1 MAAKYQ
7 LITELYRRTGVAVA
21 KNPQA
26 WQSFLSA
33 ACRNYK
39 CRFDE
44 QLLIYAQRP
53 DAVAVAQL
61 ETWNKQF
68 KRWVNKDSKGIAVFD
83 PKGRRNTLKY
93 YFDISDTHEGY
104 YGSRPVP
111 IWQMSERYEQAVIE
125 RLSDRFGDVESTD
138 LASVLMETAKNAVED
153 NLQDYMP
160 QLKSCTQDSLL
171 EELDEYNI
179 EVIYRQLAVNSVAYM
194 LMSRCGVDT
203 EAVFEREDFA
213 EIINFNTPATINA
226 LGIATSDISEMAL
239 REISQ
244 TIRDVQIAEKSQNRT
259 FAPQSQT
266 RYDVGREQAE
276 RSNHNER
283 NHIHQTR
290 GLSYSRPNITDRARN
305 SAWQIRFDAQGLS
318 GAVQTS
324 DLPQSADIGRAEQ
337 TSLRSG
343 TDGSYEVGAS
353 DKTALQGAGRD
364 GGTERKS
371 TDAMGRADEQY
382 PQSSGGNDTERA
394 DLQLNVADEQQV
406 TVNLPTV
413 EEQIEMLAEAEDEK
427 SSAFVISQ
435 EDIDSVLQRGSGFQ
449 NGKYHIYRQFQK
461 NDDSKGNIDFLKKE
475 YGTGGGT
482 HYFPDGTQGHTWHDG
497 KGIAIEKY
505 GSSANPDL
513 VLSWAKVEK
522 RLRELIK
529 NDRYLNEKEKDHY
542 ADYLESEEAPQ
553 YEIDTQRKMA
563 RQRFIDAN
571 RDLPPADKRDT
582 LALRLS
588 DFIRDLDGYE
598 KDLLE
603 NVERT
608 DLADVTAE
616 QMEQHL
622 GDPATVQQLIDFLA
636 LVQGKTADVYSRSNA
651 WRFSQELMELYPLRY
666 VYHEDDVVYIG
677 ADKYEIAAFD
687 ENTVS
692 LRNPDFPLFGKEL
705 SRADFEEKLK
715 ENPANDHLKVVVTE
729 KQSVQTPSEEK
740 PDGIKFSIGFSEHPA
755 FYDRQ
760 FNDRYTDLSF
770 ALGNYL
776 LGVLD
781 EKQHRER
788 ESNDNVGWYHK
799 TDFEITATIGGEDFH
814 YEGRFDIGDGEGDLI
829 SHIKNFYEYSL
840 SPNCPFIPE
849 WKKQGEDYY
858 REQIESLQWGR
869 DVFVPYLEQHKTLT
883 PEDEKLYTE
892 IMATESNWFVPVE
905 DKQQASD
912 LQPQIV
918 AYYKSDDENIVI
930 VQASNGKYFNHY
942 GYDEDSNSFASAAGG
957 FDTFEEAEQTLY
969 AHRPTAIDITEEKQ
983 TPHYTVELTSDAFA
997 DPFIIRDNTVPYGED
1012 GQYYDVDGIYQTFE
1026 TEEEAQEYA
1035 DTLNSAEN
1043 IVKLFAQKD
1052 EERSQQE
1059 QPDIQNNSDLIGKEI
1074 LIDNRRYVIESISE
1088 ISGDVSMRDMT
1099 FANAVGFPINRV
1111 EKIGYIRSL
1120 LSKAQEEKQ
1129 PEKAVSPVPAPS
1141 EPRHNYRITEDTL
1154 GVGGAKEKFR
1164 NNMAAI
1170 NLLHE
1175 LELENRLA
1183 TPEEQEILSKYVGWG
1198 GLSMAF
1204 DENNAAWADEFKE
1217 LYASLSPE
1225 EYRAAMEST
1234 LTAFYTP
1241 PVVIK
1246 GMYEALE
1253 RLGFSEGS
1261 ILEPSCGTG
1270 NFFGLLPDTMVGSK
1284 LHGVE
1289 IDSLTGRIAKQLY
1302 QKANIAIEG
1311 FEKTNLPDDHFDVVL
1326 GNVPFGE
1333 IRVNDSR
1340 YNAQKFLIHDYF
1352 FAKALDKVCA
1362 GGVVMFITSKG
1373 TMDKASPEVRKYIAQ
1388 RAELLGAIRL
1398 PDNTFKA
1405 NAGTEVTSDILIL
1418 QKRDRVMDI
1427 EPDWVHLDTDENG
1440 VTMNRYFVEH
1450 PEMVLGEIKMEN
1462 TRFGTFEPVCK
1473 ARKDIPLSE
1482 LLSNAVQRINGEIP
1496 ELDNRVD
1503 EISDEQELSVPAD
1516 PNVRNFSFTLV
1527 DGRVYFREND
1537 RMQPASVSMTAENR
1551 IKGLIQ
1557 IRDCVRKLIEYQ
1569 TDDYPEEM
1577 IRTEQENLNRL
1588 YDVYTAKYGLINSR
1602 GNYLAFASDES
1613 YFLLC
1618 SLEVLDDEGNFK
1630 RKADMFTKRTIKPH
1644 REVTSVETASE
1655 ALALSIGEKARV
1667 DLPYMEQL
1675 TGKTQAELV
1684 QNLQGIIFKV
1694 PNCEPVSYVAADE
1707 YLSGNVRNKL
1717 TVAEL
1722 AAKNDP
1728 ELAVNVEALEKVIPQ
1743 DLSAAEISVRLGATW
1758 IPQEDIQRFVM
1769 ELLTPSSYA
1778 AGRLKVRYTPING
1791 DWFIENKSSDMGNV
1805 KADSTYGTKRAS
1817 AYRIIEDTLNLRD
1830 TRIFDYVYDEHG
1842 NKKAVFNAK
1851 ETTAAQAKQEVIKQA
1866 FQDWIW
1872 KDPERRNRLVRY
1884 YNDTF
1889 NSVRPREYDGS
1900 HITFGGISPEI
1911 TLRAHQVNAI
1921 AHILYG
1927 GNTLLAHKVGAG
1939 KTFEMVAAAQESK
1952 RLGLCQKSMF
1962 VVPNHL
1968 VGQWASEYLRLY
1980 PSANILVTTKQD
1992 FETGN
1997 RKKFCGRIATGDY
2010 DAVIIGH
2017 SQFEKIPMSIE
2028 RQREQLEKQ
2037 LDDVERGIDDVQA
2050 SKGEQFTVKQLMKTR
2065 KAIKTK
2071 LEKLNDTKRKD
2082 TVIDFEQLGVDR
2094 LFIDESHFY
2103 KNLYLYTKMRNVGGI
2118 AQTEA
2123 QKSSDLFMKCRYL
2136 DEITGNRGT
2145 VFATGTPV
2153 SNSMVELYSVQ
2164 RYLQYDTLAQNGLQH
2179 FDSWASTFGE
2189 TVTALE
2195 LAPEGTN
2202 YRAKTRFAKFYNL
2215 PELMQ
2220 MFREVADIQT
2230 ADMLKL
2236 PVPKVN
2242 YHNIKTKPSEIQTEM
2257 VASLAKRAEKVRARL
2272 VEPNIDNMLK
2282 ITNDGRKL
2290 ALDQRMIDPML
2301 PDDPESKVN
2310 ACVDN
2315 VYRIWEEH
2323 ADTKATQ
2330 LVFCDLSTPK
2340 NDGTFNVYDDMREKL
2355 IALGIPAEQIR
2366 FIHEAT
2372 TDAQKKELFG
2382 KVRSGEVRVLFGS
2395 TPKMGAGTNVQDRLI
2410 AIHNL
2415 DCPWRPSDLEQ
2426 RQGRIERQGN
2436 MFPEVEVYRYVT
2448 EQTFDAYL
2456 YQLVESKQKFISQ
2469 IMTSKSPIRSAEDV
2483 DEVALSFAEVKM
2495 LATGDARFKEKMD
2508 LDIQVSKLR
2517 VLKQSYLS
2525 EHYDLEDRV
2534 LKYYPQTIK
2543 EYEERIAGYENDV
2556 ALAEQHK
2563 PQGED
2568 KFCPMT
2574 LKGVTYTE
2582 KADAGE
2588 MLLAICKDYPMSAP
2602 TEIGSYRGI
2611 RMEIYYDTV
2620 NAHYC
2625 MNLCGRAK
2633 HKVDLGSDAL
2643 GNLTRIE
2650 NELSKLPARL
2660 EAAKTKKAE
2669 TIVQLETAKEEIKK
2683 PFAFEDELKEKTERL
2698 NALNIELNLNEKDT
2712 SVMDT
2717 EPEQTE
2723 EQPERKCAS
2732 RER

>member
-26 WQSFLSA
+26 WQGFLSS

-53 DAVAVAQL
+53 DAVAVAKL
-61 ETWNKQF
+61 ETWNRQF
-68 KRWVNKDSKGIAVFD
+68 RRWVNKDSKGIAVFD

-93 YFDISDTHEGY
+93 YFDVSDTHEGY

-111 IWQMSERYEQAVIE
+111 IWQMDERYEQAVME

-138 LASVLMETAKNAVED
+138 LASALMETAKNAVED
-153 NLQDYMP
+153 NLQDYFS
-160 QLKSCTQDSLL
+160 QLKDCTKDSFL
-171 EELDEYNI
+171 EELDDFNI
-179 EVIYRQLAVNSVAYM
+179 EVIYRRLAANSVAFM
-194 LMSRCGVDT
+194 LISRCGLDT
-203 EAVFEREDFA
+203 NEFFDREDFA
-213 EIINFNTPATINA
+213 DIVNFNTPATINA
-226 LGIATSDISEMAL
+226 IGVATSDIAEMAL

-244 TIRDVQIAEKSQNRT
+244 SIRNVQIAEKDQNRT
-259 FAPQSQT
+259 FAQKTQAQ
-266 RYDVGREQAE
+266 YDKGRQQPE
-276 RSNHNER
+276 RSEYNER
-283 NHIHQTR
+283 NHLQQTG
-290 GLSYSRPNITDRARN
+290 GLSYSRPNITDRARA
-305 SAWQIRFDAQGLS
+305 SAWQVRFDAQGLS
-318 GAVQTS
+318 GEAQAS
-324 DLPQSADIGRAEQ
+324 DLSQSADIGQAERASARGRADS
-337 TSLRSG
+337 TP
-343 TDGSYEVGAS
+343 EVGAS
-353 DKTALQGAGRD
+353 DEAALSRAGRD
-364 GGTERKS
+364 RGTERES
-371 TDAMGRADEQY
+371 TDAVGRTDEQH
-382 PQSSGGNDTERA
+382 PQPSGGSDTDRT
-394 DLQLNVADEQQV
+394 DLQVSVAKEDEV
-406 TVNLPTV
+406 RVNLPTV
-413 EEQIEMLAEAEDEK
+413 DEQIEMIAKAEDEK
-427 SSAFVISQ
+427 ASAFAISK
-435 EDIDSVLQRGSGFQ
+435 EDIDSVLQKGSGVAD
-449 NGKYHIYRQFQK
+449 GKYRIYRQFQK
-461 NDDSKGNIDFLKKE
+461 GVDRQKNIEFLKNE

-482 HYFPDGTQGHTWHDG
+482 HIFPDGFSGHSWHDS
-497 KGIAIEKY
+497 KGLAIDRNGTY
-505 GSSANPDL
+505 TNHDL
-513 VLSWAKVEK
+513 VLKWSQVEK

-529 NDRYLNEKEKDHY
+529 DNRYLNPKEKDHY
-542 ADYLESEEAPQ
+542 ADYLESVSAPQ
-553 YEIDTQRKMA
+553 YEVDTQRKIA
-563 RQRFIDAN
+563 RQRFIDAH

-588 DFIRDLDGYE
+588 DFIRDLDRYE
-598 KDLLE
+598 KDLLSV
-603 NVERT
+603 VERS

-622 GDPATVQQLIDFLA
+622 SDPSTVQQLIDFLA
-636 LVQGKTADVYSRSNA
+636 QVQWKTTSVFSRSNG
-651 WRFSQELMELYPLRY
+651 WKFTEELRELHPLRY
-666 VYHEDDVVYIG
+666 LYNEGDVVYIG
-677 ADKYEIAAFD
+677 ADKYEIATLTEEKVYLQNA
-687 ENTVS
+687 E
-692 LRNPDFPLFGKEL
+692 FPILGQEY
-705 SRADFEEKLK
+705 SRADFEEKLT

-729 KQSVQTPSEEK
+729 KQRTETPSEK
-740 PDGIKFSIGFSEHPA
+740 KQDGIQFSIGFSEHPA

-760 FNDRYTDLSF
+760 FNDRYTDLRF
-770 ALGNYL
+770 ALGNKL
-776 LGVLD
+776 LGILD

-788 ESNDNVGWYHK
+788 EGDKNIGWYHK
-799 TDFEITATIGGEDFH
+799 TDFVIKAVIGGEEFN

-829 SHIKNFYEYSL
+829 AHIKNFYDYAL
-840 SPNCPFIPE
+840 SPKGEQLYGDDRESLLRGRDEFIP
-849 WKKQGEDYY
+849 
-858 REQIESLQWGR
+858 
-869 DVFVPYLEQHKTLT
+869 FLEQHTELT
-883 PEDEKLYTE
+883 QEDEKLLDE
-892 IMATESNWFVPVE
+892 IMATESDWYRT
-905 DKQQASD
+905 A
-912 LQPQIV
+912 
-918 AYYKSDDENIVI
+918 
-930 VQASNGKYFNHY
+930 
-942 GYDEDSNSFASAAGG
+942 
-957 FDTFEEAEQTLY
+957 EEAE
-969 AHRPTAIDITEEKQ
+969 EKPQ
-983 TPHYTVELTSDAFA
+983 A
-997 DPFIIRDNTVPYGED
+997 
-1012 GQYYDVDGIYQTFE
+1012 
-1026 TEEEAQEYA
+1026 YA
-1035 DTLNSAEN
+1035 DIMNGSEAPAIEMEKSA
-1043 IVKLFAQKD
+1043 D
-1052 EERSQQE
+1052 
-1059 QPDIQNNSDLIGKEI
+1059 DLIGREI
-1074 LIDNRRYVIESISE
+1074 IIDNRKYLIENIGK
-1088 ISGDVSMRDMT
+1088 ISGDVSLRDIT
-1099 FANAVGFPINRV
+1099 FQNNVGFPINRV
-1111 EKIGYIRSL
+1111 EKIGYIQKL
-1120 LSKAQEEKQ
+1120 LEQEKTELPSEEKTEA
-1129 PEKAVSPVPAPS
+1129 PAVPVTD
-1141 EPRHNYRITEDTL
+1141 RHNFCITDDAI
-1154 GVGGAKEKFR
+1154 GIGGAKEKFR

-1175 LELENRLA
+1175 LEIENRLA
-1183 TPEEQEILSKYVGWG
+1183 IPEEQEVLSRYVGWG

-1204 DENNAAWADEFKE
+1204 DEHNAAWAEEFKE

-1246 GMYEALE
+1246 AMYDALD
-1253 RLGFSEGS
+1253 RLGFSQGN

-1270 NFFGLLPDTMVGSK
+1270 NFFGLLPDSMQNSK

-1311 FEKTNLPDDHFDVVL
+1311 FEKTNLPDDHFDVVI

-1352 FAKALDKVCA
+1352 FAKALDKVRV

-1450 PEMVLGEIKMEN
+1450 PDMVLGEIKMES

-1496 ELDNRVD
+1496 ELDNGVD

-1516 PNVRNFSFTLV
+1516 QNVRNFSFTLV

-1569 TDDYPEEM
+1569 TEDYPEEM

-1588 YDVYTAKYGLINSR
+1588 YDVYTAKYDLINSR

-1684 QNLQGIIFKV
+1684 QDLQGVIFKV

-1722 AAKNDP
+1722 ASKNAP
-1728 ELAVNVEALEKVIPQ
+1728 ELAVNVEALKKVIPK

-1911 TLRAHQVNAI
+1911 TLRPHQVNAI

-1980 PSANILVTTKQD
+1980 PSANILVTTKRD

-2017 SQFEKIPMSIE
+2017 SQFEKIPMSIG

-2037 LDDVERGIDDVQA
+2037 LDDIEHGIDDVQA

-2236 PVPKVN
+2236 PVPTVN

-2301 PDDPESKVN
+2301 PDDPDSKVN

-2355 IALGIPAEQIR
+2355 IARGIPAEQIR

-2469 IMTSKSPIRSAEDV
+2469 IMTSKSPVRSAEDV

-2543 EYEERIAGYENDV
+2543 EYEERIAGYENDA
-2556 ALAEQHK
+2556 ALVEQHK

-2574 LKGVTYTE
+2574 LKGMTYTE

-2602 TEIGSYRGI
+2602 TEIGSYRGF

-2625 MNLCGRAK
+2625 MNLCGKAK
-2633 HKVDLGSDAL
+2633 HKVDLGADAL

-2669 TIVQLETAKEEIKK
+2669 TIAQLETAKEEIKK

-2717 EPEQTE
+2717 EPEQAE

>member
-7 LITELYRRTGVAVA
+7 LITELYRRTGVVVA

-26 WQSFLSA
+26 WQGFLSS

-53 DAVAVAQL
+53 DAVAVAKL
-61 ETWNKQF
+61 ETWNRQF

-93 YFDISDTHEGY
+93 YFDVSDTHEGY

-111 IWQMSERYEQAVIE
+111 IWQMDERYEQAVME

-138 LASVLMETAKNAVED
+138 LASALMETAKNAVED
-153 NLQDYMP
+153 NLQDYFS
-160 QLKSCTQDSLL
+160 QLKDCTKDSFL
-171 EELDEYNI
+171 EELDDFNI
-179 EVIYRQLAVNSVAYM
+179 EVIYRRLAANSVAFM
-194 LMSRCGVDT
+194 LISRCGLDT
-203 EAVFEREDFA
+203 NEFFDRDDFA
-213 EIINFNTPATINA
+213 DIVNFNTPATINA
-226 LGIATSDISEMAL
+226 IGVATSDIAEMAL

-244 TIRDVQIAEKSQNRT
+244 SIRNVQMAEKDQNRT
-259 FAPQSQT
+259 FVQRTQAQ
-266 RYDVGREQAE
+266 YDKGRQQPE
-276 RSNHNER
+276 RSEYNEQNHLQ
-283 NHIHQTR
+283 QTG
-290 GLSYSRPNITDRARN
+290 GLSYSRPNITDRARA
-305 SAWQIRFDAQGLS
+305 SAWQVRFDAQGLS
-318 GAVQTS
+318 GEAQAS
-324 DLPQSADIGRAEQ
+324 DLSQSVDIGQAERASARGRADS
-337 TSLRSG
+337 TP
-343 TDGSYEVGAS
+343 EVGAS
-353 DKTALQGAGRD
+353 DEAALSRAGRD
-364 GGTERKS
+364 RGTERES
-371 TDAMGRADEQY
+371 TDAVGRTDEQH
-382 PQSSGGNDTERA
+382 PQPSGGSDTDRT
-394 DLQLNVADEQQV
+394 DLQVSVAKEDEV
-406 TVNLPTV
+406 RVNLPTV
-413 EEQIEMLAEAEDEK
+413 DEQIEMIAKAEDEK
-427 SSAFVISQ
+427 ASAFAISK
-435 EDIDSVLQRGSGFQ
+435 EDIDSVLQKGSGVAD
-449 NGKYHIYRQFQK
+449 GKYRIYRQFQK
-461 NDDSKGNIDFLKKE
+461 GVDRQKNIEFLKNE

-482 HYFPDGTQGHTWHDG
+482 HIFPDGFSGHSWHDS
-497 KGIAIEKY
+497 KGLAIDRNGTY
-505 GSSANPDL
+505 TNHDL
-513 VLSWAKVEK
+513 VLKWSQVEK

-529 NDRYLNEKEKDHY
+529 DNRYLNPKEKDHY
-542 ADYLESEEAPQ
+542 ADYLESVSAPQ
-553 YEIDTQRKMA
+553 YEIDTQRKIA
-563 RQRFIDAN
+563 RQRFIDAH

-588 DFIRDLDGYE
+588 DFIRDLDRYE
-598 KDLLE
+598 KDLLSA
-603 NVERT
+603 VERS

-622 GDPATVQQLIDFLA
+622 SDPSTVQQLIDFLA
-636 LVQGKTADVYSRSNA
+636 QVQWKTTSVFSRSNG
-651 WRFSQELMELYPLRY
+651 WKFTEELRELHPLRY
-666 VYHEDDVVYIG
+666 LYNEGDVVYIG
-677 ADKYEIAAFD
+677 ADKYEIATLTEEKVYLQNA
-687 ENTVS
+687 E
-692 LRNPDFPLFGKEL
+692 FPILGQEY
-705 SRADFEEKLK
+705 SRADFEEKLT

-729 KQSVQTPSEEK
+729 KQRTETPSEK
-740 PDGIKFSIGFSEHPA
+740 KQDGIQFSIGFSEHPA

-760 FNDRYTDLSF
+760 FNDRYTDLRF
-770 ALGNYL
+770 ALGNKL
-776 LGVLD
+776 LGILD

-788 ESNDNVGWYHK
+788 EGDKNIGWYHK
-799 TDFEITATIGGEDFH
+799 TDFVIKAVIGGEEFN

-829 SHIKNFYEYSL
+829 AHIKNFYDYAL
-840 SPNCPFIPE
+840 SPKGEQLYGDDRESLLRGRDEFIP
-849 WKKQGEDYY
+849 
-858 REQIESLQWGR
+858 
-869 DVFVPYLEQHKTLT
+869 FLEQHTELT
-883 PEDEKLYTE
+883 QEDEKLLDE
-892 IMATESNWFVPVE
+892 IMATESDWYRT
-905 DKQQASD
+905 A
-912 LQPQIV
+912 
-918 AYYKSDDENIVI
+918 
-930 VQASNGKYFNHY
+930 
-942 GYDEDSNSFASAAGG
+942 
-957 FDTFEEAEQTLY
+957 EEAE
-969 AHRPTAIDITEEKQ
+969 EKPQ
-983 TPHYTVELTSDAFA
+983 ANA
-997 DPFIIRDNTVPYGED
+997 DKVNGS
-1012 GQYYDVDGIYQTFE
+1012 
-1026 TEEEAQEYA
+1026 EAPVIEM
-1035 DTLNSAEN
+1035 
-1043 IVKLFAQKD
+1043 
-1052 EERSQQE
+1052 E
-1059 QPDIQNNSDLIGKEI
+1059 QSTDDLIGREI
-1074 LIDNRRYVIESISE
+1074 IIDNRKYLIESIGK
-1088 ISGDVSMRDMT
+1088 INGDVSLRDIT
-1099 FANAVGFPINRV
+1099 FQNNVGFPINRV
-1111 EKIGYIRSL
+1111 EKIGYIQKL
-1120 LSKAQEEKQ
+1120 LEQEKTELPPEEKT
-1129 PEKAVSPVPAPS
+1129 ETIATD
-1141 EPRHNYRITEDTL
+1141 RHNFRINDDAI

-1175 LELENRLA
+1175 LEIENRLA
-1183 TPEEQEILSKYVGWG
+1183 TPEEQEVLSRYVGWG

-1204 DENNAAWADEFKE
+1204 DEHNAAWAEEFKE

-1246 GMYEALE
+1246 AMYDALD
-1253 RLGFSEGS
+1253 RLGFSQGN

-1270 NFFGLLPDTMVGSK
+1270 NFFGLLPESMQNSK

-1311 FEKTNLPDDHFDVVL
+1311 FEKTNLPDNHFDVVL

-1352 FAKALDKVCA
+1352 FAKALDKVRA

-1667 DLPYMEQL
+1667 DLPYMDQL
-1675 TGKTQAELV
+1675 AGKTQAELV
-1684 QNLQGIIFKV
+1684 QDLQGVIFKV

-1728 ELAVNVEALEKVIPQ
+1728 ELAVNVEALKKVIPK

-1851 ETTAAQAKQEVIKQA
+1851 ETTAAQAKQEAIKQA
-1866 FQDWIW
+1866 FQDWLW

-1889 NSVRPREYDGS
+1889 NSVRSREYDGS

-1911 TLRAHQVNAI
+1911 TLRPHQVNAI

-1980 PSANILVTTKQD
+1980 PSANILVTTKRD

-2037 LDDVERGIDDVQA
+2037 LDDIERGIDDVQA

-2103 KNLYLYTKMRNVGGI
+2103 KNLYLYTKMRNIGGI

-2236 PVPKVN
+2236 PVPTVN

-2355 IALGIPAEQIR
+2355 IARGIPAEQIR

-2469 IMTSKSPIRSAEDV
+2469 IMTSKSPVRSVEDV

-2534 LKYYPQTIK
+2534 MKYYPQTIK
-2543 EYEERIAGYENDV
+2543 EYEERIAGYENDA

-2588 MLLAICKDYPMSAP
+2588 MLLAICKEYPMSAP
-2602 TEIGSYRGI
+2602 TEIGSYRGF

-2625 MNLCGRAK
+2625 MNLCGKAK
-2633 HKVDLGSDAL
+2633 HKVDLGADAL

-2669 TIVQLETAKEEIKK
+2669 TIAQLETAKEEIKK

-2712 SVMDT
+2712 SVMDI
-2717 EPEQTE
+2717 EPEQAE

>member
-26 WQSFLSA
+26 WQGFLSS

-53 DAVAVAQL
+53 DAVAVAKL
-61 ETWNKQF
+61 ETWNRQF

-93 YFDISDTHEGY
+93 YFDVSDTHEGY

-111 IWQMSERYEQAVIE
+111 IWQMDERYEQAVME

-138 LASVLMETAKNAVED
+138 LASALMETAKNAVED
-153 NLQDYMP
+153 NLQDYFS
-160 QLKSCTQDSLL
+160 QLKDCTKDSFL
-171 EELDEYNI
+171 EELDDFNI
-179 EVIYRQLAVNSVAYM
+179 EVIYRRLAANSVAFM
-194 LMSRCGVDT
+194 LISRCGLDT
-203 EAVFEREDFA
+203 NEFFDREDFA
-213 EIINFNTPATINA
+213 DIVNFNTPATINA
-226 LGIATSDISEMAL
+226 IGVATSDIAEMAL

-244 TIRDVQIAEKSQNRT
+244 SIRNVQMAEKDQNRT
-259 FAPQSQT
+259 FAQRTQAQ
-266 RYDVGREQAE
+266 YDKGRQQPE
-276 RSNHNER
+276 RSEYNER
-283 NHIHQTR
+283 NHLQQTG
-290 GLSYSRPNITDRARN
+290 GLSYSRPNITDRARA
-305 SAWQIRFDAQGLS
+305 SAWQVRFDAQGLS
-318 GAVQTS
+318 GEAQAS
-324 DLPQSADIGRAEQ
+324 DLSQPADIGQAERASARGRADS
-337 TSLRSG
+337 TP
-343 TDGSYEVGAS
+343 EVGAS
-353 DKTALQGAGRD
+353 DEAALSRAGRD
-364 GGTERKS
+364 RGTERES
-371 TDAMGRADEQY
+371 SDAVGRTDEQH
-382 PQSSGGNDTERA
+382 PQPSGGSDTDRT
-394 DLQLNVADEQQV
+394 DLQVSVAKEDEV
-406 TVNLPTV
+406 RVNLPTV
-413 EEQIEMLAEAEDEK
+413 DEQIEMIAKAEDEK
-427 SSAFVISQ
+427 ASAFAISK
-435 EDIDSVLQRGSGFQ
+435 EDIDSVLQKGSGVAD
-449 NGKYHIYRQFQK
+449 GKYRIYRQFQK
-461 NDDSKGNIDFLKKE
+461 GVDRQKNIEFLKNE

-482 HYFPDGTQGHTWHDG
+482 HIFPDGFSGHSWYDS
-497 KGIAIEKY
+497 KGLAIDRNGTY
-505 GSSANPDL
+505 TNHDL
-513 VLSWAKVEK
+513 VLKWSQVEK

-529 NDRYLNEKEKDHY
+529 DNRYLNPKEKEHY
-542 ADYLESEEAPQ
+542 ADYLESVSAPQ
-553 YEIDTQRKMA
+553 YEIDTQRKIA
-563 RQRFIDAN
+563 RQRFIDAH

-588 DFIRDLDGYE
+588 DFIRDLDRYE
-598 KDLLE
+598 KDLLSV
-603 NVERT
+603 VERS

-622 GDPATVQQLIDFLA
+622 SDPSTVQQLIDFLA
-636 LVQGKTADVYSRSNA
+636 QVQWKTTSVFSRSNG
-651 WRFSQELMELYPLRY
+651 WKFTEELRELHPLRY
-666 VYHEDDVVYIG
+666 LYNEGDVVYIG
-677 ADKYEIAAFD
+677 ADKYEIATLTEEKVYLQNA
-687 ENTVS
+687 E
-692 LRNPDFPLFGKEL
+692 FPILGQEY
-705 SRADFEEKLK
+705 SRADFEEKLT

-729 KQSVQTPSEEK
+729 KQRTEAPSEK
-740 PDGIKFSIGFSEHPA
+740 KQDGIQFSIGFSEHPA

-760 FNDRYTDLSF
+760 LNDRYTDLSF
-770 ALGNYL
+770 ALGNKL
-776 LGVLD
+776 LGILD

-788 ESNDNVGWYHK
+788 EGDKNIGWYHK
-799 TDFEITATIGGEDFH
+799 TDFVIKAVIGGEEFN

-829 SHIKNFYEYSL
+829 AHIKNFYDYAL
-840 SPNCPFIPE
+840 SPKGEQLYGDDRESLLRGRDEFIP
-849 WKKQGEDYY
+849 
-858 REQIESLQWGR
+858 
-869 DVFVPYLEQHKTLT
+869 FLEQHTELT
-883 PEDEKLYTE
+883 QEEEKLLDE
-892 IMATESNWFVPVE
+892 IMATESDWYRT
-905 DKQQASD
+905 A
-912 LQPQIV
+912 
-918 AYYKSDDENIVI
+918 
-930 VQASNGKYFNHY
+930 
-942 GYDEDSNSFASAAGG
+942 
-957 FDTFEEAEQTLY
+957 EEAE
-969 AHRPTAIDITEEKQ
+969 EKPQ
-983 TPHYTVELTSDAFA
+983 ANA
-997 DPFIIRDNTVPYGED
+997 DKVNGS
-1012 GQYYDVDGIYQTFE
+1012 
-1026 TEEEAQEYA
+1026 EAPVIEM
-1035 DTLNSAEN
+1035 
-1043 IVKLFAQKD
+1043 
-1052 EERSQQE
+1052 E
-1059 QPDIQNNSDLIGKEI
+1059 QSTDDLIGREI
-1074 LIDNRRYVIESISE
+1074 IIDNRKYLIESIGK
-1088 ISGDVSMRDMT
+1088 ISGDVSLRDIT
-1099 FANAVGFPINRV
+1099 FQNNVGFPINRV
-1111 EKIGYIRSL
+1111 EKIGYIQKL
-1120 LSKAQEEKQ
+1120 LEQEKTELPPEEKT
-1129 PEKAVSPVPAPS
+1129 ETLATD
-1141 EPRHNYRITEDTL
+1141 RHNFRINDDAI

-1175 LELENRLA
+1175 LEIENRLA
-1183 TPEEQEILSKYVGWG
+1183 TPEEQEVLSRYVGWG

-1204 DENNAAWADEFKE
+1204 DEHNAAWAEEFKE

-1246 GMYEALE
+1246 AMYDALD
-1253 RLGFSEGS
+1253 RLGFSQGN

-1270 NFFGLLPDTMVGSK
+1270 NFFGLLPESMQNSK

-1352 FAKALDKVCA
+1352 FAKALDKVRA

-1537 RMQPASVSMTAENR
+1537 RMQHASVSMTAENR

-1684 QNLQGIIFKV
+1684 QDLQGVIFKV

-1728 ELAVNVEALEKVIPQ
+1728 ELAVNVEALEKVIPK

-1911 TLRAHQVNAI
+1911 TLRPHQVNAI

-2037 LDDVERGIDDVQA
+2037 LDDIERGIDDVQA

-2164 RYLQYDTLAQNGLQH
+2164 RYLQYDTLAQNSLQH

-2236 PVPKVN
+2236 PVPTVN

-2301 PDDPESKVN
+2301 PDDPDSKVN

-2355 IALGIPAEQIR
+2355 IARGIPAEQIR

-2469 IMTSKSPIRSAEDV
+2469 IMTSKSPVRSAEDV

-2543 EYEERIAGYENDV
+2543 EYEERIAGYENDA
-2556 ALAEQHK
+2556 ALVEQHK

-2574 LKGVTYTE
+2574 LKGMTYTE

-2602 TEIGSYRGI
+2602 TEIGSYRGFRI
-2611 RMEIYYDTV
+2611 EIYYDTV

-2625 MNLCGRAK
+2625 MNLCGKAK
-2633 HKVDLGSDAL
+2633 HKVDLGADAL

-2669 TIVQLETAKEEIKK
+2669 TIAQLETAKEEIKK

-2717 EPEQTE
+2717 EPEQAE

>member
-26 WQSFLSA
+26 WQGFLSS

-53 DAVAVAQL
+53 DAVAVAKL
-61 ETWNKQF
+61 ETWNRQF

-93 YFDISDTHEGY
+93 YFDVSDTHEGY

-111 IWQMSERYEQAVIE
+111 IWQMDERYEQAVME

-138 LASVLMETAKNAVED
+138 LASALMETAKNAVED
-153 NLQDYMP
+153 NLQDYFS
-160 QLKSCTQDSLL
+160 QLKDCTKDSFL
-171 EELDEYNI
+171 EELDDFNI
-179 EVIYRQLAVNSVAYM
+179 EVIHRRLAANSVAFM
-194 LMSRCGVDT
+194 LISRCGLDT
-203 EAVFEREDFA
+203 NEFFDREDFA
-213 EIINFNTPATINA
+213 DIVNFNTPATINA
-226 LGIATSDISEMAL
+226 IGVATSDIAEMAL

-244 TIRDVQIAEKSQNRT
+244 SIRNVQMAEKDQNRT
-259 FAPQSQT
+259 FAQRTQAQ
-266 RYDVGREQAE
+266 YDKDRQQPE
-276 RSNHNER
+276 RSEYNER
-283 NHIHQTR
+283 NHLQQTG
-290 GLSYSRPNITDRARN
+290 GLSYSRPNITDRARA
-305 SAWQIRFDAQGLS
+305 SAWQVRFDAQGLS
-318 GAVQTS
+318 GEAQAS
-324 DLPQSADIGRAEQ
+324 DLSQSADIGQAERASARGRADS
-337 TSLRSG
+337 TP
-343 TDGSYEVGAS
+343 EVGAS
-353 DKTALQGAGRD
+353 DEAALSRAGRD
-364 GGTERKS
+364 RGTERES
-371 TDAMGRADEQY
+371 TDAVGRTDEQH
-382 PQSSGGNDTERA
+382 PQPSGGSDTDRT
-394 DLQLNVADEQQV
+394 DLQVSVAKEDEV
-406 TVNLPTV
+406 RVNLPTV
-413 EEQIEMLAEAEDEK
+413 DEQIEMIAKAEDEK
-427 SSAFVISQ
+427 ASAFAISK
-435 EDIDSVLQRGSGFQ
+435 EDIDSVLQKGSGVAD
-449 NGKYHIYRQFQK
+449 GKYRIYRQFQK
-461 NDDSKGNIDFLKKE
+461 GEDRQKNIEFLKNE

-482 HYFPDGTQGHTWHDG
+482 HIFPDGFSGHSWYDS
-497 KGIAIEKY
+497 KGLAIDRNGTY
-505 GSSANPDL
+505 TNHDL
-513 VLSWAKVEK
+513 VLKWSQVEK

-529 NDRYLNEKEKDHY
+529 DNRYLNPKEKDHY
-542 ADYLESEEAPQ
+542 ADYLESVSAPQ
-553 YEIDTQRKMA
+553 YEIDTQRKIA
-563 RQRFIDAN
+563 RQRFIDAH

-588 DFIRDLDGYE
+588 DFIRDLDRYE
-598 KDLLE
+598 KDLLSV
-603 NVERT
+603 VERS

-622 GDPATVQQLIDFLA
+622 SDPSTVQQLIDFLA
-636 LVQGKTADVYSRSNA
+636 QVQWKTTSVFSRSNG
-651 WRFSQELMELYPLRY
+651 WKFTEELRELHPLCY
-666 VYHEDDVVYIG
+666 LYNEGDVVYIG
-677 ADKYEIAAFD
+677 ADKYEIATLTEEKVYLQNA
-687 ENTVS
+687 E
-692 LRNPDFPLFGKEL
+692 FPILGQEY
-705 SRADFEEKLK
+705 SRADFEEKLT

-729 KQSVQTPSEEK
+729 KQRTEAPSEK
-740 PDGIKFSIGFSEHPA
+740 KQDGIQFSIGFSEHPA

-760 FNDRYTDLSF
+760 LNDRYTDLSF
-770 ALGNYL
+770 ALGNKL
-776 LGVLD
+776 LGILD

-788 ESNDNVGWYHK
+788 EGDKNIGWYHK
-799 TDFEITATIGGEDFH
+799 TDFVIKAVIGGEEFN

-829 SHIKNFYEYSL
+829 AHIKNFYDYAL
-840 SPNCPFIPE
+840 SPKGEQLYGDDRESLLRGRDEFIP
-849 WKKQGEDYY
+849 
-858 REQIESLQWGR
+858 
-869 DVFVPYLEQHKTLT
+869 FLEQHTELK
-883 PEDEKLYTE
+883 PEDEKLLDE
-892 IMATESNWFVPVE
+892 IMATESDWYRT
-905 DKQQASD
+905 A
-912 LQPQIV
+912 
-918 AYYKSDDENIVI
+918 
-930 VQASNGKYFNHY
+930 
-942 GYDEDSNSFASAAGG
+942 
-957 FDTFEEAEQTLY
+957 EEAE
-969 AHRPTAIDITEEKQ
+969 EKPQ
-983 TPHYTVELTSDAFA
+983 ANA
-997 DPFIIRDNTVPYGED
+997 DKVNGS
-1012 GQYYDVDGIYQTFE
+1012 
-1026 TEEEAQEYA
+1026 EAPVIEM
-1035 DTLNSAEN
+1035 
-1043 IVKLFAQKD
+1043 
-1052 EERSQQE
+1052 E
-1059 QPDIQNNSDLIGKEI
+1059 QSTDDLIGREI
-1074 LIDNRRYVIESISE
+1074 IIDNRKYLIESIGK
-1088 ISGDVSMRDMT
+1088 ISGDVSLRDIT
-1099 FANAVGFPINRV
+1099 FQNNVGFPINRV
-1111 EKIGYIRSL
+1111 EKIGYIQKL
-1120 LSKAQEEKQ
+1120 LEQEKTELPPEEKT
-1129 PEKAVSPVPAPS
+1129 ETLATD
-1141 EPRHNYRITEDTL
+1141 RHNFRITDDAI
-1154 GVGGAKEKFR
+1154 GIGGAKEKFR

-1175 LELENRLA
+1175 LEIENRLA
-1183 TPEEQEILSKYVGWG
+1183 TPEEQEVLSQYVGWG

-1204 DENNAAWADEFKE
+1204 DEHNAAWAEEFKE

-1246 GMYEALE
+1246 AMYDALD
-1253 RLGFSEGS
+1253 RLGFSQGN

-1270 NFFGLLPDTMVGSK
+1270 NFFGLLPESMQNSK

-1728 ELAVNVEALEKVIPQ
+1728 ELAVNVEALEKVIPK

-2037 LDDVERGIDDVQA
+2037 LDDIERGIDDVQA

-2220 MFREVADIQT
+2220 MFCEVADIQT

-2301 PDDPESKVN
+2301 PDDPDSKVN

-2340 NDGTFNVYDDMREKL
+2340 NDVTFNVYDDMREKL
-2355 IALGIPAEQIR
+2355 IARGIPAEQIR

-2543 EYEERIAGYENDV
+2543 EYEERIAGYENDA

-2602 TEIGSYRGI
+2602 TEIGSYRGF

-2625 MNLCGRAK
+2625 MNLCGKAK
-2633 HKVDLGSDAL
+2633 HKMDLGADAL

-2669 TIVQLETAKEEIKK
+2669 TIAQLETAKEEIKK
-2683 PFAFEDELKEKTERL
+2683 SFAFEDELKEKTERL

-2717 EPEQTE
+2717 EPEQAE

>member
-26 WQSFLSA
+26 WQGFLSS

-53 DAVAVAQL
+53 DAVAVAKL
-61 ETWNKQF
+61 ETWNRQF

-93 YFDISDTHEGY
+93 YFDVSDTHEGY

-111 IWQMSERYEQAVIE
+111 IWQMDERYEQAVME

-138 LASVLMETAKNAVED
+138 LASALMETAKNAVED
-153 NLQDYMP
+153 NLQDYFS
-160 QLKSCTQDSLL
+160 QLKDCTKDSFL
-171 EELDEYNI
+171 EELDDFNI
-179 EVIYRQLAVNSVAYM
+179 EVIYRRLAANSVAFM
-194 LMSRCGVDT
+194 LISRCGLDMN
-203 EAVFEREDFA
+203 EFFDRDDFA
-213 EIINFNTPATINA
+213 DIVNFNTPATINA
-226 LGIATSDISEMAL
+226 IGIATSDIAEMAL

-244 TIRDVQIAEKSQNRT
+244 SIRNVQMAEKDQNRT
-259 FAPQSQT
+259 FAQRTQAQ
-266 RYDVGREQAE
+266 YDKDRQQPE
-276 RSNHNER
+276 RSEYNER
-283 NHIHQTR
+283 NHLQQTG
-290 GLSYSRPNITDRARN
+290 GLSYSRPNITDRARA
-305 SAWQIRFDAQGLS
+305 SAWQVRFDAQGLS
-318 GAVQTS
+318 GEAQAS
-324 DLPQSADIGRAEQ
+324 DLSQSADIGQAERASARGRADS
-337 TSLRSG
+337 TP
-343 TDGSYEVGAS
+343 EVGAS
-353 DKTALQGAGRD
+353 DEAALSRAGRD
-364 GGTERKS
+364 RGTERES
-371 TDAMGRADEQY
+371 TDAVGRTDEQH
-382 PQSSGGNDTERA
+382 PQPSGGSDTDRT
-394 DLQLNVADEQQV
+394 DLQVSVAKDDEV
-406 TVNLPTV
+406 RVNLPTV
-413 EEQIEMLAEAEDEK
+413 DEQIEMIAEAEDEK
-427 SSAFVISQ
+427 ASAFAISK
-435 EDIDSVLQRGSGFQ
+435 EDIDSVLQKGSGVAD
-449 NGKYHIYRQFQK
+449 GKYRIYRQFQK
-461 NDDSKGNIDFLKKE
+461 GEDRQKNIEFLKNE

-482 HYFPDGTQGHTWHDG
+482 HIFPDGFSGHSWHDS
-497 KGIAIEKY
+497 KGLAIDRNGTY
-505 GSSANPDL
+505 TNHDL
-513 VLSWAKVEK
+513 VLKWSQVEK

-529 NDRYLNEKEKDHY
+529 DNRYLNPKEKEHY
-542 ADYLESEEAPQ
+542 ADYLESVSAPQ
-553 YEIDTQRKMA
+553 YEIDTQRKIA
-563 RQRFIDAN
+563 RQRFIDAH

-588 DFIRDLDGYE
+588 DFIRDLDRYE
-598 KDLLE
+598 KDLLSV
-603 NVERT
+603 VERS

-622 GDPATVQQLIDFLA
+622 SDPSTVQQLIDFLA
-636 LVQGKTADVYSRSNA
+636 QVQWKTTSVFSRSNG
-651 WRFSQELMELYPLRY
+651 WKFTEELRELHPLRY
-666 VYHEDDVVYIG
+666 LYNEGDVVYIG
-677 ADKYEIAAFD
+677 ADKYEIATLTEEKVYLQNA
-687 ENTVS
+687 E
-692 LRNPDFPLFGKEL
+692 FPILGQEY
-705 SRADFEEKLK
+705 SRADFEEKLT

-729 KQSVQTPSEEK
+729 KQRTETPSEK
-740 PDGIKFSIGFSEHPA
+740 KQDGIQFSIGFSEHPA

-760 FNDRYTDLSF
+760 LNDRYTDLSF
-770 ALGNYL
+770 ALGNKL
-776 LGVLD
+776 LGILD

-788 ESNDNVGWYHK
+788 EGDKNIGWYHK
-799 TDFEITATIGGEDFH
+799 TDFVIKAVIGGEEFN

-829 SHIKNFYEYSL
+829 AHIKNFYDYAL
-840 SPNCPFIPE
+840 SPKGEQLYGDDRESLLRGRDEFIP
-849 WKKQGEDYY
+849 
-858 REQIESLQWGR
+858 
-869 DVFVPYLEQHKTLT
+869 FLEQHTELT
-883 PEDEKLYTE
+883 QEEEKLLDE
-892 IMATESNWFVPVE
+892 IMATESDWYRT
-905 DKQQASD
+905 A
-912 LQPQIV
+912 
-918 AYYKSDDENIVI
+918 
-930 VQASNGKYFNHY
+930 
-942 GYDEDSNSFASAAGG
+942 
-957 FDTFEEAEQTLY
+957 EEAE
-969 AHRPTAIDITEEKQ
+969 EKPQ
-983 TPHYTVELTSDAFA
+983 ANA
-997 DPFIIRDNTVPYGED
+997 DKVNGS
-1012 GQYYDVDGIYQTFE
+1012 
-1026 TEEEAQEYA
+1026 EAPVIEM
-1035 DTLNSAEN
+1035 
-1043 IVKLFAQKD
+1043 
-1052 EERSQQE
+1052 E
-1059 QPDIQNNSDLIGKEI
+1059 QSTDDLIGREI
-1074 LIDNRRYVIESISE
+1074 IIDNRKYLIESIGK
-1088 ISGDVSMRDMT
+1088 ISGDVSLRDIT
-1099 FANAVGFPINRV
+1099 FQNNVGFPINRV
-1111 EKIGYIRSL
+1111 EKIGYIQKL
-1120 LSKAQEEKQ
+1120 LEQEKTELPPEEKT
-1129 PEKAVSPVPAPS
+1129 ETIATD
-1141 EPRHNYRITEDTL
+1141 RHNFRINDDAI

-1175 LELENRLA
+1175 LEIENRLA
-1183 TPEEQEILSKYVGWG
+1183 TPEEQEVLSRYVGWG

-1204 DENNAAWADEFKE
+1204 DEHNAAWAEEFKE

-1246 GMYEALE
+1246 AMYDALD
-1253 RLGFSEGS
+1253 RLGFSQGN

-1270 NFFGLLPDTMVGSK
+1270 NFFGLLPESMQNSK

-1311 FEKTNLPDDHFDVVL
+1311 FEKTNLPDNHFDVVL

-1352 FAKALDKVCA
+1352 FAKALDKVRA

-1728 ELAVNVEALEKVIPQ
+1728 ELAVNVEALEKVIPK

-2037 LDDVERGIDDVQA
+2037 LDDIERGIDDVQA

>member
-26 WQSFLSA
+26 WQGFLSS

-53 DAVAVAQL
+53 DAVAVAKL
-61 ETWNKQF
+61 ETWNRQF
-68 KRWVNKDSKGIAVFD
+68 RRWVNKDSKGIAVFD

-93 YFDISDTHEGY
+93 YFDMSDTHEGY

-111 IWQMSERYEQAVIE
+111 IWQMDERYEQAVME

-138 LASVLMETAKNAVED
+138 LASALMETAKNAVED
-153 NLQDYMP
+153 NLQDYFS
-160 QLKSCTQDSLL
+160 QLKDCTKDSFL
-171 EELDEYNI
+171 EELDDFNI
-179 EVIYRQLAVNSVAYM
+179 EVIYRRLAENSVAFM
-194 LMSRCGVDT
+194 LISRCGLDT
-203 EAVFEREDFA
+203 NEFFDRDDFA
-213 EIINFNTPATINA
+213 DIVNFNTPATINA
-226 LGIATSDISEMAL
+226 IGVATSDIAEMAL

-244 TIRDVQIAEKSQNRT
+244 SIRNVQMAEKDQNRT
-259 FAPQSQT
+259 FEQRTQAQ
-266 RYDVGREQAE
+266 YDKGRQQPE
-276 RSNHNER
+276 RSEYNGR
-283 NHIHQTR
+283 NHLQQTG
-290 GLSYSRPNITDRARN
+290 GLSYSRPNITDRARA
-305 SAWQIRFDAQGLS
+305 SAWQVRFDAQGLS
-318 GAVQTS
+318 GEAQAS
-324 DLPQSADIGRAEQ
+324 DLSQPADIGQAERASARGRADS
-337 TSLRSG
+337 TP
-343 TDGSYEVGAS
+343 EVGAS
-353 DKTALQGAGRD
+353 DEAALSRAGRD
-364 GGTERKS
+364 RGTERES
-371 TDAMGRADEQY
+371 TDAVGRTDEQH
-382 PQSSGGNDTERA
+382 PQPSGGSDTDRT
-394 DLQLNVADEQQV
+394 DLQVSVAKEDEV
-406 TVNLPTV
+406 RVNLPTV
-413 EEQIEMLAEAEDEK
+413 DEQIEMIAKAEDEK
-427 SSAFVISQ
+427 ASAFAISK
-435 EDIDSVLQRGSGFQ
+435 EDIDSVLQKGSGVAD
-449 NGKYHIYRQFQK
+449 GKYRIYRQFQK
-461 NDDSKGNIDFLKKE
+461 GVDRQKNIEFLKNE

-482 HYFPDGTQGHTWHDG
+482 HIFSDGFSGHSWYDS
-497 KGIAIEKY
+497 KGLAIDRNGTY
-505 GSSANPDL
+505 TNHDL
-513 VLSWAKVEK
+513 VLKWSQVEK

-529 NDRYLNEKEKDHY
+529 DNRYLNPKEKDHY
-542 ADYLESEEAPQ
+542 ADYLESVSAPQ
-553 YEIDTQRKMA
+553 YEIDTQRKIA
-563 RQRFIDAN
+563 RQRFIDAH

-588 DFIRDLDGYE
+588 DFIRDLDRYE
-598 KDLLE
+598 KDLLSV
-603 NVERT
+603 VERS

-622 GDPATVQQLIDFLA
+622 SDPPTVQQLIDFLA
-636 LVQGKTADVYSRSNA
+636 QVQWKTTSVFSRSNG
-651 WRFSQELMELYPLRY
+651 WKFTEELRELHPLRY
-666 VYHEDDVVYIG
+666 LYNEGDVVYIG
-677 ADKYEIAAFD
+677 ADKYEIATLTEEKVYLQNA
-687 ENTVS
+687 E
-692 LRNPDFPLFGKEL
+692 FPILGQEY
-705 SRADFEEKLK
+705 SRADFEEKLT

-729 KQSVQTPSEEK
+729 KQRTETPSEK
-740 PDGIKFSIGFSEHPA
+740 KQDGIQFSIGFSEHPA

-760 FNDRYTDLSF
+760 LNDRYTDLSF
-770 ALGNYL
+770 ALENKL
-776 LGVLD
+776 LGILD

-788 ESNDNVGWYHK
+788 EGDKNIGWYHK
-799 TDFEITATIGGEDFH
+799 TDFVIKAVIGGEEFN

-829 SHIKNFYEYSL
+829 AHIKNFYDYAL
-840 SPNCPFIPE
+840 SPKGEQLYGDDRESLLRGRDEFIP
-849 WKKQGEDYY
+849 
-858 REQIESLQWGR
+858 
-869 DVFVPYLEQHKTLT
+869 FLEQHTELT
-883 PEDEKLYTE
+883 QEDEKLLDE
-892 IMATESNWFVPVE
+892 IMATESDWYRT
-905 DKQQASD
+905 A
-912 LQPQIV
+912 
-918 AYYKSDDENIVI
+918 
-930 VQASNGKYFNHY
+930 
-942 GYDEDSNSFASAAGG
+942 
-957 FDTFEEAEQTLY
+957 EEAE
-969 AHRPTAIDITEEKQ
+969 EKPQ
-983 TPHYTVELTSDAFA
+983 ANA
-997 DPFIIRDNTVPYGED
+997 DKVNGS
-1012 GQYYDVDGIYQTFE
+1012 
-1026 TEEEAQEYA
+1026 EAPVIEM
-1035 DTLNSAEN
+1035 
-1043 IVKLFAQKD
+1043 
-1052 EERSQQE
+1052 E
-1059 QPDIQNNSDLIGKEI
+1059 QSTDDLIGREI
-1074 LIDNRRYVIESISE
+1074 IIDNRKYLIESIGKS
-1088 ISGDVSMRDMT
+1088 SGDVSLRDIT
-1099 FANAVGFPINRV
+1099 FQNNVGFPINRV
-1111 EKIGYIRSL
+1111 EKIGYIKKL
-1120 LSKAQEEKQ
+1120 LEQEKTELPPEEKT
-1129 PEKAVSPVPAPS
+1129 ETLVTD
-1141 EPRHNYRITEDTL
+1141 RHNFRINDDAI

-1175 LELENRLA
+1175 LEIENRLA
-1183 TPEEQEILSKYVGWG
+1183 TPEEQEVLSRYVGWG

-1204 DENNAAWADEFKE
+1204 DEHNAAWAEEFKE
-1217 LYASLSPE
+1217 LYVSLSPE

-1246 GMYEALE
+1246 EMYDALD
-1253 RLGFSEGS
+1253 RLGFSQGN

-1270 NFFGLLPDTMVGSK
+1270 NFFGLLPESMQNSK

-1311 FEKTNLPDDHFDVVL
+1311 FEKTNLPDDHFDVVI

-1352 FAKALDKVCA
+1352 FAKALDKVRA

-1418 QKRDRVMDI
+1418 QKRDRVIDI

-1450 PEMVLGEIKMEN
+1450 PDMVLGEIKMES

-1496 ELDNRVD
+1496 ELDNGVD

-1569 TDDYPEEM
+1569 TEDYPEEM

-1588 YDVYTAKYGLINSR
+1588 YDAYTAKYGLINSR

-1644 REVTSVETASE
+1644 REITSVETASE
-1655 ALALSIGEKARV
+1655 AIALSIGEKARV

-1684 QNLQGIIFKV
+1684 QDLQGVIFKV
-1694 PNCEPVSYVAADE
+1694 PNCEPVSYVASDE

-1728 ELAVNVEALEKVIPQ
+1728 ELAVNVEALEKVIPK

-1791 DWFIENKSSDMGNV
+1791 DWFIENKSSDMGNI

-1866 FQDWIW
+1866 FQDWLW

-1911 TLRAHQVNAI
+1911 TLRPHQVNAI

-2037 LDDVERGIDDVQA
+2037 LDDIERGIDDVQA

-2236 PVPKVN
+2236 PVPTVN

-2355 IALGIPAEQIR
+2355 IARGIPAEQIR

-2469 IMTSKSPIRSAEDV
+2469 IMTSKSPVRSAEDV

-2543 EYEERIAGYENDV
+2543 EYEERIAGYENDA
-2556 ALAEQHK
+2556 ALVEQHK

-2574 LKGVTYTE
+2574 LKGMTYTE

-2588 MLLAICKDYPMSAP
+2588 MLLAICKDYPMSAA
-2602 TEIGSYRGI
+2602 TEIGSYRGFRI
-2611 RMEIYYDTV
+2611 EIYYDTV

-2625 MNLCGRAK
+2625 MNLCGKAK
-2633 HKVDLGSDAL
+2633 HKVDLGADAL

-2669 TIVQLETAKEEIKK
+2669 TIAQLETAKEEIKK

-2723 EQPERKCAS
+2723 EQPERKCTS

>member
-26 WQSFLSA
+26 WQGFLSS

-53 DAVAVAQL
+53 DAVAVAKL
-61 ETWNKQF
+61 ETWNRQF
-68 KRWVNKDSKGIAVFD
+68 RRWVNKDSKGIAVFD

-93 YFDISDTHEGY
+93 YFDMSDTHEGY

-111 IWQMSERYEQAVIE
+111 IWQMDERYEQAVME

-138 LASVLMETAKNAVED
+138 LASALMETAKNAVED
-153 NLQDYMP
+153 NLQDYFS
-160 QLKSCTQDSLL
+160 QLKDCTKDSFL
-171 EELDEYNI
+171 EELDDFNI
-179 EVIYRQLAVNSVAYM
+179 EVIYRRLAENSVAFM
-194 LMSRCGVDT
+194 LISRCGLDT
-203 EAVFEREDFA
+203 NEFFDRDDFA
-213 EIINFNTPATINA
+213 DIVNFNTPATINA
-226 LGIATSDISEMAL
+226 IGVATSDIAEMAL

-244 TIRDVQIAEKSQNRT
+244 SIRNMQMAEKDQNRT
-259 FAPQSQT
+259 FEQRTQAQ
-266 RYDVGREQAE
+266 YDKGRQQPE
-276 RSNHNER
+276 RSEYNER
-283 NHIHQTR
+283 NHLQQTG
-290 GLSYSRPNITDRARN
+290 GLSYSRPNITDRARA
-305 SAWQIRFDAQGLS
+305 SAWQVRFDAQGLS
-318 GAVQTS
+318 GEAQAS
-324 DLPQSADIGRAEQ
+324 DLSQPADIGQAERASARGRADS
-337 TSLRSG
+337 TP
-343 TDGSYEVGAS
+343 EVGAS
-353 DKTALQGAGRD
+353 DEAALSRAGRD
-364 GGTERKS
+364 RGTERES
-371 TDAMGRADEQY
+371 IDAVGRTDEQH
-382 PQSSGGNDTERA
+382 PQPSGGSDTDRT
-394 DLQLNVADEQQV
+394 DLQVSVAKEDEV
-406 TVNLPTV
+406 RVNLPTV
-413 EEQIEMLAEAEDEK
+413 DEQIEMIAKAEDEK
-427 SSAFVISQ
+427 ASAFAISK
-435 EDIDSVLQRGSGFQ
+435 EDIDSVLQKGSGVAD
-449 NGKYHIYRQFQK
+449 GKYRIYRQFQK
-461 NDDSKGNIDFLKKE
+461 GVDRQKNIEFLKNE

-482 HYFPDGTQGHTWHDG
+482 HIFSDGFSGHSWYDS
-497 KGIAIEKY
+497 KGLAIDRNGTY
-505 GSSANPDL
+505 TNHDL
-513 VLSWAKVEK
+513 VLKWSQVEK

-529 NDRYLNEKEKDHY
+529 DNRYLNPKEKDHY
-542 ADYLESEEAPQ
+542 ADYLESVSAPQ
-553 YEIDTQRKMA
+553 YEVDTQRKIA
-563 RQRFIDAN
+563 RQRFIDAH

-588 DFIRDLDGYE
+588 DFICDLDRYE
-598 KDLLE
+598 KDLLS
-603 NVERT
+603 VVGRS
-608 DLADVTAE
+608 DLADITAE
-616 QMEQHL
+616 QMEQQL
-622 GDPATVQQLIDFLA
+622 SDPSTVQQLIDFLA
-636 LVQGKTADVYSRSNA
+636 QVQWKTTSVFSRSNG
-651 WRFSQELMELYPLRY
+651 WKFTEELRELHPLRY
-666 VYHEDDVVYIG
+666 LYNEGDVVYIG
-677 ADKYEIAAFD
+677 ADKYEIATLTEEKVYLQNA
-687 ENTVS
+687 E
-692 LRNPDFPLFGKEL
+692 FPILGQEY
-705 SRADFEEKLK
+705 SRADFEEKLT

-729 KQSVQTPSEEK
+729 KQRTETPSEK
-740 PDGIKFSIGFSEHPA
+740 KQDGIQFSIGFSEHPA

-760 FNDRYTDLSF
+760 LNDRYTDLSF
-770 ALGNYL
+770 ALGNKL
-776 LGVLD
+776 LGILD

-788 ESNDNVGWYHK
+788 EGDKNIGWYHK
-799 TDFEITATIGGEDFH
+799 TDFVIKAVIGGEEFN

-829 SHIKNFYEYSL
+829 AHIKNFYDYAL
-840 SPNCPFIPE
+840 SPKGEQLYGDDRESLLRGRDEFIP
-849 WKKQGEDYY
+849 
-858 REQIESLQWGR
+858 
-869 DVFVPYLEQHKTLT
+869 FLEQHTELT
-883 PEDEKLYTE
+883 QEDEKLLDE
-892 IMATESNWFVPVE
+892 IMATERDWYRT
-905 DKQQASD
+905 A
-912 LQPQIV
+912 
-918 AYYKSDDENIVI
+918 
-930 VQASNGKYFNHY
+930 
-942 GYDEDSNSFASAAGG
+942 
-957 FDTFEEAEQTLY
+957 EEAE
-969 AHRPTAIDITEEKQ
+969 EKPQ
-983 TPHYTVELTSDAFA
+983 A
-997 DPFIIRDNTVPYGED
+997 
-1012 GQYYDVDGIYQTFE
+1012 
-1026 TEEEAQEYA
+1026 YA
-1035 DTLNSAEN
+1035 DIMNGSEAPAIEMEQSA
-1043 IVKLFAQKD
+1043 D
-1052 EERSQQE
+1052 
-1059 QPDIQNNSDLIGKEI
+1059 DLIGREI
-1074 LIDNRRYVIESISE
+1074 IIDNRKYLIENIGK
-1088 ISGDVSMRDMT
+1088 ISGDVSLRDIT
-1099 FANAVGFPINRV
+1099 FQNNVGFPINRV
-1111 EKIGYIRSL
+1111 EKIGYIQKL
-1120 LSKAQEEKQ
+1120 LEQEKTELPLKEKT
-1129 PEKAVSPVPAPS
+1129 EAPAAD
-1141 EPRHNYRITEDTL
+1141 RHNFRITDDAI
-1154 GVGGAKEKFR
+1154 GIGGAKEKFR

-1175 LELENRLA
+1175 LEIENRLA
-1183 TPEEQEILSKYVGWG
+1183 TPEEQEVLSRYVGWG

-1204 DENNAAWADEFKE
+1204 DEHNAAWAEEFKE

-1246 GMYEALE
+1246 AMYDVLD
-1253 RLGFSEGS
+1253 RLGFSQGN

-1270 NFFGLLPDTMVGSK
+1270 NFFGLLPESMQNSK

-1352 FAKALDKVCA
+1352 FAKALDKVRA

-1684 QNLQGIIFKV
+1684 QDLQGVIFKV
-1694 PNCEPVSYVAADE
+1694 PNCEHVSYVAADE

-1717 TVAEL
+1717 TVADL

-1728 ELAVNVEALEKVIPQ
+1728 ELAVNVEALEKVIPK

-1911 TLRAHQVNAI
+1911 TLRPHQVNAI

-1939 KTFEMVAAAQESK
+1939 KTFEMVAAAQENK

-1980 PSANILVTTKQD
+1980 PSANILVTTKRD

-2017 SQFEKIPMSIE
+2017 SQFEKIPMSIG

-2037 LDDVERGIDDVQA
+2037 LDDIEHGIDDVQA

-2236 PVPKVN
+2236 PVPTVN

-2355 IALGIPAEQIR
+2355 IARGIPAEQIR

-2469 IMTSKSPIRSAEDV
+2469 IMTSKSPVRSAEDV

-2543 EYEERIAGYENDV
+2543 EYEERIAGYENDA
-2556 ALAEQHK
+2556 ALVEQHK

-2574 LKGVTYTE
+2574 LKGMTYTE

-2588 MLLAICKDYPMSAP
+2588 MLLAICKDYPMSAA
-2602 TEIGSYRGI
+2602 TEIGSYRGFRI
-2611 RMEIYYDTV
+2611 EIYYDTV

-2625 MNLCGRAK
+2625 MNLCGKAK
-2633 HKVDLGSDAL
+2633 HKVDLGADAL

-2669 TIVQLETAKEEIKK
+2669 TIAQLETAKEEIKK

-2717 EPEQTE
+2717 EPEQAE

>member
-26 WQSFLSA
+26 WQGFLSS

-53 DAVAVAQL
+53 DAVAVAKL
-61 ETWNKQF
+61 ETWNRQF
-68 KRWVNKDSKGIAVFD
+68 RRWVNKDSKGIAVFD
-83 PKGRRNTLKY
+83 SKGRRNTLKY
-93 YFDISDTHEGY
+93 YFDVSDTHEGY

-111 IWQMSERYEQAVIE
+111 IWQMDERYEQAVME

-138 LASVLMETAKNAVED
+138 LASALMETAKNAVED
-153 NLQDYMP
+153 NLQDYFS
-160 QLKSCTQDSLL
+160 QLKDCTKDSFL
-171 EELDEYNI
+171 EELDDFNI
-179 EVIYRQLAVNSVAYM
+179 EVIYRRLAANSVAFM
-194 LMSRCGVDT
+194 LISRCGLDAN
-203 EAVFEREDFA
+203 EFFDREDFA
-213 EIINFNTPATINA
+213 DIVNFNTPATINA
-226 LGIATSDISEMAL
+226 IGVATSDIAEMAL

-244 TIRDVQIAEKSQNRT
+244 SIRNVQMAEKDQNRT
-259 FAPQSQT
+259 FEQRTQAL
-266 RYDVGREQAE
+266 YDKGRQQPE
-276 RSNHNER
+276 RSEYNER
-283 NHIHQTR
+283 NHLQQTG
-290 GLSYSRPNITDRARN
+290 GLSYSRPNITDRARA
-305 SAWQIRFDAQGLS
+305 SAWQVRFDAQGLS
-318 GAVQTS
+318 GEAQAS
-324 DLPQSADIGRAEQ
+324 DLSQPADIGQAERASARGRADS
-337 TSLRSG
+337 TP
-343 TDGSYEVGAS
+343 EVGAS
-353 DKTALQGAGRD
+353 DEAALSRAGRNR
-364 GGTERKS
+364 GTERES
-371 TDAMGRADEQY
+371 SDAVGRTDEQH
-382 PQSSGGNDTERA
+382 PQPSGGSDTDRT
-394 DLQLNVADEQQV
+394 DLQVSVAKDDEV
-406 TVNLPTV
+406 RVNLPTV
-413 EEQIEMLAEAEDEK
+413 DEQIEMIAKAEDENA
-427 SSAFVISQ
+427 SAFTISK
-435 EDIDSVLQRGSGFQ
+435 EDIDSVLQKGSGIAD
-449 NGKYHIYRQFQK
+449 GKYRIYRQFQK
-461 NDDSKGNIDFLKKE
+461 GEDRQKNIEFLKNE

-482 HYFPDGTQGHTWHDG
+482 HIFPDGFSGHSWYDS
-497 KGIAIEKY
+497 KGLAIDRNGTY
-505 GSSANPDL
+505 TNHDL
-513 VLSWAKVEK
+513 VLKWSQVEK

-529 NDRYLNEKEKDHY
+529 DNRYLNPKEKDHY
-542 ADYLESEEAPQ
+542 ADYLESVSAPQ
-553 YEIDTQRKMA
+553 YEVDTQRKIA
-563 RQRFIDAN
+563 RQRFIDAH

-588 DFIRDLDGYE
+588 DFIRDLDRYE
-598 KDLLE
+598 KDLLS
-603 NVERT
+603 VVGRS
-608 DLADVTAE
+608 DLADITAE
-616 QMEQHL
+616 QMEQQL
-622 GDPATVQQLIDFLA
+622 SAPSTVQQLIDFLA
-636 LVQGKTADVYSRSNA
+636 QVQWKTTSVFSRSNG
-651 WRFSQELMELYPLRY
+651 WKFTEELRELHPLRY
-666 VYHEDDVVYIG
+666 LYNEGDVVYIG
-677 ADKYEIAAFD
+677 ADKYEIATLTEEKVYLQNA
-687 ENTVS
+687 E
-692 LRNPDFPLFGKEL
+692 FPILGQEY
-705 SRADFEEKLK
+705 SRADFEEKLT

-729 KQSVQTPSEEK
+729 KQRTETPSEK
-740 PDGIKFSIGFSEHPA
+740 KQDGIQFSIGFSEHPA

-760 FNDRYTDLSF
+760 LNDRYTDLSF
-770 ALGNYL
+770 ALCNKL
-776 LGVLD
+776 LGILD

-788 ESNDNVGWYHK
+788 EGDKNIGWYHK
-799 TDFEITATIGGEDFH
+799 TDFVIKAVIGGEEFN

-829 SHIKNFYEYSL
+829 AHIKNFYDYAL
-840 SPNCPFIPE
+840 SPKGEQLYGDDRESLLRGRDEFIP
-849 WKKQGEDYY
+849 
-858 REQIESLQWGR
+858 
-869 DVFVPYLEQHKTLT
+869 FLEQHTELT
-883 PEDEKLYTE
+883 QEDEKLLDE
-892 IMATESNWFVPVE
+892 IMATESDWYRT
-905 DKQQASD
+905 A
-912 LQPQIV
+912 
-918 AYYKSDDENIVI
+918 
-930 VQASNGKYFNHY
+930 
-942 GYDEDSNSFASAAGG
+942 
-957 FDTFEEAEQTLY
+957 EEAE
-969 AHRPTAIDITEEKQ
+969 EKPQ
-983 TPHYTVELTSDAFA
+983 A
-997 DPFIIRDNTVPYGED
+997 
-1012 GQYYDVDGIYQTFE
+1012 
-1026 TEEEAQEYA
+1026 YA
-1035 DTLNSAEN
+1035 DIMNGSEAPAIEM
-1043 IVKLFAQKD
+1043 
-1052 EERSQQE
+1052 E
-1059 QPDIQNNSDLIGKEI
+1059 QSTDDLIGREI
-1074 LIDNRRYVIESISE
+1074 AIDNRKYLIENIGK
-1088 ISGDVSMRDMT
+1088 ISGDVSLRDIT
-1099 FANAVGFPINRV
+1099 FQNNVGFPINRV
-1111 EKIGYIRSL
+1111 EKIGYIQKL
-1120 LSKAQEEKQ
+1120 LEQEKTELPSEEKTEA
-1129 PEKAVSPVPAPS
+1129 PAVPVTD
-1141 EPRHNYRITEDTL
+1141 RHNFRITDDAI

-1175 LELENRLA
+1175 LEIENRLA
-1183 TPEEQEILSKYVGWG
+1183 TPEEQEVLSQYVGWG
-1198 GLSMAF
+1198 GLPMAF
-1204 DENNAAWADEFKE
+1204 DEHNAAWAEEFKE

-1246 GMYEALE
+1246 AMYDALD
-1253 RLGFSEGS
+1253 RLGFLQGN

-1270 NFFGLLPDTMVGSK
+1270 NFFGLLPESMQNSK

-1352 FAKALDKVCA
+1352 FAKALDKVRA

-1373 TMDKASPEVRKYIAQ
+1373 TMDKASPEVRKYIAR
-1388 RAELLGAIRL
+1388 RAVLLGAIRL

-1450 PEMVLGEIKMEN
+1450 PEMVLGEIKMES

-1482 LLSNAVQRINGEIP
+1482 FLSNAVQRINGEIP
-1496 ELDNRVD
+1496 ELDNGVD

-1675 TGKTQAELV
+1675 AGKTQAELV
-1684 QNLQGIIFKV
+1684 QDLQGVIFKV

-1717 TVAEL
+1717 TIAEL

-1728 ELAVNVEALEKVIPQ
+1728 ELAVNVEALKKVIPK

-1851 ETTAAQAKQEVIKQA
+1851 ETTAAQAKQEAIKQA

-1911 TLRAHQVNAI
+1911 TLRPHQVNAI

-1980 PSANILVTTKQD
+1980 PSANILVTTKRD

-2037 LDDVERGIDDVQA
+2037 LDDIERGIDDVQA

-2242 YHNIKTKPSEIQTEM
+2242 YRNIKTKPSEIQTEM

-2301 PDDPESKVN
+2301 PDDPDSKVN

-2355 IALGIPAEQIR
+2355 IARGIPAGQIR

-2382 KVRSGEVRVLFGS
+2382 KVRSGEVRVLLGS

-2469 IMTSKSPIRSAEDV
+2469 IMTSKSPVRSAEDV

-2543 EYEERIAGYENDV
+2543 EYEERIAGYENDA

-2588 MLLAICKDYPMSAP
+2588 MLLAICKDYPMSAA
-2602 TEIGSYRGI
+2602 TEIGSYRGFRI
-2611 RMEIYYDTV
+2611 EIYYDTV

-2625 MNLCGRAK
+2625 MNLCGKTK

-2669 TIVQLETAKEEIKK
+2669 IIAQLEIAKEEIKK

-2717 EPEQTE
+2717 EPEQAE

>member
-7 LITELYRRTGVAVA
+7 LITELYRRTGIAVA

-26 WQSFLSA
+26 WQGFLSS

-53 DAVAVAQL
+53 DAVAVAKL
-61 ETWNKQF
+61 ETWNRQF

-93 YFDISDTHEGY
+93 YFDVSDTHEGY

-111 IWQMSERYEQAVIE
+111 IWQMDERYEQAVME

-138 LASVLMETAKNAVED
+138 LASDLMETAKNAVED
-153 NLQDYMP
+153 NLQDYFS
-160 QLKSCTQDSLL
+160 QLKDCTKDSFL
-171 EELDEYNI
+171 EELDDFNI
-179 EVIYRQLAVNSVAYM
+179 EVIYRRLATNSVAFM
-194 LMSRCGVDT
+194 LISRCGLDT
-203 EAVFEREDFA
+203 NEFFDREDFA
-213 EIINFNTPATINA
+213 DIVNFNTPATINA
-226 LGIATSDISEMAL
+226 IGVATSDIAEMAL

-244 TIRDVQIAEKSQNRT
+244 SIRNVQIAEKDQNRT
-259 FAPQSQT
+259 FAQKTQAQ
-266 RYDVGREQAE
+266 YDKGRQQPE
-276 RSNHNER
+276 RSEYNER
-283 NHIHQTR
+283 NHLQQTG
-290 GLSYSRPNITDRARN
+290 GLSYSRPNITDRARA
-305 SAWQIRFDAQGLS
+305 SAWQVRFDAQGLS
-318 GAVQTS
+318 GEAQAS
-324 DLPQSADIGRAEQ
+324 DLSQSADIGQAERASARGRADS
-337 TSLRSG
+337 TP
-343 TDGSYEVGAS
+343 EVGAS
-353 DKTALQGAGRD
+353 DEAALSRAGRD
-364 GGTERKS
+364 RGTERES
-371 TDAMGRADEQY
+371 TDAVGRTDEQH
-382 PQSSGGNDTERA
+382 PQPSGGSDTDRT
-394 DLQLNVADEQQV
+394 DLQVSVAKEDEV
-406 TVNLPTV
+406 RVNLPTV
-413 EEQIEMLAEAEDEK
+413 DEQIEMIAKAEDEK
-427 SSAFVISQ
+427 ASAFAISK
-435 EDIDSVLQRGSGFQ
+435 EDIDSVLQKGSGVAD
-449 NGKYHIYRQFQK
+449 GKYRIYRQFQK
-461 NDDSKGNIDFLKKE
+461 GVDRQKNIEFLKNE

-482 HYFPDGTQGHTWHDG
+482 HIFPDGFSGHSWYDS
-497 KGIAIEKY
+497 KGLAIDRNGTY
-505 GSSANPDL
+505 TNHDL
-513 VLSWAKVEK
+513 VLKWSQVEK

-529 NDRYLNEKEKDHY
+529 DNRYLNPKEKDHY
-542 ADYLESEEAPQ
+542 ADYLESVSAPQ
-553 YEIDTQRKMA
+553 YEIDTQRKIA
-563 RQRFIDAN
+563 RQRFIDAH

-588 DFIRDLDGYE
+588 DFIRDLDRYE
-598 KDLLE
+598 KDLLSV
-603 NVERT
+603 VERS

-622 GDPATVQQLIDFLA
+622 SDPSTVQQLIDFLA
-636 LVQGKTADVYSRSNA
+636 QVQWKTTSVFSRSNG
-651 WRFSQELMELYPLRY
+651 WKFTEELRELHPLCY
-666 VYHEDDVVYIG
+666 LYNEGDVVYIG
-677 ADKYEIAAFD
+677 ADKYEIATLTEEKVYLQNA
-687 ENTVS
+687 E
-692 LRNPDFPLFGKEL
+692 FPILGQEY
-705 SRADFEEKLK
+705 SRADFEEKLT

-729 KQSVQTPSEEK
+729 KQRTEAPSEK
-740 PDGIKFSIGFSEHPA
+740 KQDGIQFSIGFSEHPA

-760 FNDRYTDLSF
+760 LNDRYTDLSF
-770 ALGNYL
+770 ALGNKL
-776 LGVLD
+776 LGILD

-788 ESNDNVGWYHK
+788 EGDKNIGWYHK
-799 TDFEITATIGGEDFH
+799 TDFVIKAVIGGEEFN

-829 SHIKNFYEYSL
+829 AHIKNFYDYAL
-840 SPNCPFIPE
+840 SPKGEQLYGDDRESLLRGRDEFIP
-849 WKKQGEDYY
+849 
-858 REQIESLQWGR
+858 
-869 DVFVPYLEQHKTLT
+869 FLEQHTELNQ
-883 PEDEKLYTE
+883 EDEKLLDE
-892 IMATESNWFVPVE
+892 IMATESDWYRT
-905 DKQQASD
+905 A
-912 LQPQIV
+912 
-918 AYYKSDDENIVI
+918 
-930 VQASNGKYFNHY
+930 
-942 GYDEDSNSFASAAGG
+942 
-957 FDTFEEAEQTLY
+957 EEAE
-969 AHRPTAIDITEEKQ
+969 EKPQ
-983 TPHYTVELTSDAFA
+983 ANA
-997 DPFIIRDNTVPYGED
+997 DKVNGS
-1012 GQYYDVDGIYQTFE
+1012 
-1026 TEEEAQEYA
+1026 EAPVIEM
-1035 DTLNSAEN
+1035 
-1043 IVKLFAQKD
+1043 
-1052 EERSQQE
+1052 E
-1059 QPDIQNNSDLIGKEI
+1059 QSTDDLIGREI
-1074 LIDNRRYVIESISE
+1074 IIDNRKYLIESIGK
-1088 ISGDVSMRDMT
+1088 ISGDVSLRDIT
-1099 FANAVGFPINRV
+1099 FQNNVGFPINRV
-1111 EKIGYIRSL
+1111 EKIGYIQKL
-1120 LSKAQEEKQ
+1120 LEQEKTELPPEEKT
-1129 PEKAVSPVPAPS
+1129 ETLATD
-1141 EPRHNYRITEDTL
+1141 RHNFRITDDAI
-1154 GVGGAKEKFR
+1154 GIGGAKEKFR

-1175 LELENRLA
+1175 LEIENRLA
-1183 TPEEQEILSKYVGWG
+1183 TPEEQEVLSRYVGWG

-1204 DENNAAWADEFKE
+1204 DEHNAAWAEEFKE

-1246 GMYEALE
+1246 AMYDVLD
-1253 RLGFSEGS
+1253 RLGFSQGN

-1270 NFFGLLPDTMVGSK
+1270 NFFGLLPESMQNSK

-1352 FAKALDKVCA
+1352 FAKALDKVRA

-1684 QNLQGIIFKV
+1684 QDLQGVIFKV
-1694 PNCEPVSYVAADE
+1694 PNCEHVSYVAADE

-1717 TVAEL
+1717 TVADL

-1728 ELAVNVEALEKVIPQ
+1728 ELAVNVEALEKVIPK

-1911 TLRAHQVNAI
+1911 TLRPHQVNAI

-1939 KTFEMVAAAQESK
+1939 KTFEMVAAAQENK

-1980 PSANILVTTKQD
+1980 PSANILVTTKRD

-2017 SQFEKIPMSIE
+2017 SQFEKIPMSIG

-2037 LDDVERGIDDVQA
+2037 LDDIEHGIDDVQA

-2236 PVPKVN
+2236 PVPTVN

-2355 IALGIPAEQIR
+2355 IARGIPAEQIR

-2469 IMTSKSPIRSAEDV
+2469 IMTSKSPVRSAEDV

-2543 EYEERIAGYENDV
+2543 EYEDRIAGYENDA
-2556 ALAEQHK
+2556 ALVEQHK

-2574 LKGVTYTE
+2574 LKGMTYTE

-2588 MLLAICKDYPMSAP
+2588 MLLAICKDYPMSAA
-2602 TEIGSYRGI
+2602 TEIGSYRGFRI
-2611 RMEIYYDTV
+2611 EIYYDTV

-2625 MNLCGRAK
+2625 MNLCGKAK
-2633 HKVDLGSDAL
+2633 HKVDLGADAL

-2669 TIVQLETAKEEIKK
+2669 TIAQLETAKEEIKK

-2717 EPEQTE
+2717 EPEQAE

>member
-7 LITELYRRTGVAVA
+7 LITELYRRTGVVVA

-26 WQSFLSA
+26 WQGFLSS

-53 DAVAVAQL
+53 DAVAVAKL
-61 ETWNKQF
+61 ETWNRQF

-93 YFDISDTHEGY
+93 YFDVSDTHEGY

-111 IWQMSERYEQAVIE
+111 IWQMDERYEQAVME

-138 LASVLMETAKNAVED
+138 LASALMETAKNAVED
-153 NLQDYMP
+153 NLQDYFS
-160 QLKSCTQDSLL
+160 QLKDCTKDSFL
-171 EELDEYNI
+171 EELDDFNI
-179 EVIYRQLAVNSVAYM
+179 EVIYRRLAANSVAFM
-194 LMSRCGVDT
+194 LISRCGLDT
-203 EAVFEREDFA
+203 NEFFDRDDFA
-213 EIINFNTPATINA
+213 DIVNFNTPATINA
-226 LGIATSDISEMAL
+226 IGVATSDIAEMAL

-244 TIRDVQIAEKSQNRT
+244 SIRNVQMAEKDQNRT
-259 FAPQSQT
+259 FAQRTQAQ
-266 RYDVGREQAE
+266 YDKGRQQPE
-276 RSNHNER
+276 RSEYNEQNHLQ
-283 NHIHQTR
+283 QTG
-290 GLSYSRPNITDRARN
+290 GLSYSRPNITDRARA
-305 SAWQIRFDAQGLS
+305 SAWQVRFDAQGLS
-318 GAVQTS
+318 GEAQAS
-324 DLPQSADIGRAEQ
+324 DLSQSADIGQAERASARGRADS
-337 TSLRSG
+337 TP
-343 TDGSYEVGAS
+343 EVGAS
-353 DKTALQGAGRD
+353 DEAALSRAGRD
-364 GGTERKS
+364 RGTERES
-371 TDAMGRADEQY
+371 TDAVGRTDEQH
-382 PQSSGGNDTERA
+382 PQPSGGSDTDRT
-394 DLQLNVADEQQV
+394 DLQVSVAKEDEV
-406 TVNLPTV
+406 RVNLPTV
-413 EEQIEMLAEAEDEK
+413 DEQIEMIAKAEDEK
-427 SSAFVISQ
+427 ASAFAISK
-435 EDIDSVLQRGSGFQ
+435 EDIDSVLQKGSGVAD
-449 NGKYHIYRQFQK
+449 GKYRIYRQFQK
-461 NDDSKGNIDFLKKE
+461 GEDRQKNIEFLKNE

-482 HYFPDGTQGHTWHDG
+482 HIFPDGFSGHSWHDS
-497 KGIAIEKY
+497 KGLAIDRNGTY
-505 GSSANPDL
+505 TNHDL
-513 VLSWAKVEK
+513 VLKWSQVEK

-529 NDRYLNEKEKDHY
+529 DNRYLNPKEKDHY
-542 ADYLESEEAPQ
+542 ADYLESVSAPQ
-553 YEIDTQRKMA
+553 YEVDTQRKIA
-563 RQRFIDAN
+563 RQRFIDTH

-588 DFIRDLDGYE
+588 DFIRDLDRYE
-598 KDLLE
+598 KDLLSS
-603 NVERT
+603 VERS

-622 GDPATVQQLIDFLA
+622 SDPSTVQQLIDFLA
-636 LVQGKTADVYSRSNA
+636 QVQWKTTSVFSRSNG
-651 WRFSQELMELYPLRY
+651 WKFTEELRELHPLCY
-666 VYHEDDVVYIG
+666 LYNEGDVVYIG
-677 ADKYEIAAFD
+677 ADKYEIATITEEKVYLQNA
-687 ENTVS
+687 E
-692 LRNPDFPLFGKEL
+692 FPILGQEY
-705 SRADFEEKLK
+705 SRADFEEKIK

-729 KQSVQTPSEEK
+729 KQRTETPSEK
-740 PDGIKFSIGFSEHPA
+740 KQDGIQFSIGFSEHPA

-760 FNDRYTDLSF
+760 LNDRYTDLSF
-770 ALGNYL
+770 ALGNKL
-776 LGVLD
+776 LGILD

-788 ESNDNVGWYHK
+788 DGDKNIGWYHK
-799 TDFEITATIGGEDFH
+799 TDFVIKAVIGGEEFN

-829 SHIKNFYEYSL
+829 AHIKNFYDYAL
-840 SPNCPFIPE
+840 SPKGEQLYGDDRESLLRGRDEFIP
-849 WKKQGEDYY
+849 
-858 REQIESLQWGR
+858 
-869 DVFVPYLEQHKTLT
+869 FLEQHTELT
-883 PEDEKLYTE
+883 QEDEKLLDE
-892 IMATESNWFVPVE
+892 IMATESDWYRT
-905 DKQQASD
+905 A
-912 LQPQIV
+912 
-918 AYYKSDDENIVI
+918 
-930 VQASNGKYFNHY
+930 
-942 GYDEDSNSFASAAGG
+942 
-957 FDTFEEAEQTLY
+957 EEAE
-969 AHRPTAIDITEEKQ
+969 EKPQ
-983 TPHYTVELTSDAFA
+983 ANA
-997 DPFIIRDNTVPYGED
+997 DKVNGS
-1012 GQYYDVDGIYQTFE
+1012 
-1026 TEEEAQEYA
+1026 EAPVIEM
-1035 DTLNSAEN
+1035 
-1043 IVKLFAQKD
+1043 
-1052 EERSQQE
+1052 E
-1059 QPDIQNNSDLIGKEI
+1059 QSTDDLIGREI
-1074 LIDNRRYVIESISE
+1074 IIDNRKYLIESIGK
-1088 ISGDVSMRDMT
+1088 INGDVSLRDIT
-1099 FANAVGFPINRV
+1099 FQNNVGFPINRV
-1111 EKIGYIRSL
+1111 EKIGYIQKL
-1120 LSKAQEEKQ
+1120 LEQEKTELPPEEKT
-1129 PEKAVSPVPAPS
+1129 ETIATD
-1141 EPRHNYRITEDTL
+1141 RHNFRINDDAI

-1175 LELENRLA
+1175 LEIENRLA
-1183 TPEEQEILSKYVGWG
+1183 TPEEQEVLSRYVGWG

-1204 DENNAAWADEFKE
+1204 DEHNAAWAEEFKE

-1246 GMYEALE
+1246 AMYDALD
-1253 RLGFSEGS
+1253 RLGFSQGN

-1270 NFFGLLPDTMVGSK
+1270 NFFGLLPESMQNSK

-1311 FEKTNLPDDHFDVVL
+1311 FEKTNLPDDHFDVVI

-1352 FAKALDKVCA
+1352 FAKALDKVRA

-1667 DLPYMEQL
+1667 DMPYMDQL

-1684 QNLQGIIFKV
+1684 QNLQGVIFKV

-1728 ELAVNVEALEKVIPQ
+1728 ELAVNVEALKKVIPK

-1866 FQDWIW
+1866 FQDWLW

-1889 NSVRPREYDGS
+1889 NSVRSREYDGS

-1911 TLRAHQVNAI
+1911 TLRPHQVNAI

-2037 LDDVERGIDDVQA
+2037 LDDIERGIDDVQA

-2236 PVPKVN
+2236 PVPTVN

-2355 IALGIPAEQIR
+2355 IARGIPAEQIR

-2469 IMTSKSPIRSAEDV
+2469 IMTSKSPVRSAEDV

-2534 LKYYPQTIK
+2534 MKYYPQTIK
-2543 EYEERIAGYENDV
+2543 EYEERIAGYENDA

-2588 MLLAICKDYPMSAP
+2588 MLLAICKEYPMSAP
-2602 TEIGSYRGI
+2602 TEIGSYRGF

-2625 MNLCGRAK
+2625 MNLCGKAK
-2633 HKVDLGSDAL
+2633 HKVDLGADAL

-2669 TIVQLETAKEEIKK
+2669 TIAQLETAKEEIKK

-2712 SVMDT
+2712 SVMDI
-2717 EPEQTE
+2717 EPEQAE

>member
-26 WQSFLSA
+26 WQGFLSS

-39 CRFDE
+39 CRYDE

-53 DAVAVAQL
+53 DAVAVAKL
-61 ETWNKQF
+61 ETWNRQF

-93 YFDISDTHEGY
+93 YFDVSDTHEGY

-111 IWQMSERYEQAVIE
+111 IWQMDERYEQAVME

-138 LASVLMETAKNAVED
+138 LASALMETAKNAVED
-153 NLQDYMP
+153 NLQDYFS
-160 QLKSCTQDSLL
+160 QLKDCTKDSFL
-171 EELDEYNI
+171 EELDDFNI
-179 EVIYRQLAVNSVAYM
+179 EVIYRRLAANSVAFM
-194 LMSRCGVDT
+194 LISRCGLDT
-203 EAVFEREDFA
+203 NEFFDREDFA
-213 EIINFNTPATINA
+213 DIVNFNTPATINA
-226 LGIATSDISEMAL
+226 IGVATSDIAEMAL

-244 TIRDVQIAEKSQNRT
+244 SIRNVQMAEKDQNRT
-259 FAPQSQT
+259 FAQRTQAQ
-266 RYDVGREQAE
+266 YDKGRQQPE
-276 RSNHNER
+276 RSEYNEQNHLQ
-283 NHIHQTR
+283 QTG
-290 GLSYSRPNITDRARN
+290 GLSYSRPNITDRARA
-305 SAWQIRFDAQGLS
+305 SAWQVRFDAQGLS
-318 GAVQTS
+318 GEAQAS
-324 DLPQSADIGRAEQ
+324 DLSQSADIGQAERASARGRADSTPEF
-337 TSLRSG
+337 
-343 TDGSYEVGAS
+343 GAS
-353 DKTALQGAGRD
+353 DEAALSRAGRD
-364 GGTERKS
+364 RGTERES
-371 TDAMGRADEQY
+371 TDAVGRTDEQH
-382 PQSSGGNDTERA
+382 PQPSGGSDTDRT
-394 DLQLNVADEQQV
+394 DLQVSVAKEDEV
-406 TVNLPTV
+406 RVNLPTV
-413 EEQIEMLAEAEDEK
+413 DEQIEMIAKAEDENA
-427 SSAFVISQ
+427 SAFAISK
-435 EDIDSVLQRGSGFQ
+435 EDIDSVLQKGSGVAD
-449 NGKYHIYRQFQK
+449 GKYRIYRQFQK
-461 NDDSKGNIDFLKKE
+461 GEDRQKNIEFLKNE

-482 HYFPDGTQGHTWHDG
+482 HIFPDGFSGHSWHDS
-497 KGIAIEKY
+497 KGLAIDRNGTY
-505 GSSANPDL
+505 TNHDL
-513 VLSWAKVEK
+513 VLKWSQVEK

-529 NDRYLNEKEKDHY
+529 DNRYLNPKEKDHY
-542 ADYLESEEAPQ
+542 ADYLESVSAPQ
-553 YEIDTQRKMA
+553 YEIDTQRKIA
-563 RQRFIDAN
+563 RQRFIDAH
-571 RDLPPADKRDT
+571 RDLPLADKRDT

-588 DFIRDLDGYE
+588 DFIRDLDRYE
-598 KDLLE
+598 KDLLS
-603 NVERT
+603 VVGRG

-622 GDPATVQQLIDFLA
+622 SDPSTVQQLIDFLA
-636 LVQGKTADVYSRSNA
+636 QVQWKTTSVFSRSNG
-651 WRFSQELMELYPLRY
+651 WKFTEELRELYPLCY
-666 VYHEDDVVYIG
+666 LYNESDVVYIG
-677 ADKYEIAAFD
+677 ADKYEIATLTEEKVYLQNA
-687 ENTVS
+687 E
-692 LRNPDFPLFGKEL
+692 FPILGQEY
-705 SRADFEEKLK
+705 SRADFEEKLT

-729 KQSVQTPSEEK
+729 KQRTEAPSEK
-740 PDGIKFSIGFSEHPA
+740 KQDGIQFSIGFSEHPA

-760 FNDRYTDLSF
+760 LNDRYTDLSF
-770 ALGNYL
+770 ALGNKL
-776 LGVLD
+776 LGILD

-788 ESNDNVGWYHK
+788 EGDKNIGWYHK
-799 TDFEITATIGGEDFH
+799 TDFVIKAVIGGEEFN

-829 SHIKNFYEYSL
+829 AHIKNFYDYAL
-840 SPNCPFIPE
+840 SPKGEQLYGDDRESLLRGRDEFIP
-849 WKKQGEDYY
+849 
-858 REQIESLQWGR
+858 
-869 DVFVPYLEQHKTLT
+869 FLEQHTELT
-883 PEDEKLYTE
+883 QEDEKLLDE
-892 IMATESNWFVPVE
+892 IMATESDWYRT
-905 DKQQASD
+905 A
-912 LQPQIV
+912 
-918 AYYKSDDENIVI
+918 
-930 VQASNGKYFNHY
+930 
-942 GYDEDSNSFASAAGG
+942 
-957 FDTFEEAEQTLY
+957 EEAEEKPQVY
-969 AHRPTAIDITEEKQ
+969 ADKLNGSEAPAI
-983 TPHYTVELTSDAFA
+983 
-997 DPFIIRDNTVPYGED
+997 
-1012 GQYYDVDGIYQTFE
+1012 E
-1026 TEEEAQEYA
+1026 TEQST
-1035 DTLNSAEN
+1035 D
-1043 IVKLFAQKD
+1043 
-1052 EERSQQE
+1052 
-1059 QPDIQNNSDLIGKEI
+1059 DLIGREI
-1074 LIDNRRYVIESISE
+1074 IIDNRKYLIESIGK
-1088 ISGDVSMRDMT
+1088 ISGDVSLRDIT
-1099 FANAVGFPINRV
+1099 FQNNVGFPINRV
-1111 EKIGYIRSL
+1111 EKIEYIQKL
-1120 LSKAQEEKQ
+1120 LEQEKTELPPEEKT
-1129 PEKAVSPVPAPS
+1129 EAPATD
-1141 EPRHNYRITEDTL
+1141 RHNFRITDDAI

-1175 LELENRLA
+1175 LEIENRLA
-1183 TPEEQEILSKYVGWG
+1183 TPKEQEVLSRYVGWG

-1204 DENNAAWADEFKE
+1204 DEHNAAWVEEFKE

-1246 GMYEALE
+1246 AMYDALD
-1253 RLGFSEGS
+1253 RLGFSQGN

-1270 NFFGLLPDTMVGSK
+1270 NFFGLLPESMQNSK

-1289 IDSLTGRIAKQLY
+1289 IDSLTGRLAKQLY
-1302 QKANIAIEG
+1302 PKANIAIEG

-1352 FAKALDKVCA
+1352 FAKALDKVRA

-1440 VTMNRYFVEH
+1440 ITMNRYFVEH
-1450 PEMVLGEIKMEN
+1450 PEMVLGEIKMES

-1496 ELDNRVD
+1496 ELDNGVD

-1569 TDDYPEEM
+1569 TEDYPEEM
-1577 IRTEQENLNRL
+1577 ICTEQENLNRL

-1684 QNLQGIIFKV
+1684 QDLQGVIFKV
-1694 PNCEPVSYVAADE
+1694 PNCEPVSYAAADE

-1728 ELAVNVEALEKVIPQ
+1728 ELAVNVDALKKVIPK

-1758 IPQEDIQRFVM
+1758 IPQDDIQRFVM

-1851 ETTAAQAKQEVIKQA
+1851 ETTAAQAKQEAIKQA

-1911 TLRAHQVNAI
+1911 TLRPHQVNAI

-1952 RLGLCQKSMF
+1952 WLGLCQKSMF

-1980 PSANILVTTKQD
+1980 PSANILVTTKRD

-1997 RKKFCGRIATGDY
+1997 RKTFCGRIATGDY

-2037 LDDVERGIDDVQA
+2037 LDDIERGIDDVQA

-2103 KNLYLYTKMRNVGGI
+2103 KNLYLYTKMRNIGGI

-2242 YHNIKTKPSEIQTEM
+2242 YHNIKTKPSEMQTEM

-2301 PDDPESKVN
+2301 PDEPESKVN
-2310 ACVDN
+2310 TCVDN

-2355 IALGIPAEQIR
+2355 IARGIPAEQIC

-2469 IMTSKSPIRSAEDV
+2469 IMTSKSPVRSAEDV

-2543 EYEERIAGYENDV
+2543 EYEERIAGYEND
-2556 ALAEQHK
+2556 AAFAEQHK

-2574 LKGVTYTE
+2574 LKGMTYTE

-2602 TEIGSYRGI
+2602 TEIGSYRGF

-2625 MNLCGRAK
+2625 MNLCGKAK
-2633 HKVDLGSDAL
+2633 HKVDLGADAL

>member
-26 WQSFLSA
+26 WQGFLSS

-53 DAVAVAQL
+53 DAVAVAKL
-61 ETWNKQF
+61 ETWNRQF

-93 YFDISDTHEGY
+93 YFDVSDTHEGY

-111 IWQMSERYEQAVIE
+111 IWQMDERYEQTVME

-138 LASVLMETAKNAVED
+138 LASALMETAKNAVED
-153 NLQDYMP
+153 NLQDYFS
-160 QLKSCTQDSLL
+160 QLKDCTKDSFL
-171 EELDEYNI
+171 EELDDFNI
-179 EVIYRQLAVNSVAYM
+179 EVIYRRLAANSVAFM
-194 LMSRCGVDT
+194 LISRCGLDT
-203 EAVFEREDFA
+203 NEFFDREDFA
-213 EIINFNTPATINA
+213 DIVNFNTPATINA
-226 LGIATSDISEMAL
+226 IGVATSDIAEMAL

-244 TIRDVQIAEKSQNRT
+244 SIRNVQMAEKDQNRT
-259 FAPQSQT
+259 FAQRTQAQ
-266 RYDVGREQAE
+266 YDKDRQQPE
-276 RSNHNER
+276 RSEYNER
-283 NHIHQTR
+283 NHLQQTG
-290 GLSYSRPNITDRARN
+290 GLSYSRPNITDRARA
-305 SAWQIRFDAQGLS
+305 SAWQVRFDAQGLS
-318 GAVQTS
+318 GEAQAS
-324 DLPQSADIGRAEQ
+324 DLSQSADIGQAERASARGRADS
-337 TSLRSG
+337 TP
-343 TDGSYEVGAS
+343 EVGAS
-353 DKTALQGAGRD
+353 DEAALSRAGRD
-364 GGTERKS
+364 RGTERES
-371 TDAMGRADEQY
+371 TDAVGRTDEQH
-382 PQSSGGNDTERA
+382 PQPSGGSDTDRT
-394 DLQLNVADEQQV
+394 DLQVSVAKEDEV
-406 TVNLPTV
+406 RVNLPTV
-413 EEQIEMLAEAEDEK
+413 DEQIEMIAKAEDEK
-427 SSAFVISQ
+427 ASAFAISK
-435 EDIDSVLQRGSGFQ
+435 EDIDSVLQKGSGVAD
-449 NGKYHIYRQFQK
+449 GKYRIYRQFQK
-461 NDDSKGNIDFLKKE
+461 GVDRQKNIEFLKNE

-482 HYFPDGTQGHTWHDG
+482 HIFPDGFSGHSWYDS
-497 KGIAIEKY
+497 KGLAIDRNGTY
-505 GSSANPDL
+505 TNHDL
-513 VLSWAKVEK
+513 VLKWSQVEK

-529 NDRYLNEKEKDHY
+529 DNRYLNPKEKDHY
-542 ADYLESEEAPQ
+542 ADYLESVSAPQ
-553 YEIDTQRKMA
+553 YEIDTQRKIA
-563 RQRFIDAN
+563 RQRFIDAH

-588 DFIRDLDGYE
+588 DFIRDLDRYE
-598 KDLLE
+598 KDLLSV
-603 NVERT
+603 VERS

-622 GDPATVQQLIDFLA
+622 SDPSTVQQLIDFLA
-636 LVQGKTADVYSRSNA
+636 QVQWKTTSVFSRSNG
-651 WRFSQELMELYPLRY
+651 WKFTEELRELHPLCY
-666 VYHEDDVVYIG
+666 LYNEGDVVYIG
-677 ADKYEIAAFD
+677 ADKYEIATLTEEKVYLQNA
-687 ENTVS
+687 E
-692 LRNPDFPLFGKEL
+692 FPILGQEY
-705 SRADFEEKLK
+705 SRADFEEKLT
-715 ENPANDHLKVVVTE
+715 ENLANDHLKVVVTE
-729 KQSVQTPSEEK
+729 KQRTEAPSEK
-740 PDGIKFSIGFSEHPA
+740 KQDGIQFSIGFSEHPA

-760 FNDRYTDLSF
+760 LNDRYTDLSF
-770 ALGNYL
+770 ALGNKL
-776 LGVLD
+776 LGILD

-788 ESNDNVGWYHK
+788 EGDKNIGWYHK
-799 TDFEITATIGGEDFH
+799 TDFVIKAVIGGEEFN

-829 SHIKNFYEYSL
+829 AHIKNFYDYAL
-840 SPNCPFIPE
+840 SPKGEQLYGDDRESLLRGRDEFIP
-849 WKKQGEDYY
+849 
-858 REQIESLQWGR
+858 
-869 DVFVPYLEQHKTLT
+869 FLEQHTELK
-883 PEDEKLYTE
+883 PEDEKLLDE
-892 IMATESNWFVPVE
+892 IMATESDWYRT
-905 DKQQASD
+905 A
-912 LQPQIV
+912 
-918 AYYKSDDENIVI
+918 
-930 VQASNGKYFNHY
+930 
-942 GYDEDSNSFASAAGG
+942 
-957 FDTFEEAEQTLY
+957 EEAE
-969 AHRPTAIDITEEKQ
+969 EKPQ
-983 TPHYTVELTSDAFA
+983 ANA
-997 DPFIIRDNTVPYGED
+997 DKVNGS
-1012 GQYYDVDGIYQTFE
+1012 
-1026 TEEEAQEYA
+1026 EAPVIEM
-1035 DTLNSAEN
+1035 
-1043 IVKLFAQKD
+1043 
-1052 EERSQQE
+1052 ERST
-1059 QPDIQNNSDLIGKEI
+1059 DDLIGREI
-1074 LIDNRRYVIESISE
+1074 IIDNRKYLIESIGK
-1088 ISGDVSMRDMT
+1088 ISGDVSLRDIT
-1099 FANAVGFPINRV
+1099 FQNNVGFLINRV
-1111 EKIGYIRSL
+1111 EKIGYIQKL
-1120 LSKAQEEKQ
+1120 LEQEKTELPPEEKT
-1129 PEKAVSPVPAPS
+1129 ETLATD
-1141 EPRHNYRITEDTL
+1141 RHNFRINDDAI

-1175 LELENRLA
+1175 LEIENRLA
-1183 TPEEQEILSKYVGWG
+1183 TPEEQEVLSRYVGWG

-1204 DENNAAWADEFKE
+1204 DEHNAAWAEEFKE

-1246 GMYEALE
+1246 AMYDALD
-1253 RLGFSEGS
+1253 RLGFSQGN

-1270 NFFGLLPDTMVGSK
+1270 NFFGLLPESMQNSK

-1352 FAKALDKVCA
+1352 FAKALDKVRA

-1427 EPDWVHLDTDENG
+1427 ELDWVHLDTDENG

-1684 QNLQGIIFKV
+1684 QDLQGVIFKV
-1694 PNCEPVSYVAADE
+1694 PNCEHVSYVAADE

-1717 TVAEL
+1717 TVADL

-1728 ELAVNVEALEKVIPQ
+1728 ELAVNVEALEKVIPK

-1911 TLRAHQVNAI
+1911 TLRPHQVNAI

-2037 LDDVERGIDDVQA
+2037 LDDIERGIDDVQA

-2236 PVPKVN
+2236 PVPTVN

-2310 ACVDN
+2310 TCVDN

-2355 IALGIPAEQIR
+2355 IARGIPAEQIR

-2469 IMTSKSPIRSAEDV
+2469 IMTSKSPVRSAEDV

-2543 EYEERIAGYENDV
+2543 EYEERIAGYENDA

-2588 MLLAICKDYPMSAP
+2588 MLLAICKDYPMSAA
-2602 TEIGSYRGI
+2602 TEIGSYRGFRI
-2611 RMEIYYDTV
+2611 EIYYDTV

-2625 MNLCGRAK
+2625 MNLCGKAK
-2633 HKVDLGSDAL
+2633 HKVDLGADAL

-2669 TIVQLETAKEEIKK
+2669 TIAQLETAKEEIKK

-2717 EPEQTE
+2717 EPEQAE

>member
-26 WQSFLSA
+26 WQGFLSS

-53 DAVAVAQL
+53 DAVAVAKL
-61 ETWNKQF
+61 ETWNRQF

-93 YFDISDTHEGY
+93 YFDVSDTHEGY

-111 IWQMSERYEQAVIE
+111 IWQMDERYEQAVME

-138 LASVLMETAKNAVED
+138 LASALMETAKNAVED
-153 NLQDYMP
+153 NLQDYFS
-160 QLKSCTQDSLL
+160 QLKDCTKDSFL
-171 EELDEYNI
+171 EELDDFNI
-179 EVIYRQLAVNSVAYM
+179 EVIYRRLAANSVAFM
-194 LMSRCGVDT
+194 LISRCGLDT
-203 EAVFEREDFA
+203 NEFFDREDFA
-213 EIINFNTPATINA
+213 DIVNFNTPATINA
-226 LGIATSDISEMAL
+226 IGVATSDIAEMAL

-244 TIRDVQIAEKSQNRT
+244 SIRNVQMAEKDQNRT
-259 FAPQSQT
+259 FAQRTQAQ
-266 RYDVGREQAE
+266 YDKDRQQPE
-276 RSNHNER
+276 RSEYNER
-283 NHIHQTR
+283 NHLQQTG
-290 GLSYSRPNITDRARN
+290 GLSYSRPNITDRARA
-305 SAWQIRFDAQGLS
+305 SAWQVRFDAQGLS
-318 GAVQTS
+318 GEAQAS
-324 DLPQSADIGRAEQ
+324 DLSQSADIGQAERASARGRADS
-337 TSLRSG
+337 TP
-343 TDGSYEVGAS
+343 EVGAS
-353 DKTALQGAGRD
+353 DEAALSRAGRD
-364 GGTERKS
+364 RGTERES
-371 TDAMGRADEQY
+371 TDAVGRTDEQH
-382 PQSSGGNDTERA
+382 PQPSGGSDTDRT
-394 DLQLNVADEQQV
+394 DLQVSVAKEDEV
-406 TVNLPTV
+406 RVNLPTV
-413 EEQIEMLAEAEDEK
+413 DEQIEMIAKAEDEK
-427 SSAFVISQ
+427 ASAFAISK
-435 EDIDSVLQRGSGFQ
+435 EDIDSVLQKGSGVAD
-449 NGKYHIYRQFQK
+449 GKYRIYRQFQK
-461 NDDSKGNIDFLKKE
+461 GVDRQKNIEFLKNE

-482 HYFPDGTQGHTWHDG
+482 HIFPDGFSGHSWHDS
-497 KGIAIEKY
+497 KGLAIDRNGTY
-505 GSSANPDL
+505 TNHDL
-513 VLSWAKVEK
+513 VLKWSQVEK

-529 NDRYLNEKEKDHY
+529 DNRYLNPKEKDHY
-542 ADYLESEEAPQ
+542 ADYLESVSAPQ
-553 YEIDTQRKMA
+553 YEIDTQRKIA
-563 RQRFIDAN
+563 RQRFIDAH

-588 DFIRDLDGYE
+588 DFIRDLDRYE
-598 KDLLE
+598 KDLLSV
-603 NVERT
+603 VERS

-622 GDPATVQQLIDFLA
+622 SDPSTVQQLIDFLA
-636 LVQGKTADVYSRSNA
+636 QVQWKTTSVFSRSNG
-651 WRFSQELMELYPLRY
+651 WKFTEELRELHPLCY
-666 VYHEDDVVYIG
+666 LYNEGDVVYIG
-677 ADKYEIAAFD
+677 ADKYEIATLTEEKVYLQNA
-687 ENTVS
+687 E
-692 LRNPDFPLFGKEL
+692 FPILGQEY
-705 SRADFEEKLK
+705 SRADFEEKLT

-729 KQSVQTPSEEK
+729 KQRTETPSEK
-740 PDGIKFSIGFSEHPA
+740 KQDGIQFSIGFSEHPA

-760 FNDRYTDLSF
+760 LNDRYTDLSF
-770 ALGNYL
+770 ALGNKL
-776 LGVLD
+776 LGILD

-788 ESNDNVGWYHK
+788 EGDKNIGWYHK
-799 TDFEITATIGGEDFH
+799 TDFVIKAVIGGEEFN

-829 SHIKNFYEYSL
+829 AHIKNFYDYAL
-840 SPNCPFIPE
+840 SPKGEQLYGDDRESLLRGRDEFIP
-849 WKKQGEDYY
+849 
-858 REQIESLQWGR
+858 
-869 DVFVPYLEQHKTLT
+869 FLEQHTELK
-883 PEDEKLYTE
+883 PEDEKLLDE
-892 IMATESNWFVPVE
+892 IMATESDWYRT
-905 DKQQASD
+905 A
-912 LQPQIV
+912 
-918 AYYKSDDENIVI
+918 
-930 VQASNGKYFNHY
+930 
-942 GYDEDSNSFASAAGG
+942 
-957 FDTFEEAEQTLY
+957 EEAE
-969 AHRPTAIDITEEKQ
+969 EKPQ
-983 TPHYTVELTSDAFA
+983 ANA
-997 DPFIIRDNTVPYGED
+997 DKVNGS
-1012 GQYYDVDGIYQTFE
+1012 
-1026 TEEEAQEYA
+1026 EAPVIEM
-1035 DTLNSAEN
+1035 
-1043 IVKLFAQKD
+1043 
-1052 EERSQQE
+1052 E
-1059 QPDIQNNSDLIGKEI
+1059 QSTDDLIGREI
-1074 LIDNRRYVIESISE
+1074 IIDNRKYLIESIGK
-1088 ISGDVSMRDMT
+1088 ISGDVSLRDIT
-1099 FANAVGFPINRV
+1099 FQNNVGFPINRV
-1111 EKIGYIRSL
+1111 EKIGYIQKL
-1120 LSKAQEEKQ
+1120 LEQEKTELPPEEKT
-1129 PEKAVSPVPAPS
+1129 ETLATD
-1141 EPRHNYRITEDTL
+1141 RHNFRITDDAI
-1154 GVGGAKEKFR
+1154 GIGGAKEKFR

-1175 LELENRLA
+1175 LEIENRLA
-1183 TPEEQEILSKYVGWG
+1183 TPEEQEVLSRYVGWG

-1204 DENNAAWADEFKE
+1204 DEHNAAWAEEFKE

-1246 GMYEALE
+1246 AMYDVLD
-1253 RLGFSEGS
+1253 RLGFSQGN

-1270 NFFGLLPDTMVGSK
+1270 NFFGLLPESMQNSK

-1352 FAKALDKVCA
+1352 FAKALDKVRA

-1684 QNLQGIIFKV
+1684 QDLQGVIFKV
-1694 PNCEPVSYVAADE
+1694 PNCEHVSYVAADE

-1717 TVAEL
+1717 TVADL

-1728 ELAVNVEALEKVIPQ
+1728 ELAVNVEALEKVIPK

-1911 TLRAHQVNAI
+1911 TLRPHQVNAI

-1980 PSANILVTTKQD
+1980 PSANILVTTKRD

-2017 SQFEKIPMSIE
+2017 SQFEKIPMSIG

-2037 LDDVERGIDDVQA
+2037 LDDIEHGIDDVQA

-2301 PDDPESKVN
+2301 PDEPDSKVN
-2310 ACVDN
+2310 VCVDN

-2323 ADTKATQ
+2323 AATKATQ

-2355 IALGIPAEQIR
+2355 IARGIPAEQIR

-2469 IMTSKSPIRSAEDV
+2469 IMTSKSPVRSAEDV

-2534 LKYYPQTIK
+2534 MKYYPQTIK
-2543 EYEERIAGYENDV
+2543 EYEERIAGYENDA

-2602 TEIGSYRGI
+2602 TEIGSYRDFQ
-2611 RMEIYYDTV
+2611 MEIYYDTV

-2625 MNLCGRAK
+2625 MNLCGKAK
-2633 HKVDLGSDAL
+2633 HKVDLGADAL

-2669 TIVQLETAKEEIKK
+2669 TIAQLETAKEEIKK

>member
-26 WQSFLSA
+26 WQGFLSS

-53 DAVAVAQL
+53 DAVAVAKL
-61 ETWNKQF
+61 ETWNRQF

-93 YFDISDTHEGY
+93 YFDVSDTHEGY

-111 IWQMSERYEQAVIE
+111 IWQMDERYEQAVME

-138 LASVLMETAKNAVED
+138 LASALMETAKNAVED
-153 NLQDYMP
+153 NLQDYFS
-160 QLKSCTQDSLL
+160 QLKDCTKDSFL
-171 EELDEYNI
+171 EELDDFNI
-179 EVIYRQLAVNSVAYM
+179 EVVYRRLAANSVAFM
-194 LMSRCGVDT
+194 LISRCGLDT
-203 EAVFEREDFA
+203 NEFFDRDDFA
-213 EIINFNTPATINA
+213 DIVNFNTPATINA
-226 LGIATSDISEMAL
+226 IGVATSDIAEMAL

-244 TIRDVQIAEKSQNRT
+244 SIRNVQMAEKDQNRT
-259 FAPQSQT
+259 FAQRTQAQ
-266 RYDVGREQAE
+266 YDKGRQQPE
-276 RSNHNER
+276 RSEYNEQNHLQ
-283 NHIHQTR
+283 QTG
-290 GLSYSRPNITDRARN
+290 GLSYSRPNITDRARA
-305 SAWQIRFDAQGLS
+305 SAWQVRFDAQGLS
-318 GAVQTS
+318 GEAQAS
-324 DLPQSADIGRAEQ
+324 DLSQSVDIGQAERASARGRADS
-337 TSLRSG
+337 TP
-343 TDGSYEVGAS
+343 EVGAS
-353 DKTALQGAGRD
+353 DEAALSRAGRD
-364 GGTERKS
+364 RGTERES
-371 TDAMGRADEQY
+371 TDAVGRTDEQH
-382 PQSSGGNDTERA
+382 PQPSGGSDTDRT
-394 DLQLNVADEQQV
+394 DLQVSVAKEDEV
-406 TVNLPTV
+406 RVNLPTV
-413 EEQIEMLAEAEDEK
+413 DEQIEMIAKAEDEK
-427 SSAFVISQ
+427 ASAFAISK
-435 EDIDSVLQRGSGFQ
+435 EDIDSVLQKGSGVAD
-449 NGKYHIYRQFQK
+449 GKYRIYRQFQK
-461 NDDSKGNIDFLKKE
+461 GVDRQKNIEFLKNE

-482 HYFPDGTQGHTWHDG
+482 HIFPDGFSGHSWHDS
-497 KGIAIEKY
+497 KGLAIDRNGTY
-505 GSSANPDL
+505 TNHDL
-513 VLSWAKVEK
+513 VLKWSQVEK

-529 NDRYLNEKEKDHY
+529 DNRYLNPKEKDHY
-542 ADYLESEEAPQ
+542 ADYLESVSAPQ
-553 YEIDTQRKMA
+553 YEIDTQRKIA
-563 RQRFIDAN
+563 RQRFIDAH

-588 DFIRDLDGYE
+588 DFIRDLDRYE
-598 KDLLE
+598 KDLLSA
-603 NVERT
+603 VERS

-622 GDPATVQQLIDFLA
+622 SDPSTVQQLIDFLA
-636 LVQGKTADVYSRSNA
+636 QVQWKTTSVFSRSNG
-651 WRFSQELMELYPLRY
+651 WKFTEELRELHPLRY
-666 VYHEDDVVYIG
+666 LYNEGDVVYIG
-677 ADKYEIAAFD
+677 ADKYEIATLTEEKVYLQNA
-687 ENTVS
+687 E
-692 LRNPDFPLFGKEL
+692 FPILGQEY
-705 SRADFEEKLK
+705 SRADFEEKLT

-729 KQSVQTPSEEK
+729 KQRTETPSEK
-740 PDGIKFSIGFSEHPA
+740 KQDGIQFSIGFSEHPA

-760 FNDRYTDLSF
+760 FNDRYTDLRF
-770 ALGNYL
+770 ALGNKL
-776 LGVLD
+776 LGILD

-788 ESNDNVGWYHK
+788 EGDKNIGWYHK
-799 TDFEITATIGGEDFH
+799 TDFVIKAVIGGEEFN

-829 SHIKNFYEYSL
+829 AHIKNFYDYAL
-840 SPNCPFIPE
+840 SPKGEQLYGDDRESLLRGRGEFIP
-849 WKKQGEDYY
+849 
-858 REQIESLQWGR
+858 
-869 DVFVPYLEQHKTLT
+869 FLEQHTELT
-883 PEDEKLYTE
+883 KEDEKLLDE
-892 IMATESNWFVPVE
+892 IMATESDWYRT
-905 DKQQASD
+905 A
-912 LQPQIV
+912 
-918 AYYKSDDENIVI
+918 
-930 VQASNGKYFNHY
+930 
-942 GYDEDSNSFASAAGG
+942 
-957 FDTFEEAEQTLY
+957 EEAE
-969 AHRPTAIDITEEKQ
+969 EKPQ
-983 TPHYTVELTSDAFA
+983 A
-997 DPFIIRDNTVPYGED
+997 
-1012 GQYYDVDGIYQTFE
+1012 
-1026 TEEEAQEYA
+1026 YA
-1035 DTLNSAEN
+1035 DIMNGSEAPAIEMEKSA
-1043 IVKLFAQKD
+1043 D
-1052 EERSQQE
+1052 
-1059 QPDIQNNSDLIGKEI
+1059 DLIGREI
-1074 LIDNRRYVIESISE
+1074 IIDNRKYLIENIGK
-1088 ISGDVSMRDMT
+1088 ISGDVSLRDIT
-1099 FANAVGFPINRV
+1099 FQNNVGFPINRV
-1111 EKIGYIRSL
+1111 EKIGYIQKL
-1120 LSKAQEEKQ
+1120 LEQEKTELLPEEKTEA
-1129 PEKAVSPVPAPS
+1129 PAVD
-1141 EPRHNYRITEDTL
+1141 RHNFRINDDAI

-1175 LELENRLA
+1175 LEIENRLA
-1183 TPEEQEILSKYVGWG
+1183 TPEEQEVLSQYVGWG

-1204 DENNAAWADEFKE
+1204 DEHNAAWAEEFKE

-1246 GMYEALE
+1246 AMYDALD
-1253 RLGFSEGS
+1253 RLGFSQGN

-1270 NFFGLLPDTMVGSK
+1270 NFFGLLPESMQNSK

-1352 FAKALDKVCA
+1352 FAKALDKVRA

-1527 DGRVYFREND
+1527 DGKVYFREND

-1569 TDDYPEEM
+1569 TEDYPEEM
-1577 IRTEQENLNRL
+1577 ICTEQENLNRL
-1588 YDVYTAKYGLINSR
+1588 YDAYTAKYGLINSR

-1684 QNLQGIIFKV
+1684 QDLQGVIFKV

-1728 ELAVNVEALEKVIPQ
+1728 ELAVNVDALKKVIPK

-1830 TRIFDYVYDEHG
+1830 TRIFDYVYDEHS

-1911 TLRAHQVNAI
+1911 TLRPHQVNAI

-1927 GNTLLAHKVGAG
+1927 GSTLLAHKVGAG

-2037 LDDVERGIDDVQA
+2037 LDDIERGIDDVQA

-2355 IALGIPAEQIR
+2355 IARGIPAEQIR

-2469 IMTSKSPIRSAEDV
+2469 IMTSKSPVRSAEDV

-2543 EYEERIAGYENDV
+2543 EYEERIAGYENDA
-2556 ALAEQHK
+2556 ALVEQHK

-2574 LKGVTYTE
+2574 LKGMTYTE

-2602 TEIGSYRGI
+2602 TEIGSYRGF

-2625 MNLCGRAK
+2625 MNLCGKAK
-2633 HKVDLGSDAL
+2633 HKVDLGADAH

-2669 TIVQLETAKEEIKK
+2669 TIAQLETAKEEIKK

-2723 EQPERKCAS
+2723 EQPERKYTS

>member
-1 MAAKYQ
+1 
-7 LITELYRRTGVAVA
+7 
-21 KNPQA
+21 
-26 WQSFLSA
+26 
-33 ACRNYK
+33 
-39 CRFDE
+39 
-44 QLLIYAQRP
+44 
-53 DAVAVAQL
+53 
-61 ETWNKQF
+61 
-68 KRWVNKDSKGIAVFD
+68 
-83 PKGRRNTLKY
+83 
-93 YFDISDTHEGY
+93 
-104 YGSRPVP
+104 
-111 IWQMSERYEQAVIE
+111 
-125 RLSDRFGDVESTD
+125 
-138 LASVLMETAKNAVED
+138 
-153 NLQDYMP
+153 
-160 QLKSCTQDSLL
+160 
-171 EELDEYNI
+171 
-179 EVIYRQLAVNSVAYM
+179 
-194 LMSRCGVDT
+194 
-203 EAVFEREDFA
+203 
-213 EIINFNTPATINA
+213 
-226 LGIATSDISEMAL
+226 
-239 REISQ
+239 
-244 TIRDVQIAEKSQNRT
+244 
-259 FAPQSQT
+259 
-266 RYDVGREQAE
+266 
-276 RSNHNER
+276 
-283 NHIHQTR
+283 
-290 GLSYSRPNITDRARN
+290 
-305 SAWQIRFDAQGLS
+305 
-318 GAVQTS
+318 
-324 DLPQSADIGRAEQ
+324 
-337 TSLRSG
+337 
-343 TDGSYEVGAS
+343 
-353 DKTALQGAGRD
+353 
-364 GGTERKS
+364 
-371 TDAMGRADEQY
+371 
-382 PQSSGGNDTERA
+382 
-394 DLQLNVADEQQV
+394 
-406 TVNLPTV
+406 
-413 EEQIEMLAEAEDEK
+413 
-427 SSAFVISQ
+427 
-435 EDIDSVLQRGSGFQ
+435 
-449 NGKYHIYRQFQK
+449 
-461 NDDSKGNIDFLKKE
+461 
-475 YGTGGGT
+475 
-482 HYFPDGTQGHTWHDG
+482 
-497 KGIAIEKY
+497 
-505 GSSANPDL
+505 
-513 VLSWAKVEK
+513 
-522 RLRELIK
+522 
-529 NDRYLNEKEKDHY
+529 
-542 ADYLESEEAPQ
+542 
-553 YEIDTQRKMA
+553 
-563 RQRFIDAN
+563 
-571 RDLPPADKRDT
+571 
-582 LALRLS
+582 
-588 DFIRDLDGYE
+588 
-598 KDLLE
+598 
-603 NVERT
+603 
-608 DLADVTAE
+608 
-616 QMEQHL
+616 
-622 GDPATVQQLIDFLA
+622 
-636 LVQGKTADVYSRSNA
+636 
-651 WRFSQELMELYPLRY
+651 
-666 VYHEDDVVYIG
+666 
-677 ADKYEIAAFD
+677 
-687 ENTVS
+687 
-692 LRNPDFPLFGKEL
+692 
-705 SRADFEEKLK
+705 
-715 ENPANDHLKVVVTE
+715 
-729 KQSVQTPSEEK
+729 
-740 PDGIKFSIGFSEHPA
+740 
-755 FYDRQ
+755 
-760 FNDRYTDLSF
+760 
-770 ALGNYL
+770 
-776 LGVLD
+776 
-781 EKQHRER
+781 
-788 ESNDNVGWYHK
+788 
-799 TDFEITATIGGEDFH
+799 
-814 YEGRFDIGDGEGDLI
+814 
-829 SHIKNFYEYSL
+829 
-840 SPNCPFIPE
+840 
-849 WKKQGEDYY
+849 
-858 REQIESLQWGR
+858 
-869 DVFVPYLEQHKTLT
+869 
-883 PEDEKLYTE
+883 
-892 IMATESNWFVPVE
+892 
-905 DKQQASD
+905 
-912 LQPQIV
+912 
-918 AYYKSDDENIVI
+918 
-930 VQASNGKYFNHY
+930 
-942 GYDEDSNSFASAAGG
+942 
-957 FDTFEEAEQTLY
+957 
-969 AHRPTAIDITEEKQ
+969 
-983 TPHYTVELTSDAFA
+983 
-997 DPFIIRDNTVPYGED
+997 
-1012 GQYYDVDGIYQTFE
+1012 
-1026 TEEEAQEYA
+1026 
-1035 DTLNSAEN
+1035 
-1043 IVKLFAQKD
+1043 
-1052 EERSQQE
+1052 
-1059 QPDIQNNSDLIGKEI
+1059 
-1074 LIDNRRYVIESISE
+1074 
-1088 ISGDVSMRDMT
+1088 
-1099 FANAVGFPINRV
+1099 
-1111 EKIGYIRSL
+1111 
-1120 LSKAQEEKQ
+1120 
-1129 PEKAVSPVPAPS
+1129 
-1141 EPRHNYRITEDTL
+1141 
-1154 GVGGAKEKFR
+1154 
-1164 NNMAAI
+1164 
-1170 NLLHE
+1170 
-1175 LELENRLA
+1175 
-1183 TPEEQEILSKYVGWG
+1183 
-1198 GLSMAF
+1198 MAF
-1204 DENNAAWADEFKE
+1204 DEHNAAWAEEFKE

-1246 GMYEALE
+1246 AMYDALD
-1253 RLGFSEGS
+1253 RLGFSQGN

-1270 NFFGLLPDTMVGSK
+1270 NFFGLLPESMQNSK

-1352 FAKALDKVCA
+1352 FAKALDKVRA

-1373 TMDKASPEVRKYIAQ
+1373 TMDKASPEVRKYIAR
-1388 RAELLGAIRL
+1388 RAVLLGAIRL

-1450 PEMVLGEIKMEN
+1450 PEMVLGEIKMES

-1496 ELDNRVD
+1496 ELDNGVD

-1569 TDDYPEEM
+1569 TEDYPEEM

-1684 QNLQGIIFKV
+1684 QDLQGVIFKV

-1728 ELAVNVEALEKVIPQ
+1728 ELAVNVDALKKVIPK

-1851 ETTAAQAKQEVIKQA
+1851 ETTAAQAKQEAIKQA

-1911 TLRAHQVNAI
+1911 TLRPHQVNAI

-1980 PSANILVTTKQD
+1980 PSANILVTTKRD

-2037 LDDVERGIDDVQA
+2037 LDDIERGIDDVQA

-2236 PVPKVN
+2236 PVPTVN

-2301 PDDPESKVN
+2301 PDDPDSKVN

-2355 IALGIPAEQIR
+2355 IARGIPAEQIC

-2382 KVRSGEVRVLFGS
+2382 KVRSGEVRVLLGS

-2469 IMTSKSPIRSAEDV
+2469 IMTSKSPVRSAEDV

-2543 EYEERIAGYENDV
+2543 EYEERIAGYENDA

-2588 MLLAICKDYPMSAP
+2588 MLLAICKDYPMSAA
-2602 TEIGSYRGI
+2602 TEIGSYRGFRI
-2611 RMEIYYDTV
+2611 EIYYDTV

-2625 MNLCGRAK
+2625 MNLCGKAK

-2669 TIVQLETAKEEIKK
+2669 TIAQLETAKEEIKK

>member
-26 WQSFLSA
+26 WQGFLSS

-39 CRFDE
+39 CRYDE

-53 DAVAVAQL
+53 DAVAVAKL
-61 ETWNKQF
+61 ETWNRQF

-93 YFDISDTHEGY
+93 YFDVSDTHEGY

-111 IWQMSERYEQAVIE
+111 IWQMDERYEQAVME

-138 LASVLMETAKNAVED
+138 LASALMETAKNAVED
-153 NLQDYMP
+153 NLQDYFS
-160 QLKSCTQDSLL
+160 QLKDCTKDSFL
-171 EELDEYNI
+171 EELDDFNI
-179 EVIYRQLAVNSVAYM
+179 EVIYRRLAANSVAFM
-194 LMSRCGVDT
+194 LISRCGLDT
-203 EAVFEREDFA
+203 NEFFDREDFA
-213 EIINFNTPATINA
+213 DIVNFNTPAMINA
-226 LGIATSDISEMAL
+226 IGVATSDIAEMAL

-244 TIRDVQIAEKSQNRT
+244 SIRNVQMAEKDQNRT
-259 FAPQSQT
+259 FAQRTQAQ
-266 RYDVGREQAE
+266 YDKGRQQPE
-276 RSNHNER
+276 RSEYNER
-283 NHIHQTR
+283 NHLQQTG
-290 GLSYSRPNITDRARN
+290 GLSYSRPNITDRARA
-305 SAWQIRFDAQGLS
+305 SAWQVRFDAQGLS
-318 GAVQTS
+318 GEAQAS
-324 DLPQSADIGRAEQ
+324 DLSQSADIGQAERASARGRADS
-337 TSLRSG
+337 TP
-343 TDGSYEVGAS
+343 EVGAS
-353 DKTALQGAGRD
+353 DEAALSRAGRD
-364 GGTERKS
+364 RGTERES
-371 TDAMGRADEQY
+371 SDAVGRTDEQH
-382 PQSSGGNDTERA
+382 PQPSGGSDTDRT
-394 DLQLNVADEQQV
+394 DLQVSVAKEDEV
-406 TVNLPTV
+406 RVNLPTV
-413 EEQIEMLAEAEDEK
+413 DEQIEMIAKAEDEK
-427 SSAFVISQ
+427 ASAFAISK
-435 EDIDSVLQRGSGFQ
+435 EDIDSVLQKGSGVAD
-449 NGKYHIYRQFQK
+449 GKYRIYRQFQK
-461 NDDSKGNIDFLKKE
+461 GEDRQKNIEFLKNE

-482 HYFPDGTQGHTWHDG
+482 HIFPDGFSGHSWHDS
-497 KGIAIEKY
+497 KGLAIDRNGTY
-505 GSSANPDL
+505 TNHDL
-513 VLSWAKVEK
+513 VLKWSQVEK

-529 NDRYLNEKEKDHY
+529 DNRYLNPKEKEHY
-542 ADYLESEEAPQ
+542 ADYLESVSAPQ
-553 YEIDTQRKMA
+553 YEIDTQRKIA
-563 RQRFIDAN
+563 RQRFIDAH

-588 DFIRDLDGYE
+588 DFIRDLDRYE
-598 KDLLE
+598 KDLLSV
-603 NVERT
+603 VERS

-622 GDPATVQQLIDFLA
+622 SDPSTVQQLIDFLA
-636 LVQGKTADVYSRSNA
+636 QVQWKTTSVFSRSNG
-651 WRFSQELMELYPLRY
+651 WKFTEELRELHPLRY
-666 VYHEDDVVYIG
+666 LYNEGDVVYIG
-677 ADKYEIAAFD
+677 ADKYEIATITEEKVYLQNA
-687 ENTVS
+687 E
-692 LRNPDFPLFGKEL
+692 FPILGQEY
-705 SRADFEEKLK
+705 SRADFEEKIK

-729 KQSVQTPSEEK
+729 KQRTETPSEK
-740 PDGIKFSIGFSEHPA
+740 KQDGIQFSIGFSEHPA

-760 FNDRYTDLSF
+760 LNDRYTDLSF
-770 ALGNYL
+770 ALGNKL
-776 LGVLD
+776 LGILD

-788 ESNDNVGWYHK
+788 EGDKNIGWYHK
-799 TDFEITATIGGEDFH
+799 TDFVIKAVIVGEEFN

-829 SHIKNFYEYSL
+829 AHIKNFYDYAL
-840 SPNCPFIPE
+840 SPKGEQLYGDDRESLLRGRDEFIP
-849 WKKQGEDYY
+849 
-858 REQIESLQWGR
+858 
-869 DVFVPYLEQHKTLT
+869 FLEQHTELT
-883 PEDEKLYTE
+883 QEDEKLLDE
-892 IMATESNWFVPVE
+892 IMATESDWYRT
-905 DKQQASD
+905 A
-912 LQPQIV
+912 
-918 AYYKSDDENIVI
+918 
-930 VQASNGKYFNHY
+930 
-942 GYDEDSNSFASAAGG
+942 
-957 FDTFEEAEQTLY
+957 EEAE
-969 AHRPTAIDITEEKQ
+969 EKPQ
-983 TPHYTVELTSDAFA
+983 ANA
-997 DPFIIRDNTVPYGED
+997 DKVNGS
-1012 GQYYDVDGIYQTFE
+1012 
-1026 TEEEAQEYA
+1026 EAPVIEM
-1035 DTLNSAEN
+1035 
-1043 IVKLFAQKD
+1043 
-1052 EERSQQE
+1052 E
-1059 QPDIQNNSDLIGKEI
+1059 QSTDDLIGREI
-1074 LIDNRRYVIESISE
+1074 IIDNRKYLIESIGK
-1088 ISGDVSMRDMT
+1088 INGDVSLRDIT
-1099 FANAVGFPINRV
+1099 FQNNVGFPINRV
-1111 EKIGYIRSL
+1111 EKIGYIQKL
-1120 LSKAQEEKQ
+1120 LEQEKTELPPEEKT
-1129 PEKAVSPVPAPS
+1129 ETIATD
-1141 EPRHNYRITEDTL
+1141 RHNFRINDDAI

-1175 LELENRLA
+1175 LEIESRLA
-1183 TPEEQEILSKYVGWG
+1183 TPEEQEVLSRYVGWG

-1204 DENNAAWADEFKE
+1204 DEHNTAWAEEFKE

-1246 GMYEALE
+1246 AMYDALD
-1253 RLGFSEGS
+1253 RLGFSQGN

-1270 NFFGLLPDTMVGSK
+1270 NFFGLLPDSMQNSK

-1352 FAKALDKVCA
+1352 FAKALDKVRA

-1440 VTMNRYFVEH
+1440 VTMNSYFVEH
-1450 PEMVLGEIKMEN
+1450 PEMVLGEIKMES

-1496 ELDNRVD
+1496 ELDNGVD

-1527 DGRVYFREND
+1527 DGRVYFRENG
-1537 RMQPASVSMTAENR
+1537 RMHPASVSMTAENR

-1569 TDDYPEEM
+1569 TEDYPEEM

-1588 YDVYTAKYGLINSR
+1588 YDAYTAKYGLINSR

-1684 QNLQGIIFKV
+1684 QDLQGVIFKV
-1694 PNCEPVSYVAADE
+1694 PNCKPISYVAADE

-1722 AAKNDP
+1722 AAKNAP
-1728 ELAVNVEALEKVIPQ
+1728 ELAVNVEALKKVIPK

-1911 TLRAHQVNAI
+1911 TLRPHQVNAI

-2037 LDDVERGIDDVQA
+2037 LDDIERGIDDVQA

-2202 YRAKTRFAKFYNL
+2202 YRAKTKFAKFYNL

-2301 PDDPESKVN
+2301 PDDPDSKVN

-2315 VYRIWEEH
+2315 VYRIWEEY

-2355 IALGIPAEQIR
+2355 IARGIPAGQIR

-2382 KVRSGEVRVLFGS
+2382 KVRSGEVRVLLGS

-2469 IMTSKSPIRSAEDV
+2469 IMTSKSPVRSAEDV

-2543 EYEERIAGYENDV
+2543 ECEERIAGYENDA

-2602 TEIGSYRGI
+2602 TEIGSYRGFQ
-2611 RMEIYYDTV
+2611 MEIYYDTV

-2625 MNLCGRAK
+2625 MNLCGKAK
-2633 HKVDLGSDAL
+2633 HKVDLGADAL

-2650 NELSKLPARL
+2650 NELSKLPVRL

-2669 TIVQLETAKEEIKK
+2669 TIAQLETAKEEIKK

-2717 EPEQTE
+2717 EPEQAE

>member
-7 LITELYRRTGVAVA
+7 LITELYRRTGIAVA

-26 WQSFLSA
+26 WQGFLSS

-53 DAVAVAQL
+53 DAVAVAKL
-61 ETWNKQF
+61 ETWNRQF
-68 KRWVNKDSKGIAVFD
+68 RRWVNKDSKGIAVFD

-93 YFDISDTHEGY
+93 YFDVSDTHEGY

-111 IWQMSERYEQAVIE
+111 IWQMDERYEQAVME

-138 LASVLMETAKNAVED
+138 LASDLMETAKNAVED
-153 NLQDYMP
+153 NLQDYFS
-160 QLKSCTQDSLL
+160 QLKDCTKDSFL
-171 EELDEYNI
+171 EELDDFNI
-179 EVIYRQLAVNSVAYM
+179 EVIYRRLATNSVAFM
-194 LMSRCGVDT
+194 LISRCGLDT
-203 EAVFEREDFA
+203 NEFFDREDFA
-213 EIINFNTPATINA
+213 DIVNFNTPATINA
-226 LGIATSDISEMAL
+226 IGVATSDIAEMAL

-244 TIRDVQIAEKSQNRT
+244 SIRNVQIAEKDQNRT
-259 FAPQSQT
+259 FAQKTQAQ
-266 RYDVGREQAE
+266 YDKGRQQPE
-276 RSNHNER
+276 RSEYNER
-283 NHIHQTR
+283 NHLQQTG
-290 GLSYSRPNITDRARN
+290 GLSYSRPNITDRARA
-305 SAWQIRFDAQGLS
+305 SAWQVRFDAQGLS
-318 GAVQTS
+318 GEAQAS
-324 DLPQSADIGRAEQ
+324 DLSQSADIGQAERASARGRADS
-337 TSLRSG
+337 TP
-343 TDGSYEVGAS
+343 EVGAS
-353 DKTALQGAGRD
+353 DEAALSRAGRD
-364 GGTERKS
+364 RGTERES
-371 TDAMGRADEQY
+371 TDAVGRTDEQH
-382 PQSSGGNDTERA
+382 PQPSGGSDTDRT
-394 DLQLNVADEQQV
+394 DLQVSVAKEDEV
-406 TVNLPTV
+406 RVNLPTV
-413 EEQIEMLAEAEDEK
+413 DEQIEMIAKAEDEK
-427 SSAFVISQ
+427 ASAFAISK
-435 EDIDSVLQRGSGFQ
+435 EDIDSVLQKGSGVAD
-449 NGKYHIYRQFQK
+449 GKYHIYRQFQK
-461 NDDSKGNIDFLKKE
+461 GVDRQKNIEFLKNE

-482 HYFPDGTQGHTWHDG
+482 HIFPDGFSGHSWYDS
-497 KGIAIEKY
+497 KGLAIDRNGTY
-505 GSSANPDL
+505 TNHDL
-513 VLSWAKVEK
+513 VLKWSQVEK

-529 NDRYLNEKEKDHY
+529 DNRYLNPKEKDHY
-542 ADYLESEEAPQ
+542 ADYLESVSAPQ
-553 YEIDTQRKMA
+553 YEIDTQRKIA
-563 RQRFIDAN
+563 RQRFIDAH

-588 DFIRDLDGYE
+588 DFIRDLDRYE
-598 KDLLE
+598 KDLLSV
-603 NVERT
+603 VERS

-622 GDPATVQQLIDFLA
+622 SDPSTVQQLIDFLA
-636 LVQGKTADVYSRSNA
+636 QVQWKTTSVFSRSNG
-651 WRFSQELMELYPLRY
+651 WKFTEELRELHPLCY
-666 VYHEDDVVYIG
+666 LYNEGDVVYIG
-677 ADKYEIAAFD
+677 ADKYEIATLTEEKVYLQNA
-687 ENTVS
+687 E
-692 LRNPDFPLFGKEL
+692 FPILGQEY
-705 SRADFEEKLK
+705 SRADFEEKLT

-729 KQSVQTPSEEK
+729 KQRTEAPSEK
-740 PDGIKFSIGFSEHPA
+740 KQDGIQFSIGFSEHPA

-760 FNDRYTDLSF
+760 LNDRYTDLSF
-770 ALGNYL
+770 ALGNKL
-776 LGVLD
+776 LGILD

-788 ESNDNVGWYHK
+788 EGDKNIGWYHK
-799 TDFEITATIGGEDFH
+799 TDFVIKAVIGGEEFN

-829 SHIKNFYEYSL
+829 AHIKNFYDYAL
-840 SPNCPFIPE
+840 SPKGEQLYGDDRESLLRGRDEFIP
-849 WKKQGEDYY
+849 
-858 REQIESLQWGR
+858 
-869 DVFVPYLEQHKTLT
+869 FLEQHTELK
-883 PEDEKLYTE
+883 PEDEKLLDE
-892 IMATESNWFVPVE
+892 IMATESDWYRT
-905 DKQQASD
+905 A
-912 LQPQIV
+912 
-918 AYYKSDDENIVI
+918 
-930 VQASNGKYFNHY
+930 
-942 GYDEDSNSFASAAGG
+942 
-957 FDTFEEAEQTLY
+957 EEAE
-969 AHRPTAIDITEEKQ
+969 EKPQ
-983 TPHYTVELTSDAFA
+983 ANA
-997 DPFIIRDNTVPYGED
+997 DKVNGS
-1012 GQYYDVDGIYQTFE
+1012 
-1026 TEEEAQEYA
+1026 EAPVIEM
-1035 DTLNSAEN
+1035 
-1043 IVKLFAQKD
+1043 
-1052 EERSQQE
+1052 E
-1059 QPDIQNNSDLIGKEI
+1059 QSTDDLIGREI
-1074 LIDNRRYVIESISE
+1074 IIDNRKYLIESIGK
-1088 ISGDVSMRDMT
+1088 ISGDVSLRDIT
-1099 FANAVGFPINRV
+1099 FQNNVGFPINRV
-1111 EKIGYIRSL
+1111 EKIGYIQKL
-1120 LSKAQEEKQ
+1120 LEQEKTELPPEEKT
-1129 PEKAVSPVPAPS
+1129 ETLATD
-1141 EPRHNYRITEDTL
+1141 RHNFRITDDAI
-1154 GVGGAKEKFR
+1154 GIGGAKEKFR

-1175 LELENRLA
+1175 LEIENRLA
-1183 TPEEQEILSKYVGWG
+1183 TPEEQEVLSRYVGWG

-1204 DENNAAWADEFKE
+1204 DEHNAAWAEEFKE

-1246 GMYEALE
+1246 AMYDVLD
-1253 RLGFSEGS
+1253 RLGFSQGN

-1270 NFFGLLPDTMVGSK
+1270 NFFGLLPESMQNSK

-1352 FAKALDKVCA
+1352 FAKALDKVRA

-1557 IRDCVRKLIEYQ
+1557 VRDCVRKLIEYQ

-1684 QNLQGIIFKV
+1684 QDLQGVIFKV
-1694 PNCEPVSYVAADE
+1694 PNCEHVSYVAADE

-1717 TVAEL
+1717 TVADL

-1728 ELAVNVEALEKVIPQ
+1728 ELAVNVEALEKVIPK

-1911 TLRAHQVNAI
+1911 TLRPHQVNAI

-1939 KTFEMVAAAQESK
+1939 KTFEMVAAAQENK

-1980 PSANILVTTKQD
+1980 PSANILVTTKRD

-2017 SQFEKIPMSIE
+2017 SQFEKIPMSIG

-2037 LDDVERGIDDVQA
+2037 LDDIEHGIDDVQA

-2236 PVPKVN
+2236 PVPTVN

-2355 IALGIPAEQIR
+2355 IARGIPAEQIR

-2469 IMTSKSPIRSAEDV
+2469 IMTSKSPVRSAEDV

-2543 EYEERIAGYENDV
+2543 EYEERIAGYENDA
-2556 ALAEQHK
+2556 ALVEQHK

-2574 LKGVTYTE
+2574 LKGMTYTE

-2588 MLLAICKDYPMSAP
+2588 MLLAICKDYPMSAA
-2602 TEIGSYRGI
+2602 TEIGSYRGFRI
-2611 RMEIYYDTV
+2611 EIYYDTV

-2625 MNLCGRAK
+2625 MNLCGKAK
-2633 HKVDLGSDAL
+2633 HKVDLGADAL

-2669 TIVQLETAKEEIKK
+2669 TIAQLETAKEEIKK

-2717 EPEQTE
+2717 EPEQAE

>member
-26 WQSFLSA
+26 WQGFLSS

-53 DAVAVAQL
+53 DAVAVAKL
-61 ETWNKQF
+61 ETWNRQF

-93 YFDISDTHEGY
+93 YFDVSDTHEGY

-111 IWQMSERYEQAVIE
+111 IWQMDERYEQAVME

-138 LASVLMETAKNAVED
+138 LASALMETAKNAVED
-153 NLQDYMP
+153 NLQDYFS
-160 QLKSCTQDSLL
+160 QLKDCTKDSFL
-171 EELDEYNI
+171 EELDDFNI
-179 EVIYRQLAVNSVAYM
+179 EVVYRRLAANSVAFM
-194 LMSRCGVDT
+194 LISRCGLDT
-203 EAVFEREDFA
+203 NEFFDRDDFA
-213 EIINFNTPATINA
+213 DIVNFNTPATINA
-226 LGIATSDISEMAL
+226 IGVATSDIAEMAL

-244 TIRDVQIAEKSQNRT
+244 SIRNVQMAEKDQNRT
-259 FAPQSQT
+259 FAQRTQAQ
-266 RYDVGREQAE
+266 YDKGRQQPE
-276 RSNHNER
+276 RSEYNEQNHLQ
-283 NHIHQTR
+283 QTG
-290 GLSYSRPNITDRARN
+290 GLSYSRPNITDRARA
-305 SAWQIRFDAQGLS
+305 SAWQVRFDAQGLS
-318 GAVQTS
+318 GEAQAS
-324 DLPQSADIGRAEQ
+324 DLSQSADIGQAERASARGRADS
-337 TSLRSG
+337 TP
-343 TDGSYEVGAS
+343 EVGAS
-353 DKTALQGAGRD
+353 DEAALSRAGRD
-364 GGTERKS
+364 RGTERES
-371 TDAMGRADEQY
+371 TDAVGRTDEQH
-382 PQSSGGNDTERA
+382 PQPSGGSDTDRT
-394 DLQLNVADEQQV
+394 DLQVSVAKEDEV
-406 TVNLPTV
+406 RVNLPTV
-413 EEQIEMLAEAEDEK
+413 DEQIEMIAKAEDEK
-427 SSAFVISQ
+427 ASAFAISK
-435 EDIDSVLQRGSGFQ
+435 EDIDSVLQKGSGVAD
-449 NGKYHIYRQFQK
+449 GKYRIYRQFQK
-461 NDDSKGNIDFLKKE
+461 GVDRQKNIEFLKNE

-482 HYFPDGTQGHTWHDG
+482 HIFPDGFSGHSWHDS
-497 KGIAIEKY
+497 KGLAIDRNGTY
-505 GSSANPDL
+505 TNHDL
-513 VLSWAKVEK
+513 VLKWSQVEK

-529 NDRYLNEKEKDHY
+529 DNRYLNPKEKDHY
-542 ADYLESEEAPQ
+542 ADYLESVSAPQ
-553 YEIDTQRKMA
+553 YEIDTQRKIA
-563 RQRFIDAN
+563 RQRFIDAH

-588 DFIRDLDGYE
+588 DFIRDLDRYE
-598 KDLLE
+598 KDLLSA
-603 NVERT
+603 VERS

-622 GDPATVQQLIDFLA
+622 SDPSTVQQLIDFLA
-636 LVQGKTADVYSRSNA
+636 QVQWKTTSVFSRSNG
-651 WRFSQELMELYPLRY
+651 WKFTEELRELHPLRY
-666 VYHEDDVVYIG
+666 LYNEGDVVYIG
-677 ADKYEIAAFD
+677 ADKYEIATLTEEKVYLQNA
-687 ENTVS
+687 E
-692 LRNPDFPLFGKEL
+692 FPILGQEY
-705 SRADFEEKLK
+705 SRADFEEKLT

-729 KQSVQTPSEEK
+729 KQRTETPSEK
-740 PDGIKFSIGFSEHPA
+740 KQNGIQFSIGFSEHPA

-770 ALGNYL
+770 ALGNKL
-776 LGVLD
+776 LGILD

-788 ESNDNVGWYHK
+788 EGDKNIGWYHK
-799 TDFEITATIGGEDFH
+799 TDFVIKAVIGGEEFN

-829 SHIKNFYEYSL
+829 AHIKNFYDYAL
-840 SPNCPFIPE
+840 SPKGEQLYGDDRESLLRGRGEFIP
-849 WKKQGEDYY
+849 
-858 REQIESLQWGR
+858 
-869 DVFVPYLEQHKTLT
+869 FLEQHTELT
-883 PEDEKLYTE
+883 KEDEKLLDE
-892 IMATESNWFVPVE
+892 IMATESDWYRT
-905 DKQQASD
+905 A
-912 LQPQIV
+912 
-918 AYYKSDDENIVI
+918 
-930 VQASNGKYFNHY
+930 
-942 GYDEDSNSFASAAGG
+942 
-957 FDTFEEAEQTLY
+957 EEAK
-969 AHRPTAIDITEEKQ
+969 EKPQ
-983 TPHYTVELTSDAFA
+983 A
-997 DPFIIRDNTVPYGED
+997 
-1012 GQYYDVDGIYQTFE
+1012 
-1026 TEEEAQEYA
+1026 YA
-1035 DTLNSAEN
+1035 DIMNGSEAPAIEMEKSA
-1043 IVKLFAQKD
+1043 D
-1052 EERSQQE
+1052 
-1059 QPDIQNNSDLIGKEI
+1059 DLIGREI
-1074 LIDNRRYVIESISE
+1074 IIDNRKYLIENIGK
-1088 ISGDVSMRDMT
+1088 ISGDVSLRDIT
-1099 FANAVGFPINRV
+1099 FQNNVGFPINRV
-1111 EKIGYIRSL
+1111 EKIGYIQKL
-1120 LSKAQEEKQ
+1120 LEQEKTELLPEEKTEA
-1129 PEKAVSPVPAPS
+1129 PAVD
-1141 EPRHNYRITEDTL
+1141 RHNFRINDDAI

-1175 LELENRLA
+1175 LEIENRLA
-1183 TPEEQEILSKYVGWG
+1183 TPEEQEVLSQYVGWG

-1204 DENNAAWADEFKE
+1204 DEHNAAWAEEFKE

-1246 GMYEALE
+1246 AMYDALD
-1253 RLGFSEGS
+1253 RLGFSQGN

-1270 NFFGLLPDTMVGSK
+1270 NFFGLLPESMQNSK

-1352 FAKALDKVCA
+1352 FAKALDKVRA

-1527 DGRVYFREND
+1527 DGKVYFREND

-1569 TDDYPEEM
+1569 TEDYPEEM
-1577 IRTEQENLNRL
+1577 ICTEQENLNRL
-1588 YDVYTAKYGLINSR
+1588 YDAYTAKYGLINSR

-1684 QNLQGIIFKV
+1684 QDLQGVIFKV

-1728 ELAVNVEALEKVIPQ
+1728 ELAVNVDALKKVIPK

-1830 TRIFDYVYDEHG
+1830 TRIFDYVYDEHS

-1872 KDPERRNRLVRY
+1872 KAPERRNRLVRY

-1911 TLRAHQVNAI
+1911 TLRPHQVNAI

-1927 GNTLLAHKVGAG
+1927 GSTLLAHKVGAG

-2037 LDDVERGIDDVQA
+2037 LDDIERGIDDVQA

-2215 PELMQ
+2215 PELMH

-2301 PDDPESKVN
+2301 PDDPDSKVN

-2355 IALGIPAEQIR
+2355 IARGIPAEQIR

-2469 IMTSKSPIRSAEDV
+2469 IMTSKSPVRSAEDV

-2543 EYEERIAGYENDV
+2543 EYEERIAGYENDA

-2568 KFCPMT
+2568 KFCSMT

-2602 TEIGSYRGI
+2602 TEIGSYRGF

-2625 MNLCGRAK
+2625 MNLCGKAK
-2633 HKVDLGSDAL
+2633 HKVDLGADAL

-2669 TIVQLETAKEEIKK
+2669 TIAQLETAKEEIKK

>member
-26 WQSFLSA
+26 WQGFLSS

-39 CRFDE
+39 CRYDE

-53 DAVAVAQL
+53 DAVAVAKL
-61 ETWNKQF
+61 ETWNRQF

-93 YFDISDTHEGY
+93 YFDVSDTHEGY

-111 IWQMSERYEQAVIE
+111 IWQMDERYEQAVME

-138 LASVLMETAKNAVED
+138 LASALMETAKNAVED
-153 NLQDYMP
+153 NLQDYFS
-160 QLKSCTQDSLL
+160 QLKDCTKDSFL
-171 EELDEYNI
+171 EELDDFNI
-179 EVIYRQLAVNSVAYM
+179 EVIYRRLAANSVAFM
-194 LMSRCGVDT
+194 LISRCGLDT
-203 EAVFEREDFA
+203 NEFFDREDFA
-213 EIINFNTPATINA
+213 DIVNFNTPAMINA
-226 LGIATSDISEMAL
+226 IGVATSDIAEMAL

-244 TIRDVQIAEKSQNRT
+244 SIRNVQMAEKDQNRT
-259 FAPQSQT
+259 FAQRTQAQ
-266 RYDVGREQAE
+266 YDKGRQQPE
-276 RSNHNER
+276 RSEYNER
-283 NHIHQTR
+283 NHLQQTG
-290 GLSYSRPNITDRARN
+290 GLSYSRPNITDRARA
-305 SAWQIRFDAQGLS
+305 SAWQVRFDAQGLS
-318 GAVQTS
+318 GEAQAS
-324 DLPQSADIGRAEQ
+324 DLSQSADIGQAERASARGRADS
-337 TSLRSG
+337 TP
-343 TDGSYEVGAS
+343 EVGAS
-353 DKTALQGAGRD
+353 DEAALSRAGRD
-364 GGTERKS
+364 RGTERES
-371 TDAMGRADEQY
+371 TDAVGRTDEQH
-382 PQSSGGNDTERA
+382 PQPSGGSDTDRT
-394 DLQLNVADEQQV
+394 DLQVSVAKEDEV
-406 TVNLPTV
+406 RVNLPTV
-413 EEQIEMLAEAEDEK
+413 DEQIEMIAKAEDEK
-427 SSAFVISQ
+427 ASAFAISK
-435 EDIDSVLQRGSGFQ
+435 EDIDSVLQKGSGVAD
-449 NGKYHIYRQFQK
+449 GKYRIYRQFQK
-461 NDDSKGNIDFLKKE
+461 GVDRQKNIEFLKNE

-482 HYFPDGTQGHTWHDG
+482 HIFPDGFSGHSWHDS
-497 KGIAIEKY
+497 KGLAIDRNGTY
-505 GSSANPDL
+505 TNHDL
-513 VLSWAKVEK
+513 VLKWSQVEK

-529 NDRYLNEKEKDHY
+529 DNRYLNPKEKDHY
-542 ADYLESEEAPQ
+542 ADYLESVSAPQ
-553 YEIDTQRKMA
+553 YEIDTQRKIA
-563 RQRFIDAN
+563 RQRFIDAH

-588 DFIRDLDGYE
+588 DFIRDLDRYE
-598 KDLLE
+598 KDLLSA
-603 NVERT
+603 VERS

-622 GDPATVQQLIDFLA
+622 SDPSTVQQLIDFLA
-636 LVQGKTADVYSRSNA
+636 QVQWKTTSVFSRSNG
-651 WRFSQELMELYPLRY
+651 WKFTEELRELHPLRY
-666 VYHEDDVVYIG
+666 LYNEGDVVYIG
-677 ADKYEIAAFD
+677 ADKYEIATLTEEKVYLQNA
-687 ENTVS
+687 E
-692 LRNPDFPLFGKEL
+692 FPILGQEY
-705 SRADFEEKLK
+705 SRADFEEKLT

-729 KQSVQTPSEEK
+729 KQRTETPSEK
-740 PDGIKFSIGFSEHPA
+740 KQDGIQFSIGFSEHPA

-770 ALGNYL
+770 ALGNKL
-776 LGVLD
+776 LGILD

-788 ESNDNVGWYHK
+788 EGDKNIGWYHK
-799 TDFEITATIGGEDFH
+799 TDFVIKAVIGGEEFN

-829 SHIKNFYEYSL
+829 AHIKNFYDYAL
-840 SPNCPFIPE
+840 SPKGEQLYGDDRESLLRGRGEFIP
-849 WKKQGEDYY
+849 
-858 REQIESLQWGR
+858 
-869 DVFVPYLEQHKTLT
+869 FLEQHTELT
-883 PEDEKLYTE
+883 KEDEKLLDE
-892 IMATESNWFVPVE
+892 IMATESDWYRT
-905 DKQQASD
+905 A
-912 LQPQIV
+912 
-918 AYYKSDDENIVI
+918 
-930 VQASNGKYFNHY
+930 
-942 GYDEDSNSFASAAGG
+942 
-957 FDTFEEAEQTLY
+957 EEAK
-969 AHRPTAIDITEEKQ
+969 EKPQ
-983 TPHYTVELTSDAFA
+983 A
-997 DPFIIRDNTVPYGED
+997 
-1012 GQYYDVDGIYQTFE
+1012 
-1026 TEEEAQEYA
+1026 YA
-1035 DTLNSAEN
+1035 DIMNGSEAPAIEMEKSA
-1043 IVKLFAQKD
+1043 D
-1052 EERSQQE
+1052 
-1059 QPDIQNNSDLIGKEI
+1059 DLIGREI
-1074 LIDNRRYVIESISE
+1074 IIDNRKYLIENIGK
-1088 ISGDVSMRDMT
+1088 ISGDVSLRDIT
-1099 FANAVGFPINRV
+1099 FQNNVGFPINRV
-1111 EKIGYIRSL
+1111 EKIGYIQKL
-1120 LSKAQEEKQ
+1120 LEQEKTELLPEEKTEA
-1129 PEKAVSPVPAPS
+1129 PAVD
-1141 EPRHNYRITEDTL
+1141 RHNFRINDDAI

-1175 LELENRLA
+1175 LEIENRLA
-1183 TPEEQEILSKYVGWG
+1183 TPEEQEVLSQYVGWG

-1204 DENNAAWADEFKE
+1204 DEHNAAWAEEFKE

-1246 GMYEALE
+1246 AMYDALD
-1253 RLGFSEGS
+1253 RLGFSQGN

-1270 NFFGLLPDTMVGSK
+1270 NFFGLLPESMQNSK

-1352 FAKALDKVCA
+1352 FAKALDKVRA

-1527 DGRVYFREND
+1527 DGKVYFREND

-1569 TDDYPEEM
+1569 TEDYPEEM
-1577 IRTEQENLNRL
+1577 ICTEQENLNRL
-1588 YDVYTAKYGLINSR
+1588 YDAYTAKYGLINSR

-1684 QNLQGIIFKV
+1684 QDLQGVIFKV

-1728 ELAVNVEALEKVIPQ
+1728 ELAVNVDALKKVIPK

-1830 TRIFDYVYDEHG
+1830 TRIFDYVYDEHS

-1872 KDPERRNRLVRY
+1872 KAPERRNRLVRY

-1911 TLRAHQVNAI
+1911 TLRPHQVNAI

-1927 GNTLLAHKVGAG
+1927 GSTLLAHKVGAG

-2037 LDDVERGIDDVQA
+2037 LDDIERGIDDVQA

-2215 PELMQ
+2215 PELMH

-2301 PDDPESKVN
+2301 PDDPDSKVN

-2355 IALGIPAEQIR
+2355 IARGIPAEQIR

-2469 IMTSKSPIRSAEDV
+2469 IMTSKSPVRSAEDV

>member
-7 LITELYRRTGVAVA
+7 LITELYRRTGVTVA

-26 WQSFLSA
+26 WQGFLSS

-53 DAVAVAQL
+53 DAVAVAKL
-61 ETWNKQF
+61 ETWNRQF

-83 PKGRRNTLKY
+83 PKGHRNTLKY
-93 YFDISDTHEGY
+93 YFDVSDTHEGY

-111 IWQMSERYEQAVIE
+111 IWQMDERYEQTVME

-138 LASVLMETAKNAVED
+138 LASALMETAKNAVED
-153 NLQDYMP
+153 NLQDYFS
-160 QLKSCTQDSLL
+160 QLKDCTKDSFL
-171 EELDEYNI
+171 EELDDFNI
-179 EVIYRQLAVNSVAYM
+179 EVIYRRLAANSVAFM
-194 LMSRCGVDT
+194 LISRCGLDT
-203 EAVFEREDFA
+203 NEFFDREDFA
-213 EIINFNTPATINA
+213 DIVNFNTPATINA
-226 LGIATSDISEMAL
+226 IGVATSDIAEMAL

-244 TIRDVQIAEKSQNRT
+244 SIRNVQMAEKDQNRT
-259 FAPQSQT
+259 FAQRTQAQ
-266 RYDVGREQAE
+266 YDKDRQQPE
-276 RSNHNER
+276 RSEYNER
-283 NHIHQTR
+283 NHLQQTG
-290 GLSYSRPNITDRARN
+290 GLSYSRPNITDRARA
-305 SAWQIRFDAQGLS
+305 SAWQVRFDAQGLS
-318 GAVQTS
+318 GEAQAS
-324 DLPQSADIGRAEQ
+324 DLSQSADIGQAERASARGRADS
-337 TSLRSG
+337 TP
-343 TDGSYEVGAS
+343 EVGAS
-353 DKTALQGAGRD
+353 DEAALSRAGRD
-364 GGTERKS
+364 RGTERES
-371 TDAMGRADEQY
+371 TDAVGRTDEQH
-382 PQSSGGNDTERA
+382 PQPSGGSDTDRT
-394 DLQLNVADEQQV
+394 DLQVSVAKEDEV
-406 TVNLPTV
+406 RVNLPTV
-413 EEQIEMLAEAEDEK
+413 DEQIEMIAKAEDEK
-427 SSAFVISQ
+427 ASAFAISK
-435 EDIDSVLQRGSGFQ
+435 EDIDSVLQKGSGVAD
-449 NGKYHIYRQFQK
+449 GKYRIYRQFQK
-461 NDDSKGNIDFLKKE
+461 GVDRQKNIEFLKNE

-482 HYFPDGTQGHTWHDG
+482 HIFPDGFSGHSWYDS
-497 KGIAIEKY
+497 KGLAIDRNGTY
-505 GSSANPDL
+505 TNHDL
-513 VLSWAKVEK
+513 VLKWSQVEK

-529 NDRYLNEKEKDHY
+529 DNRYLNPKEKDHY
-542 ADYLESEEAPQ
+542 ADYLESVSAPQ
-553 YEIDTQRKMA
+553 YEIDTQRKIA
-563 RQRFIDAN
+563 RQRFIDAH

-588 DFIRDLDGYE
+588 DFIRDLDRYE
-598 KDLLE
+598 KDLLSV
-603 NVERT
+603 VERS

-622 GDPATVQQLIDFLA
+622 SDPSTVQQLIDFLA
-636 LVQGKTADVYSRSNA
+636 QVQWKTTSVFSRSNG
-651 WRFSQELMELYPLRY
+651 WKFTEELRELHPLCY
-666 VYHEDDVVYIG
+666 LYNEGDVVYIG
-677 ADKYEIAAFD
+677 ADKYEIATLTEEKVYLQNA
-687 ENTVS
+687 E
-692 LRNPDFPLFGKEL
+692 FPILGQEY
-705 SRADFEEKLK
+705 SRADFEEKLT

-729 KQSVQTPSEEK
+729 KQRTEAPSEK
-740 PDGIKFSIGFSEHPA
+740 KQDGIQFSIGFSEHPA

-760 FNDRYTDLSF
+760 LNDRYTDLSF
-770 ALGNYL
+770 ALGNKL
-776 LGVLD
+776 LGILD

-788 ESNDNVGWYHK
+788 EGDKNIGWYHK
-799 TDFEITATIGGEDFH
+799 TDFVIKAVIGGEEFN

-829 SHIKNFYEYSL
+829 AHIKNFYDYAL
-840 SPNCPFIPE
+840 SPKGEQLYGDDRESLLRGRDEFIP
-849 WKKQGEDYY
+849 
-858 REQIESLQWGR
+858 
-869 DVFVPYLEQHKTLT
+869 FLEQHTELT
-883 PEDEKLYTE
+883 QEDEKLLDE
-892 IMATESNWFVPVE
+892 IMATESDWYRT
-905 DKQQASD
+905 A
-912 LQPQIV
+912 
-918 AYYKSDDENIVI
+918 
-930 VQASNGKYFNHY
+930 
-942 GYDEDSNSFASAAGG
+942 
-957 FDTFEEAEQTLY
+957 EEAE
-969 AHRPTAIDITEEKQ
+969 EKPQ
-983 TPHYTVELTSDAFA
+983 ANA
-997 DPFIIRDNTVPYGED
+997 DKVNGS
-1012 GQYYDVDGIYQTFE
+1012 
-1026 TEEEAQEYA
+1026 EAPVIEM
-1035 DTLNSAEN
+1035 
-1043 IVKLFAQKD
+1043 
-1052 EERSQQE
+1052 E
-1059 QPDIQNNSDLIGKEI
+1059 QSTDDLIGREI
-1074 LIDNRRYVIESISE
+1074 IIDNRKYLIESIGK
-1088 ISGDVSMRDMT
+1088 ISGDVSLRDIT
-1099 FANAVGFPINRV
+1099 FQNNVGFPINRV
-1111 EKIGYIRSL
+1111 EKIGYIQKL
-1120 LSKAQEEKQ
+1120 LEQEKTELPPEEKT
-1129 PEKAVSPVPAPS
+1129 ETLATD
-1141 EPRHNYRITEDTL
+1141 RHNFRINDDAI

-1175 LELENRLA
+1175 LEIENRLA
-1183 TPEEQEILSKYVGWG
+1183 TPEEQEVLSRYVGWG

-1204 DENNAAWADEFKE
+1204 DEHNAAWAEEFKE

-1246 GMYEALE
+1246 AMYDALD
-1253 RLGFSEGS
+1253 RLGFSQGN

-1270 NFFGLLPDTMVGSK
+1270 NFFGLLPESMQNSK

-1311 FEKTNLPDDHFDVVL
+1311 FEKTNLPDNHFDVVL

-1352 FAKALDKVCA
+1352 FAKALDKVRA

-1418 QKRDRVMDI
+1418 QMRDRVMDI

-1450 PEMVLGEIKMEN
+1450 PEMVLGEIKMES

-1496 ELDNRVD
+1496 ELDNGVD

-1569 TDDYPEEM
+1569 TEDYPEEM

-1684 QNLQGIIFKV
+1684 QDLQGVIFKV

-1728 ELAVNVEALEKVIPQ
+1728 ELAVNVDALKKVIPK

-1851 ETTAAQAKQEVIKQA
+1851 ETTAAQAKQEVVKQA

-1911 TLRAHQVNAI
+1911 TLRPHQVNAI

-2017 SQFEKIPMSIE
+2017 SQFEKIPMSIG

-2037 LDDVERGIDDVQA
+2037 LDDIERGIDDVQA

-2301 PDDPESKVN
+2301 PDDPDSKVN

-2323 ADTKATQ
+2323 AATKATQ

-2355 IALGIPAEQIR
+2355 IARGIPAEQIR

-2436 MFPEVEVYRYVT
+2436 IFPEVEVYRYVT

-2469 IMTSKSPIRSAEDV
+2469 IMTSKSPVRSAEDV

-2534 LKYYPQTIK
+2534 MKYYPQTIK
-2543 EYEERIAGYENDV
+2543 EYEERIAGYENDT

-2602 TEIGSYRGI
+2602 TEIGSYRDFQ
-2611 RMEIYYDTV
+2611 MEIYYDTV

-2625 MNLCGRAK
+2625 MNLCGKAK
-2633 HKVDLGSDAL
+2633 HKVDLGADAL

-2669 TIVQLETAKEEIKK
+2669 TIAQLETAKEEIKK

>member
-26 WQSFLSA
+26 WQGFLSS

-53 DAVAVAQL
+53 DAVAVVKL
-61 ETWNKQF
+61 ETWNRQF

-93 YFDISDTHEGY
+93 YFDVSDTHEGY

-111 IWQMSERYEQAVIE
+111 IWQMDERYEQAVME

-138 LASVLMETAKNAVED
+138 LASALMETAKNAVED
-153 NLQDYMP
+153 NLQDYFS
-160 QLKSCTQDSLL
+160 QLKDCTKDSFL
-171 EELDEYNI
+171 EELDDFNI
-179 EVIYRQLAVNSVAYM
+179 EVIYRRLAANSVAFM
-194 LMSRCGVDT
+194 LISRCGLDT
-203 EAVFEREDFA
+203 NEFFDREDFA
-213 EIINFNTPATINA
+213 DILNFNTPATINA
-226 LGIATSDISEMAL
+226 IGIATSDIAEMAL

-244 TIRDVQIAEKSQNRT
+244 SIRNVQMAEKDQNRT
-259 FAPQSQT
+259 FAQRTQAQ
-266 RYDVGREQAE
+266 YDKGRQQPE
-276 RSNHNER
+276 RSEYNER
-283 NHIHQTR
+283 NHLQQTG
-290 GLSYSRPNITDRARN
+290 GLSYSRPNITERARA
-305 SAWQIRFDAQGLS
+305 SAWQVRFDAQGLS
-318 GAVQTS
+318 GEAQTS
-324 DLPQSADIGRAEQ
+324 DLSQPADIGQAERASARGRADS
-337 TSLRSG
+337 TP
-343 TDGSYEVGAS
+343 EVGAS
-353 DKTALQGAGRD
+353 DKAALSRAGRD
-364 GGTERKS
+364 RGTERES
-371 TDAMGRADEQY
+371 SDAVGRTDEQH
-382 PQSSGGNDTERA
+382 PQPSGGSDTDRT
-394 DLQLNVADEQQV
+394 DLQVSVAKDDEIR
-406 TVNLPTV
+406 VNLPTV
-413 EEQIEMLAEAEDEK
+413 DEQIEMIAKAEYEK
-427 SSAFVISQ
+427 ASAFAISK
-435 EDIDSVLQRGSGFQ
+435 EDIDSVLQKGSGVAD
-449 NGKYHIYRQFQK
+449 GKYRIYRQFQK
-461 NDDSKGNIDFLKKE
+461 GEDRQKNIEFLKNE

-482 HYFPDGTQGHTWHDG
+482 HIFPDGFRGHSWHDS
-497 KGIAIEKY
+497 KGLAINRNGTY
-505 GSSANPDL
+505 TNHDL
-513 VLSWAKVEK
+513 VLKWSQVEK

-529 NDRYLNEKEKDHY
+529 DNRYLNPKEKDHY
-542 ADYLESEEAPQ
+542 ADYLESVSAPQ
-553 YEIDTQRKMA
+553 YEIDTQRKIA
-563 RQRFIDAN
+563 RQRFIDAH

-588 DFIRDLDGYE
+588 DFIRDLDRYE
-598 KDLLE
+598 KDLLSV
-603 NVERT
+603 VERS

-622 GDPATVQQLIDFLA
+622 SDPSTVQQLIDFLA
-636 LVQGKTADVYSRSNA
+636 QVQWKTTSVFSRSNG
-651 WRFSQELMELYPLRY
+651 WKFTEELRELHPLCY
-666 VYHEDDVVYIG
+666 LYNEGDVVYIG
-677 ADKYEIAAFD
+677 ADKYEIATLTEEKVYLQNA
-687 ENTVS
+687 E
-692 LRNPDFPLFGKEL
+692 FPILGQEY
-705 SRADFEEKLK
+705 SRADFEEKLT

-729 KQSVQTPSEEK
+729 KQRTETPSEK
-740 PDGIKFSIGFSEHPA
+740 KQDGIQFSIGFSEHPA

-760 FNDRYTDLSF
+760 LNDRYTNLSF
-770 ALGNYL
+770 ALGNKL
-776 LGVLD
+776 LGILD

-788 ESNDNVGWYHK
+788 EGDKNIGWYHK
-799 TDFEITATIGGEDFH
+799 TDFVIKAVIGGEKFK

-829 SHIKNFYEYSL
+829 AHIKNFYDYAL
-840 SPNCPFIPE
+840 SPKGEQLYGDDRESLLRGRDEFIP
-849 WKKQGEDYY
+849 
-858 REQIESLQWGR
+858 
-869 DVFVPYLEQHKTLT
+869 FLEQHTELT
-883 PEDEKLYTE
+883 QEDEKLLDE
-892 IMATESNWFVPVE
+892 IMATESDWYRT
-905 DKQQASD
+905 A
-912 LQPQIV
+912 
-918 AYYKSDDENIVI
+918 
-930 VQASNGKYFNHY
+930 
-942 GYDEDSNSFASAAGG
+942 
-957 FDTFEEAEQTLY
+957 EEAEEKPQAY
-969 AHRPTAIDITEEKQ
+969 ADKLNGSEAPAI
-983 TPHYTVELTSDAFA
+983 
-997 DPFIIRDNTVPYGED
+997 
-1012 GQYYDVDGIYQTFE
+1012 E
-1026 TEEEAQEYA
+1026 TEQST
-1035 DTLNSAEN
+1035 D
-1043 IVKLFAQKD
+1043 
-1052 EERSQQE
+1052 
-1059 QPDIQNNSDLIGKEI
+1059 DLIGRGI
-1074 LIDNRRYVIESISE
+1074 IIDNRKYLIESIGK
-1088 ISGDVSMRDMT
+1088 ISGDVSLRDIT
-1099 FANAVGFPINRV
+1099 FQDNVGFPINRV
-1111 EKIGYIRSL
+1111 EKIEYIQKL
-1120 LSKAQEEKQ
+1120 LEQEKTELPPEEKT
-1129 PEKAVSPVPAPS
+1129 EAPATD
-1141 EPRHNYRITEDTL
+1141 RHNFRITDDAI

-1175 LELENRLA
+1175 LEIENRLA
-1183 TPEEQEILSKYVGWG
+1183 TPEEQEVLSRYVGWG

-1204 DENNAAWADEFKE
+1204 DEHNAAWAEEFKE

-1246 GMYEALE
+1246 AMYDTLD
-1253 RLGFSEGS
+1253 RLGFSQGN

-1270 NFFGLLPDTMVGSK
+1270 NFFGLLPESMQNSK

-1352 FAKALDKVCA
+1352 FAKALDKVRA

-1398 PDNTFKA
+1398 PNNTFKA

-1450 PEMVLGEIKMEN
+1450 PEMVLGEIKMES

-1496 ELDNRVD
+1496 ELDNGVD
-1503 EISDEQELSVPAD
+1503 EISDEQELSVHAD

-1569 TDDYPEEM
+1569 TEDYPEEM

-1684 QNLQGIIFKV
+1684 QDLQGVIFKV

-1717 TVAEL
+1717 TVAGL
-1722 AAKNDP
+1722 AAKNNA
-1728 ELAVNVEALEKVIPQ
+1728 ELAVNVDALRKVIPK

-1851 ETTAAQAKQEVIKQA
+1851 ETTAAQAKQEAIKQA

-1911 TLRAHQVNAI
+1911 TLRPHQVNAI

-2037 LDDVERGIDDVQA
+2037 LDDIERGIDDVQA

-2242 YHNIKTKPSEIQTEM
+2242 YHNIKTKPSDIQTEM

-2301 PDDPESKVN
+2301 PDEPESKVN
-2310 ACVDN
+2310 TCVDN

-2355 IALGIPAEQIR
+2355 IARGIPAEQIR

-2469 IMTSKSPIRSAEDV
+2469 IMTSKSPVRSAEDV

-2543 EYEERIAGYENDV
+2543 EYEERIAGYENDA

-2588 MLLAICKDYPMSAP
+2588 MLLAICKDYPMSAA
-2602 TEIGSYRGI
+2602 TEIGSYRGFRI
-2611 RMEIYYDTV
+2611 EIYYDTV

-2625 MNLCGRAK
+2625 MNLCGKAK

-2669 TIVQLETAKEEIKK
+2669 TIAQLETAKEEIKK

>member
-26 WQSFLSA
+26 WQGFLSS

-39 CRFDE
+39 CRYDE

-53 DAVAVAQL
+53 DAVAVAKL
-61 ETWNKQF
+61 ETWNRQF

-93 YFDISDTHEGY
+93 YFDVSDTHEGY

-111 IWQMSERYEQAVIE
+111 IWQMDERYEQAVME

-138 LASVLMETAKNAVED
+138 LASALMETAKNAVED
-153 NLQDYMP
+153 NLQDYFS
-160 QLKSCTQDSLL
+160 QLKDCTKDSFL
-171 EELDEYNI
+171 EELDDFNI
-179 EVIYRQLAVNSVAYM
+179 EVIYRRLAANSVAFM
-194 LMSRCGVDT
+194 LISRCGLDT
-203 EAVFEREDFA
+203 NEFFDREDFA
-213 EIINFNTPATINA
+213 DIVNFNTPATINA
-226 LGIATSDISEMAL
+226 IGVATSDIAEMAL

-244 TIRDVQIAEKSQNRT
+244 SIRDVQMAEKDQNRT
-259 FAPQSQT
+259 FAQRTQAQ
-266 RYDVGREQAE
+266 YDKDRQQPE
-276 RSNHNER
+276 RSEYNER
-283 NHIHQTR
+283 NHLQQTGR
-290 GLSYSRPNITDRARN
+290 LSYSRPNITDRARA
-305 SAWQIRFDAQGLS
+305 SAWQVRFDAQGLS
-318 GAVQTS
+318 GEAQAS
-324 DLPQSADIGRAEQ
+324 DLSQSADIGQAERASARGRADS
-337 TSLRSG
+337 TP
-343 TDGSYEVGAS
+343 EVGAS
-353 DKTALQGAGRD
+353 DEAALSRAGRD
-364 GGTERKS
+364 RGTERES
-371 TDAMGRADEQY
+371 TDAVGRTDEQH
-382 PQSSGGNDTERA
+382 PQPSGGSDTDRT
-394 DLQLNVADEQQV
+394 DLQVSVAKEDEV
-406 TVNLPTV
+406 RVNLPTV
-413 EEQIEMLAEAEDEK
+413 DEQIEMIAKAEDEK
-427 SSAFVISQ
+427 ASAFAISK
-435 EDIDSVLQRGSGFQ
+435 EDIDSVLQKGSGVAD
-449 NGKYHIYRQFQK
+449 GKYRIYRQFQK
-461 NDDSKGNIDFLKKE
+461 GEDRQKNIEFLKNE

-482 HYFPDGTQGHTWHDG
+482 HIFPDGFSGHSWHDS
-497 KGIAIEKY
+497 KGLAIDRNGTY
-505 GSSANPDL
+505 TNHDL
-513 VLSWAKVEK
+513 VLKWSQVEK

-529 NDRYLNEKEKDHY
+529 DNRYLNPKEKDHY
-542 ADYLESEEAPQ
+542 ADYLESVSAPQ
-553 YEIDTQRKMA
+553 YEIDTQRKIA
-563 RQRFIDAN
+563 RQRFIDAH

-588 DFIRDLDGYE
+588 DFIRDLDRYE
-598 KDLLE
+598 KDLLS
-603 NVERT
+603 VVGRS
-608 DLADVTAE
+608 DLADITAE

-622 GDPATVQQLIDFLA
+622 SAPSTVQQLIDFLA
-636 LVQGKTADVYSRSNA
+636 QVQWKTTSVFSRSNG
-651 WRFSQELMELYPLRY
+651 WKFTEELRELHPLCY
-666 VYHEDDVVYIG
+666 LYNEGDVVYIG
-677 ADKYEIAAFD
+677 ADKYEIATLTEEKVYLQNA
-687 ENTVS
+687 E
-692 LRNPDFPLFGKEL
+692 FPILGQEY
-705 SRADFEEKLK
+705 SRADFEEKLT

-729 KQSVQTPSEEK
+729 KQRTETPSEERQ
-740 PDGIKFSIGFSEHPA
+740 DGIQFSIGFSEHPA

-760 FNDRYTDLSF
+760 LNDRYTDLSF
-770 ALGNYL
+770 ALGNKL
-776 LGVLD
+776 LGILD

-788 ESNDNVGWYHK
+788 EGDKNIGWYHK
-799 TDFEITATIGGEDFH
+799 TDFVIKAVIGGEEFN

-829 SHIKNFYEYSL
+829 AHIKNFYDYAL
-840 SPNCPFIPE
+840 SPKGEQLYGDDRESLLRGRDEFIP
-849 WKKQGEDYY
+849 
-858 REQIESLQWGR
+858 
-869 DVFVPYLEQHKTLT
+869 FLEQHTELT
-883 PEDEKLYTE
+883 QEEEKLLDE
-892 IMATESNWFVPVE
+892 IMATESDWYRT
-905 DKQQASD
+905 A
-912 LQPQIV
+912 
-918 AYYKSDDENIVI
+918 
-930 VQASNGKYFNHY
+930 
-942 GYDEDSNSFASAAGG
+942 
-957 FDTFEEAEQTLY
+957 EEAE
-969 AHRPTAIDITEEKQ
+969 EKPQ
-983 TPHYTVELTSDAFA
+983 ANA
-997 DPFIIRDNTVPYGED
+997 DKVNGS
-1012 GQYYDVDGIYQTFE
+1012 
-1026 TEEEAQEYA
+1026 EAPVIEM
-1035 DTLNSAEN
+1035 
-1043 IVKLFAQKD
+1043 
-1052 EERSQQE
+1052 E
-1059 QPDIQNNSDLIGKEI
+1059 QSTDDLIGREI
-1074 LIDNRRYVIESISE
+1074 IIDNRKYLIESIGK
-1088 ISGDVSMRDMT
+1088 ISGDVSLRDIT
-1099 FANAVGFPINRV
+1099 FQNNVGFPINRV
-1111 EKIGYIRSL
+1111 EKIGYIQKL
-1120 LSKAQEEKQ
+1120 LEQEKTVPPEEKT
-1129 PEKAVSPVPAPS
+1129 ETLATD
-1141 EPRHNYRITEDTL
+1141 RHNFRITDDAI
-1154 GVGGAKEKFR
+1154 GIGGAKEKFR

-1175 LELENRLA
+1175 LEIENRLA
-1183 TPEEQEILSKYVGWG
+1183 TPEEQEVLSRYVGWG

-1204 DENNAAWADEFKE
+1204 DEHNAAWAEEFKE

-1246 GMYEALE
+1246 AMYDALD
-1253 RLGFSEGS
+1253 RLGFSQGN

-1270 NFFGLLPDTMVGSK
+1270 NFFGLLPESMQNSK

-1728 ELAVNVEALEKVIPQ
+1728 ELAVNVEALEKVIPK

-2037 LDDVERGIDDVQA
+2037 LDDIERGIDDVQA

-2220 MFREVADIQT
+2220 MFCEVADIQT

-2301 PDDPESKVN
+2301 PDDPDSKVN

-2340 NDGTFNVYDDMREKL
+2340 NDVTFNVYDDMREKL
-2355 IALGIPAEQIR
+2355 IARGIPAEQIR

-2543 EYEERIAGYENDV
+2543 EYEERIAGYENDA

-2602 TEIGSYRGI
+2602 TEIGSYRGF

-2625 MNLCGRAK
+2625 MNLCGKAK
-2633 HKVDLGSDAL
+2633 HKMDLGADAL

-2669 TIVQLETAKEEIKK
+2669 TIAQLETAKEEIKK
-2683 PFAFEDELKEKTERL
+2683 SFAFEDELKEKTERL

-2717 EPEQTE
+2717 EPEQAE

>member
-26 WQSFLSA
+26 WQGFLSS

-53 DAVAVAQL
+53 DAVAVAKL
-61 ETWNKQF
+61 ETWNRQF

-93 YFDISDTHEGY
+93 YFDVSDTHEGY

-111 IWQMSERYEQAVIE
+111 IWQMDERYEQAVME

-138 LASVLMETAKNAVED
+138 LASALMETAKNAVED
-153 NLQDYMP
+153 NLQDYFS
-160 QLKSCTQDSLL
+160 QLKDCTKDSFL
-171 EELDEYNI
+171 EELDDFNI
-179 EVIYRQLAVNSVAYM
+179 EVFYRRLATNSVAFM
-194 LMSRCGVDT
+194 LISRCGLDT
-203 EAVFEREDFA
+203 NEFFDRDDFA
-213 EIINFNTPATINA
+213 DIVNFNTPATINA
-226 LGIATSDISEMAL
+226 IGVATSDIAEMAL

-244 TIRDVQIAEKSQNRT
+244 SIRNVQMAEKDQNRT
-259 FAPQSQT
+259 FEQRTQAL
-266 RYDVGREQAE
+266 YDKGRQQPE
-276 RSNHNER
+276 RSEYNER
-283 NHIHQTR
+283 NHLQQTG
-290 GLSYSRPNITDRARN
+290 GLSYSRPNITDRARA
-305 SAWQIRFDAQGLS
+305 SAWQVRFDAQGLS
-318 GAVQTS
+318 GEEQAS
-324 DLPQSADIGRAEQ
+324 DLSQPADIGQAERASARGRADS
-337 TSLRSG
+337 TP
-343 TDGSYEVGAS
+343 EVGAS
-353 DKTALQGAGRD
+353 DEAALSRAGRNR
-364 GGTERKS
+364 GTERES
-371 TDAMGRADEQY
+371 SDAVGRTDEQH
-382 PQSSGGNDTERA
+382 PQPSGGSDTDRT
-394 DLQLNVADEQQV
+394 DLQVSVAKEDEV
-406 TVNLPTV
+406 RVNLPTV
-413 EEQIEMLAEAEDEK
+413 DEQIEMIAKAEDENA
-427 SSAFVISQ
+427 SAFTISK
-435 EDIDSVLQRGSGFQ
+435 EDIDSVLQKGSGIAD
-449 NGKYHIYRQFQK
+449 GKYRIYRQFQK
-461 NDDSKGNIDFLKKE
+461 GEDRQKNIEFLKNE

-482 HYFPDGTQGHTWHDG
+482 YIFPDGFSGHSWHDS
-497 KGIAIEKY
+497 KGLAIDRNGTY
-505 GSSANPDL
+505 TNHDL
-513 VLSWAKVEK
+513 VLKWSQVEK

-529 NDRYLNEKEKDHY
+529 DNRYLNPKEKDHY
-542 ADYLESEEAPQ
+542 ADYLESVSAPQ
-553 YEIDTQRKMA
+553 YEVDTQRKIA
-563 RQRFIDAN
+563 RQRFIDAH

-588 DFIRDLDGYE
+588 DFIRDLDRYE
-598 KDLLE
+598 KDLLS
-603 NVERT
+603 VVGRS
-608 DLADVTAE
+608 DLADITAE
-616 QMEQHL
+616 QMEQQL
-622 GDPATVQQLIDFLA
+622 SAPSTVQQLIDFLA
-636 LVQGKTADVYSRSNA
+636 QVQWKTTSVFSRSNG
-651 WRFSQELMELYPLRY
+651 WKFTEELRELHPLRY
-666 VYHEDDVVYIG
+666 LYNEGDVVYIG
-677 ADKYEIAAFD
+677 ADKYEIATLTEEKVYLQNA
-687 ENTVS
+687 E
-692 LRNPDFPLFGKEL
+692 FPILGQEY
-705 SRADFEEKLK
+705 SRADFEEKLT

-729 KQSVQTPSEEK
+729 KQRTETPSEK
-740 PDGIKFSIGFSEHPA
+740 KQDRIQFSIGFSEHPA

-760 FNDRYTDLSF
+760 LNDRYTDLSF
-770 ALGNYL
+770 ALCNKL
-776 LGVLD
+776 LGILD

-788 ESNDNVGWYHK
+788 EGDKNIGWYHK
-799 TDFEITATIGGEDFH
+799 TDFVIKAVIGGEEFN

-829 SHIKNFYEYSL
+829 AHIKNFYDYAL
-840 SPNCPFIPE
+840 SPKGEQLYGDDRESLLRGRDEFIP
-849 WKKQGEDYY
+849 
-858 REQIESLQWGR
+858 
-869 DVFVPYLEQHKTLT
+869 FLEQHTELT
-883 PEDEKLYTE
+883 QEDEKLLDE
-892 IMATESNWFVPVE
+892 IMATESDWYRT
-905 DKQQASD
+905 A
-912 LQPQIV
+912 
-918 AYYKSDDENIVI
+918 
-930 VQASNGKYFNHY
+930 
-942 GYDEDSNSFASAAGG
+942 
-957 FDTFEEAEQTLY
+957 EEAE
-969 AHRPTAIDITEEKQ
+969 EKPQ
-983 TPHYTVELTSDAFA
+983 A
-997 DPFIIRDNTVPYGED
+997 
-1012 GQYYDVDGIYQTFE
+1012 
-1026 TEEEAQEYA
+1026 YA
-1035 DTLNSAEN
+1035 DIMNGSEAPAIEM
-1043 IVKLFAQKD
+1043 
-1052 EERSQQE
+1052 E
-1059 QPDIQNNSDLIGKEI
+1059 QSTDDLIGREI
-1074 LIDNRRYVIESISE
+1074 AIDNRKYLIENIGK
-1088 ISGDVSMRDMT
+1088 ISGDVSLRDIT
-1099 FANAVGFPINRV
+1099 FQNNVGFPINRV
-1111 EKIGYIRSL
+1111 EKIGYIQKL
-1120 LSKAQEEKQ
+1120 LEQEKTELPSEEKTEA
-1129 PEKAVSPVPAPS
+1129 PAVPVTD
-1141 EPRHNYRITEDTL
+1141 RHNFRITDDAI

-1175 LELENRLA
+1175 LEIENRLA
-1183 TPEEQEILSKYVGWG
+1183 TPEEQEVLSQYVGWG

-1204 DENNAAWADEFKE
+1204 DEHNAAWAEEFKE

-1246 GMYEALE
+1246 AMYDALD
-1253 RLGFSEGS
+1253 RLGFLQGN

-1270 NFFGLLPDTMVGSK
+1270 NFFGLLPESMQNSK

-1352 FAKALDKVCA
+1352 FAKALDKVRA

-1450 PEMVLGEIKMEN
+1450 PEMVLGEIKMES

-1482 LLSNAVQRINGEIP
+1482 FLSNAVQRINGEIP
-1496 ELDNRVD
+1496 ELDNGVD

-1684 QNLQGIIFKV
+1684 QDLQGVIFKV

-1717 TVAEL
+1717 TIAEL

-1728 ELAVNVEALEKVIPQ
+1728 ELAVNVEALKKVIPK

-1851 ETTAAQAKQEVIKQA
+1851 ETTAAQAKQEAIKQA

-1911 TLRAHQVNAI
+1911 TLRPHQVNAI

-1980 PSANILVTTKQD
+1980 PSANILVTTKRD

-2037 LDDVERGIDDVQA
+2037 LDDIERGIDDVQA

-2242 YHNIKTKPSEIQTEM
+2242 YRNIKTKPSEIQTEM

-2301 PDDPESKVN
+2301 PDDPDSKVN

-2355 IALGIPAEQIR
+2355 IARGIPAGQIR

-2382 KVRSGEVRVLFGS
+2382 KVRSGEVRVLLGS

-2469 IMTSKSPIRSAEDV
+2469 IMTSKSPVRSAEDV

-2543 EYEERIAGYENDV
+2543 EYEERIAGYENDA

-2588 MLLAICKDYPMSAP
+2588 MLLAICKDYPMSAA
-2602 TEIGSYRGI
+2602 TEIGSYRGFRI
-2611 RMEIYYDTV
+2611 EIYYDTV

-2625 MNLCGRAK
+2625 MNLCGKAK
-2633 HKVDLGSDAL
+2633 HKVDLGADAL

-2717 EPEQTE
+2717 EPEQAE

>member
-171 EELDEYNI
+171 EGLDDYNI

-290 GLSYSRPNITDRARN
+290 GLSYSRPDITDRARN

-318 GAVQTS
+318 GAAQTS
-324 DLPQSADIGRAEQ
+324 DLPQPADIGRAEQ
-337 TSLRSG
+337 TSLRGG

-449 NGKYHIYRQFQK
+449 NGKYRIYRRFQK
-461 NDDSKGNIDFLKKE
+461 NEDGKSNIDFLKKE

-513 VLSWAKVEK
+513 VFSWAKVEK

-588 DFIRDLDGYE
+588 DFIRDLDHYE

-687 ENTVS
+687 ENAVS

-740 PDGIKFSIGFSEHPA
+740 PDSIKFSIGFSEHPA

-788 ESNDNVGWYHK
+788 ESKDNVGWYHK

-869 DVFVPYLEQHKTLT
+869 DMFVPYLEQHKTLT
-883 PEDEKLYTE
+883 PEDEKLYAE
-892 IMATESNWFVPVE
+892 IMATESDWFAP
-905 DKQQASD
+905 
-912 LQPQIV
+912 
-918 AYYKSDDENIVI
+918 
-930 VQASNGKYFNHY
+930 
-942 GYDEDSNSFASAAGG
+942 
-957 FDTFEEAEQTLY
+957 AE
-969 AHRPTAIDITEEKQ
+969 EEKQ

-997 DPFIIRDNTVPYGED
+997 DPFIIRDNTVPDGQD
-1012 GQYYDVDGIYQTFE
+1012 GQYYDVGGIYQTFE

-1035 DTLNSAEN
+1035 DTLNSAES

-1052 EERSQQE
+1052 AERSQQE
-1059 QPDIQNNSDLIGKEI
+1059 QPDKQDNADLIGKEI

-1088 ISGDVSMRDMT
+1088 ISGDVSMRDIT
-1099 FANAVGFPINRV
+1099 FADAVGFPINRV

-1120 LSKAQEEKQ
+1120 LSKVQEEKQ
-1129 PEKAVSPVPAPS
+1129 PDKAVSPAPAPS

-1183 TPEEQEILSKYVGWG
+1183 TPEEQETLSKYVGWG

-1204 DENNAAWADEFKE
+1204 DEHNTAWADEFKE

-1270 NFFGLLPDTMVGSK
+1270 NFFGLLPDEMAGSK
-1284 LHGVE
+1284 LRGVE
-1289 IDSLTGRIAKQLY
+1289 IDPLTGKIAKQLY
-1302 QKANIAIEG
+1302 QKANISVQG
-1311 FEKTNLPDDHFDVVL
+1311 FEETKLPDDHFDVVI
-1326 GNVPFGE
+1326 GNVPFGDFK
-1333 IRVNDSR
+1333 VNDSR

-1352 FAKALDKVCA
+1352 FAKALDKVRA
-1362 GGVVMFITSKG
+1362 GGVVAFITSKG
-1373 TMDKASPEVRKYIAQ
+1373 TMDKASPEIRKYIAQ
-1388 RAELLGAIRL
+1388 RAELLGAVRL
-1398 PDNTFKA
+1398 PDNTFRA
-1405 NAGTEVTSDILIL
+1405 NAGTEVTSDILFL
-1418 QKRDRVMDI
+1418 QKRDRIADI

-1440 VTMNRYFVEH
+1440 ITMNSYFVQH
-1450 PEMVLGEIKMEN
+1450 PEMILGEMKMES
-1462 TRFGTFEPVCK
+1462 TRFGFDSACK
-1473 ARKDIPLSE
+1473 AYQDIPLSE
-1482 LLSNAVQRINGEIP
+1482 LLHNAVQNIQGEIP
-1496 ELDNRVD
+1496 EYESEID
-1503 EISDEQELSVPAD
+1503 EISDGQDASIPAD
-1516 PNVRNFSFTLV
+1516 PNVRNFSYALV
-1527 DGRVYFREND
+1527 DGKVYFREND
-1537 RMQPASVSMTAENR
+1537 RMTPAAASVTAENR

-1569 TDDYPEEM
+1569 TEDYPDDL
-1577 IRTEQENLNRL
+1577 IHTEQENLNRL
-1588 YDVYTAKYGLINSR
+1588 YDSFTQQYGLINSR

-1618 SLEVLDDEGNFK
+1618 SLEVLDDDGNFK

-1644 REVTSVETASE
+1644 REITSVETASE

-1675 TGKTQAELV
+1675 TGKPKEEIIKD
-1684 QNLQGIIFKV
+1684 LQGVIFRI
-1694 PNCEPVSYVAADE
+1694 PASEPAQYVTADE
-1707 YLSGNVRNKL
+1707 YLSGNVRAKL
-1717 TVAEL
+1717 ITAEA
-1722 AAKNDP
+1722 AAKENP
-1728 ELAVNVEALEKVIPQ
+1728 EFAVNAQALRQVIPQ
-1743 DLSAAEISVRLGATW
+1743 DLSAAEISVRLGTTW

-1778 AGRLKVRYTPING
+1778 ASRIKVRYTPING
-1791 DWFIENKSSDMGNV
+1791 DWFIENKSSDYGNV

-1830 TRIFDYVYDEHG
+1830 TRIFDYVYDENG
-1842 NKKAVFNAK
+1842 NRKAVFNAK

-1889 NSVRPREYDGS
+1889 NSIRPREYDGS

-1911 TLRAHQVNAI
+1911 TLRPHQVNAI

-1952 RLGLCQKSMF
+1952 RLGLCNKSMF

-1980 PSANILVTTKQD
+1980 PSANILVTRKQD

-1997 RKKFCGRIATGDY
+1997 RKKFCSRIATGDY

-2028 RQREQLEKQ
+2028 RQREQLEQQ
-2037 LDDVERGIDDVQA
+2037 LDDIERGIDDVQA

-2065 KAIKTK
+2065 KGIKAK
-2071 LEKLNDTKRKD
+2071 LDKLNDTKRKD
-2082 TVIDFEQLGVDR
+2082 TVIDFEQLGIDR

-2145 VFATGTPV
+2145 IFATGTPI

-2164 RYLQYDTLAQNGLQH
+2164 RYLQYDTLLRNGLQH

-2202 YRAKTRFAKFYNL
+2202 YRAKTRFAKFFNL
-2215 PELMQ
+2215 PELML

-2257 VASLAKRAEKVRARL
+2257 VAALASRAEKVRARL
-2272 VEPNIDNMLK
+2272 VEPNVDNMLK
-2282 ITNDGRKL
+2282 ITNDGRNL

-2301 PDDPESKVN
+2301 PDDPNSKVN
-2310 ACVDN
+2310 TCIDN
-2315 VYRIWEEH
+2315 VYRIWEEY

-2340 NDGTFNVYDDMREKL
+2340 NDGTFNIYDDVREKL
-2355 IALGIPAEQIR
+2355 VSRGIPAEQIR

-2372 TDAQKKELFG
+2372 SDAQKKELFA
-2382 KVRSGEVRVLFGS
+2382 KVRSGEVRVLLGS

-2469 IMTSKSPIRSAEDV
+2469 IMTSKSPVRSAEDV

-2495 LATGDARFKEKMD
+2495 LATGDERFKEKMD
-2508 LDIQVSKLR
+2508 LDIQVSKLK

-2525 EHYDLEDRV
+2525 EHYDLEDRI
-2534 LKYYPQTIK
+2534 LKHFPQTIA
-2543 EYEERIAGYENDV
+2543 EYEQRIVCYKADT
-2556 ALAEQHK
+2556 ALTEQHK
-2563 PQGED
+2563 PQGEE

-2574 LKGVTYTE
+2574 LRGISYTE
-2582 KADAGE
+2582 KAAAGE
-2588 MLLAICKDYPMSAP
+2588 MLIAICKEYPLSAP
-2602 TEIGSYRGI
+2602 IEIGSYRGFK
-2611 RMEIYYDTV
+2611 MEIFYDTV
-2620 NAHYC
+2620 GTHYC
-2625 MNLCGRAK
+2625 LNLCGQAK
-2633 HKVDLGSDAL
+2633 YKVELGSDPL

-2650 NELSKLPARL
+2650 NELAKLPARL
-2660 EAAKTKKAE
+2660 EAAQTKQAE
-2669 TIVQLETAKEEIKK
+2669 TIAQLENAKVEVQK
-2683 PFAFEDELKEKTERL
+2683 PFAFEEELKEKSERL
-2698 NALNIELNLNEKDT
+2698 NALNIELNLDKKDPA
-2712 SVMDT
+2712 VLDA
-2717 EPEQTE
+2717 EPEQAE
-2723 EQPERKCAS
+2723 EQPERKCAN

>member
-7 LITELYRRTGVAVA
+7 LITELYQRTGVAVA

-26 WQSFLSA
+26 WQSFLSS

-53 DAVAVAQL
+53 DAIAVAEL
-61 ETWNKQF
+61 ETWNKRF

-93 YFDISDTHEGY
+93 YFDVTDTHESY
-104 YGSRPVP
+104 YGSKTVP
-111 IWQMSERYEQAVIE
+111 IWQMNRRYEQAVIE
-125 RLSDRFGDVESTD
+125 RLSDRFGEVESSD

-153 NLQDYMP
+153 NLQDYVL
-160 QLKSCTQDSLL
+160 QLKTCTQGSLL
-171 EELDEYNI
+171 EELDEFNV

-194 LMSRCGVDT
+194 LMSRCGIDT
-203 EAVFEREDFA
+203 DTIFEREDFA
-213 EIINFNTPATINA
+213 EVISFNTPATINA
-226 LGIATSDISEMAL
+226 LGIATSDIAEMAL
-239 REISQ
+239 KEISL
-244 TIRDVQIAEKSQNRT
+244 TIRNVQIAEMSSNRT
-259 FAPQSQT
+259 FAPKSQT
-266 RYDVGREQAE
+266 GYDVGRTQP
-276 RSNHNER
+276 ER
-283 NHIHQTR
+283 NENNEQNHLHQTR
-290 GLSYSRPNITDRARN
+290 GLPYSRPNITDRARN

-318 GAVQTS
+318 GAEQTS
-324 DLPQSADIGRAEQ
+324 NLSQSADIGRAEQ

-343 TDGSYEVGAS
+343 ADGSPEVGAFDKAALSRAGS
-353 DKTALQGAGRD
+353 DRGAESKSPDAVGRL
-364 GGTERKS
+364 
-371 TDAMGRADEQY
+371 DEQY
-382 PQSSGGNDTERA
+382 PQSSGGNHNEGV
-394 DLQLNVADEQQV
+394 DLQLTIADEQQV
-406 TVNLPTV
+406 RVNLPTV
-413 EEQIEMLAEAEDEK
+413 DEQIAQIVEAEDEK
-427 SSAFVISQ
+427 SSAFSVSQ
-435 EDIDSVLQRGSGFQ
+435 EDIDSVLVKGSGFQ
-449 NGKYHIYRQFQK
+449 DGKYRIYRQLQK
-461 NDDSKGNIDFLKKE
+461 NEDRKSNIDFLKKE
-475 YGTGGGT
+475 YGTGSGT
-482 HYFPDGTQGHTWHDG
+482 HYFPDGTQGHDGHDG
-497 KGIAIEKY
+497 KGITIEKH

-513 VLSWAKVEK
+513 ILSWSKVEK

-529 NDRYLNEKEKDHY
+529 NNRYLNEKEKDHY
-542 ADYLESEEAPQ
+542 PEYLKSIEAPQ
-553 YEIDTQRKMA
+553 YEINTQEKVN
-563 RQRFIDAN
+563 RQRFIDAH

-582 LALRLS
+582 LSLRLS
-588 DFIRDLDGYE
+588 DFIRDLDHYE
-598 KDLLE
+598 KALLE
-603 NVERT
+603 KVERN

-651 WRFSQELMELYPLRY
+651 WRFSQELLELHPLHY
-666 VYHEDDVVYIG
+666 LYHEGDVVYIG
-677 ADKYEIAAFD
+677 AEKYEISAFD
-687 ENTVS
+687 ENAVS
-692 LRNPDFPLFGKEL
+692 LQNVEFPLFGKEY
-705 SRADFEEKLK
+705 SRADFEERLK
-715 ENPANDHLKVVVTE
+715 ENPENDHLKVVVTE
-729 KQSVQTPSEEK
+729 RQRAETPPETKQ
-740 PDGIKFSIGFSEHPA
+740 DGIKFSIGFSEHPA

-788 ESNDNVGWYHK
+788 EGDNNVGWYHK
-799 TDFEITATIGGEDFH
+799 TDFEITATIDGEEFH
-814 YEGRFDIGDGEGDLI
+814 YDGRFDIGDGEGDLI
-829 SHIKNFYEYSL
+829 AHIKNFYDYSL
-840 SPNCPFIPE
+840 SPDCPFIPE
-849 WKKQGEDYY
+849 WKRQGEDYY
-858 REQIESLQWGR
+858 REKMESLRWGR
-869 DVFVPYLEQHKTLT
+869 DVFIPYLEQHKELT
-883 PEDEKLYTE
+883 PEDKALFAE
-892 IMATESNWFVPVE
+892 IMSFEQEWFAPAE
-905 DKQQASD
+905 KETQD
-912 LQPQIV
+912 IT
-918 AYYKSDDENIVI
+918 AYAVGDFYEL
-930 VQASNGKYFNHY
+930 Y
-942 GYDEDSNSFASAAGG
+942 G
-957 FDTFEEAEQTLY
+957 EEAEKVAELLELHITKRNDNPMVGFPKHIVERYTEKLLELGYSLEISEDNPFLNPETSTQE
-969 AHRPTAIDITEEKQ
+969 DI
-983 TPHYTVELTSDAFA
+983 
-997 DPFIIRDNTVPYGED
+997 
-1012 GQYYDVDGIYQTFE
+1012 
-1026 TEEEAQEYA
+1026 
-1035 DTLNSAEN
+1035 
-1043 IVKLFAQKD
+1043 
-1052 EERSQQE
+1052 
-1059 QPDIQNNSDLIGKEI
+1059 IGKE
-1074 LIDNRRYVIESISE
+1074 LFIDNRRYVIDSISD
-1088 ISGDVSMRDMT
+1088 ISGDVSMRDIT

-1111 EKIGYIRSL
+1111 EKLDYIRRL
-1120 LSKAQEEKQ
+1120 LDKEQAEKQ
-1129 PEKAVSPVPAPS
+1129 PQKAAPS
-1141 EPRHNYRITEDTL
+1141 APAHSETRRNYRITNDAL
-1154 GVGGAKEKFR
+1154 GVGGAKEKFKA
-1164 NNMAAI
+1164 NMAAV

-1183 TPEEQEILSKYVGWG
+1183 TPEEQEILSRYVGWG
-1198 GLSMAF
+1198 GLSQAF
-1204 DENNAAWADEFKE
+1204 DENNAAWANEFTE

-1234 LTAFYTP
+1234 LTAYYTP

-1246 GMYEALE
+1246 GIYEALD
-1253 RLGFSEGS
+1253 RLGFSEGN
-1261 ILEPSCGTG
+1261 ILEPSCGIG
-1270 NFFGLLPDTMVGSK
+1270 NFFGLLPESMANAK
-1284 LHGVE
+1284 LHGIE
-1289 IDSLTGRIAKQLY
+1289 IDPLTGGIAKQLY
-1302 QKANIAIEG
+1302 QKAKIAVQG
-1311 FEKTNLPDDHFDVVL
+1311 FEDTNLPDDHFDVVV
-1326 GNVPFGE
+1326 GNVPFGDFK
-1333 IRVNDSR
+1333 VDDSR
-1340 YNAQKFLIHDYF
+1340 YNAQKFLIHDFF
-1352 FAKALDKVCA
+1352 FAKALDKVRS
-1362 GGVVMFITSKG
+1362 GGVVAFITSKG

-1398 PDNTFKA
+1398 PDNTFRA
-1405 NAGTEVTSDILIL
+1405 NAGTEVTSDILFL
-1418 QKRDRVMDI
+1418 QKRDRMIDV
-1427 EPDWVHLDTDENG
+1427 EPEWVHLDTDENG
-1440 VTMNRYFVEH
+1440 VTMNSYFVQH
-1450 PEMVLGEIKMEN
+1450 PEMVLGTMQMESS
-1462 TRFGTFEPVCK
+1462 RFGMDAACK
-1473 ARKDIPLSE
+1473 ANTDTPLSE
-1482 LLSNAVQRINGEIP
+1482 QLHKAVQNINGEIP
-1496 ELDNRVD
+1496 EYEID
-1503 EISDEQELSVPAD
+1503 EISDEQDNSIPAD
-1516 PNVRNFSFTLV
+1516 PNVRNFSYTLV
-1527 DGRVYFREND
+1527 DGKVYFREND
-1537 RMQPASVSMTAENR
+1537 RMTPAAVSMTAENR
-1551 IKGLIQ
+1551 IKGLLE
-1557 IRDCVRKLIEYQ
+1557 IRDCVRKLIDYQ
-1569 TDDYPEEM
+1569 TNDCSDEL
-1577 IRTEQENLNRL
+1577 ISTEQENLNRL
-1588 YDVYTAKYGLINSR
+1588 YDAFTAKYGLINNR

-1630 RKADMFTKRTIKPH
+1630 RKADMFSKRTIKPH
-1644 REVTSVETASE
+1644 RAVTSVETASE

-1667 DLPYMEQL
+1667 DLGYMAEL
-1675 TGKTQAELV
+1675 TGKTQEEIV
-1684 QNLQGIIFKV
+1684 SELQGVIFRV
-1694 PNCEPVSYVAADE
+1694 PNAEPARYVTADE
-1707 YLSGNVRNKL
+1707 YLSGNVREKL
-1717 TVAEL
+1717 TVAQI
-1722 AAKNDP
+1722 AAKSEP
-1728 ELAVNVEALEKVIPQ
+1728 EYAINAEALKQVIPK
-1743 DLSAAEISVRLGATW
+1743 DLSAAEISVRLGTTW
-1758 IPQEDIQRFVM
+1758 IPQEDIQQFVM
-1769 ELLTPSSYA
+1769 ELLTPSSHA
-1778 AGRLKVRYTPING
+1778 AGRIKVRYTPYNG
-1791 DWFIENKSSDMGNV
+1791 DWFIENKSSDYGNV

-1830 TRIFDYVYDEHG
+1830 TRIFDYLYDEHG
-1842 NKKAVFNAK
+1842 NKKAVFNHK

-1866 FQDWIW
+1866 FADWIW

-1889 NSVRPREYDGS
+1889 NSTRPREYDGR
-1900 HITFGGISPEI
+1900 HITFSGISPEI
-1911 TLRAHQVNAI
+1911 TLRPHQVNAI

-1992 FETGN
+1992 FETAN

-2028 RQREQLEKQ
+2028 RQREQLQRQ
-2037 LDDVERGIDDVQA
+2037 LDDIERGIDDVQA
-2050 SKGEQFTVKQLMKTR
+2050 SRGEQFTVKQLMKTR
-2065 KAIKTK
+2065 KGIKAK
-2071 LEKLNDTKRKD
+2071 LDKLNDTKRKD
-2082 TVIDFEQLGVDR
+2082 NVIDFEQLGIDR

-2136 DEITGNRGT
+2136 DEITGSRGT
-2145 VFATGTPV
+2145 IFATGTPV

-2164 RYLQYDTLAQNGLQH
+2164 RYLQYDTLSQNGLQH
-2179 FDSWASTFGE
+2179 FDAWASTFGE

-2202 YRAKTRFAKFYNL
+2202 YRAKTRFAKFFNL
-2215 PELMQ
+2215 PELML

-2257 VASLAKRAEKVRARL
+2257 VASLAKRAEKVRARE

-2301 PDDPESKVN
+2301 PDDPNSKVN
-2310 ACVDN
+2310 ACIDN

-2330 LVFCDLSTPK
+2330 LIFCDLSTPK
-2340 NDGTFNVYDDMREKL
+2340 NDGTFNVYDDIREKL
-2355 IALGIPAEQIR
+2355 IARGVPAEQVR

-2372 TDAQKKELFG
+2372 TDAQKKELFA
-2382 KVRSGEVRVLFGS
+2382 KVRSGEVRVLLGS

-2436 MFPEVEVYRYVT
+2436 MFSEVDVYRYVT

-2469 IMTSKSPIRSAEDV
+2469 IMTSKSPVRSAEDV

-2495 LATGDARFKEKMD
+2495 LATGDVRFKEKMD
-2508 LDIQVSKLR
+2508 LDIQVAKLR
-2517 VLKQSYLS
+2517 TLKQSYLS
-2525 EHYDLEDRV
+2525 EHYDLEDRI

-2543 EYEERIAGYENDV
+2543 EYEERIIGYESDT

-2574 LKGVTYTE
+2574 LKGKTYAE
-2582 KADAGE
+2582 KADAGQ
-2588 MLLAICKDYPMSAP
+2588 MLLAICKEYPMSQP
-2602 TEIGSYRGI
+2602 MEIGSYRGF
-2611 RMEIYYDTV
+2611 RMEIYYDTL

-2625 MNLCGRAK
+2625 LNLCGKTK
-2633 HKVDLGSDAL
+2633 HKVELGSDAL

-2650 NELSKLPARL
+2650 NELAKLPARL

-2669 TIVQLETAKEEIKK
+2669 TITQLANAKAELDK
-2683 PFAFEDELKEKTERL
+2683 PFAFEDELKEKTDRL
-2698 NALNIELNLNEKDT
+2698 NALNIELNLDEKDT

-2717 EPEQTE
+2717 EPEQDE
-2723 EQPERKCAS
+2723 EQPERKCAN

>member
-318 GAVQTS
+318 GAAQTS
-324 DLPQSADIGRAEQ
+324 DLPQSADIGRAKQ

-364 GGTERKS
+364 GETERKS

-413 EEQIEMLAEAEDEK
+413 EEQIEILAEAEDEL

-461 NDDSKGNIDFLKKE
+461 NEDSKGNIDFLKKE

-608 DLADVTAE
+608 DLANVTAE

-687 ENTVS
+687 ENAVS

-788 ESNDNVGWYHK
+788 ESKDNVGWYHK

-892 IMATESNWFVPVE
+892 IMATESDWFVPVE

-942 GYDEDSNSFASAAGG
+942 GYDEDNNSFASAAGG

-1059 QPDIQNNSDLIGKEI
+1059 QPDIQDNSDLIGKEI

-1088 ISGDVSMRDMT
+1088 ISGDASMRDMT

-1270 NFFGLLPDTMVGSK
+1270 NFFGLLPDTMAGSK

-1289 IDSLTGRIAKQLY
+1289 IDPLTGKIAKQLY
-1302 QKANIAIEG
+1302 QKANIAVQG
-1311 FEKTNLPDDHFDVVL
+1311 FEETKLPDDHFDVVI
-1326 GNVPFGE
+1326 GNVPFGDFK
-1333 IRVNDSR
+1333 VNDSR

-1352 FAKALDKVCA
+1352 FAKALDKVRA
-1362 GGVVMFITSKG
+1362 GGVVAFITSKG
-1373 TMDKASPEVRKYIAQ
+1373 TMDKASPEIRKYIAQ

-1398 PDNTFKA
+1398 PDNTFRA
-1405 NAGTEVTSDILIL
+1405 NAGTEVTSDILFL
-1418 QKRDRVMDI
+1418 QKRDRVIDA

-1440 VTMNRYFVEH
+1440 ITMNSYFVQH
-1450 PEMVLGEIKMEN
+1450 PEMILGEMKMES
-1462 TRFGTFEPVCK
+1462 TRFGFDSACK
-1473 ARKDIPLSE
+1473 AYQDIPLSE
-1482 LLSNAVQRINGEIP
+1482 LLHNAVQNIQGEIP
-1496 ELDNRVD
+1496 EYENELD
-1503 EISDEQELSVPAD
+1503 EISDGQDASIPAD
-1516 PNVRNFSFTLV
+1516 PNVRNFSYALV
-1527 DGRVYFREND
+1527 DGKVYFREND
-1537 RMQPASVSMTAENR
+1537 RMTPAMASVTAENR

-1569 TDDYPEEM
+1569 TEDYPDDL
-1577 IRTEQENLNRL
+1577 IHTEQENLNRL
-1588 YDVYTAKYGLINSR
+1588 YDSFTQQYGLINNR

-1630 RKADMFTKRTIKPH
+1630 RKADMFMKRTIKPH
-1644 REVTSVETASE
+1644 REITSVETASE

-1675 TGKTQAELV
+1675 TGKPKEEIIKD
-1684 QNLQGIIFKV
+1684 LQGVIFRI
-1694 PNCEPVSYVAADE
+1694 PATEPAQYVTADE
-1707 YLSGNVRNKL
+1707 YLSGNVRAKL
-1717 TVAEL
+1717 ITAEA
-1722 AAKNDP
+1722 AAKENP
-1728 ELAVNVEALEKVIPQ
+1728 EFAVNAQALKQVIPQ
-1743 DLSAAEISVRLGATW
+1743 DLSAAEISVRLGTTW
-1758 IPQEDIQRFVM
+1758 IPQEDIQRFVI

-1778 AGRLKVRYTPING
+1778 QSRIRVRYTPING
-1791 DWFIENKSSDMGNV
+1791 DWFIENKSSDYGNV

-1830 TRIFDYVYDEHG
+1830 TRIFDYVYDENG

-1851 ETTAAQAKQEVIKQA
+1851 ETTAAQAKQEAIKQA

-1911 TLRAHQVNAI
+1911 TLRPHQVNAI

-1952 RLGLCQKSMF
+1952 RLGLCNKAMF

-1980 PSANILVTTKQD
+1980 PSANILVTRKQD

-1997 RKKFCGRIATGDY
+1997 RKKFCSRIATGDY

-2028 RQREQLEKQ
+2028 RQREQLEQQ
-2037 LDDVERGIDDVQA
+2037 LDDIERGIDDVQA

-2065 KAIKTK
+2065 KGIKAK
-2071 LEKLNDTKRKD
+2071 LDKLNDTKRKD
-2082 TVIDFEQLGVDR
+2082 TVIDFEQLGIDR

-2145 VFATGTPV
+2145 IFATGTPI

-2164 RYLQYDTLAQNGLQH
+2164 RYLQYDTLLRNGLQH

-2202 YRAKTRFAKFYNL
+2202 YRAKTRFAKFFNL
-2215 PELMQ
+2215 PELML

-2257 VASLAKRAEKVRARL
+2257 VAALASRAEKVRARL
-2272 VEPNIDNMLK
+2272 VEPNVDNMLK
-2282 ITNDGRKL
+2282 ITNDGRNL

-2301 PDDPESKVN
+2301 PDDPNSKVN
-2310 ACVDN
+2310 ACIDN
-2315 VYRIWEEH
+2315 VYRIWEEY

-2340 NDGTFNVYDDMREKL
+2340 NDGTFNIYDDVREKL
-2355 IALGIPAEQIR
+2355 VARGIPAEQIR

-2372 TDAQKKELFG
+2372 SDAQKKELFA
-2382 KVRSGEVRVLFGS
+2382 KVRSGEVRVLLGS

-2469 IMTSKSPIRSAEDV
+2469 IMTSKSPVRSAEDV

-2495 LATGDARFKEKMD
+2495 LATGDERFKEKMD
-2508 LDIQVSKLR
+2508 LDIQVSKLK

-2525 EHYDLEDRV
+2525 EHYDLEDRI
-2534 LKYYPQTIK
+2534 LKHFPQTIA
-2543 EYEERIAGYENDV
+2543 EYEQRIVCYKADT
-2556 ALAEQHK
+2556 ALTEQHK
-2563 PQGED
+2563 PQGEE

-2574 LKGVTYTE
+2574 LRGISYTE
-2582 KADAGE
+2582 KAAAGE
-2588 MLLAICKDYPMSAP
+2588 MLLAICKEYPLSAP
-2602 TEIGSYRGI
+2602 IEIGSYRGFK
-2611 RMEIYYDTV
+2611 MEIFYDTV
-2620 NAHYC
+2620 GTHYC
-2625 MNLCGRAK
+2625 LNLCGQAK
-2633 HKVDLGSDAL
+2633 YKVELGSDPL

-2650 NELSKLPARL
+2650 NELAKLPARL
-2660 EAAKTKKAE
+2660 EAAQIKLAE
-2669 TIVQLETAKEEIKK
+2669 TIEQLETAKVEVQK
-2683 PFAFEDELKEKTERL
+2683 PFTFEEELKEKSERL
-2698 NALNIELNLNEKDT
+2698 NALNIELNLDKKDPA
-2712 SVMDT
+2712 VLDA
-2717 EPEQTE
+2717 EPEETE
-2723 EQPERKCAS
+2723 EQPERKCAN

>member
-26 WQSFLSA
+26 WQGFLSS

-53 DAVAVAQL
+53 DAVAVAKL
-61 ETWNKQF
+61 ETWNRQF

-93 YFDISDTHEGY
+93 YFDVSDTHEGY

-111 IWQMSERYEQAVIE
+111 IWQMDERYEQAVME

-138 LASVLMETAKNAVED
+138 LASALMETAKNAVED
-153 NLQDYMP
+153 NLQDYFS
-160 QLKSCTQDSLL
+160 QLKDCTKDSFL
-171 EELDEYNI
+171 EELDDFNI
-179 EVIYRQLAVNSVAYM
+179 EVIYRRLAANSVAFM
-194 LMSRCGVDT
+194 LISRCGLDT
-203 EAVFEREDFA
+203 NEFFDREDFA
-213 EIINFNTPATINA
+213 DIVNFNTPATINA
-226 LGIATSDISEMAL
+226 IGVATSDIAEMAL

-244 TIRDVQIAEKSQNRT
+244 SIRNVQIAEKDQNRT
-259 FAPQSQT
+259 FAQKTQAQ
-266 RYDVGREQAE
+266 YDKGRQQPE
-276 RSNHNER
+276 RSEYNER
-283 NHIHQTR
+283 NHLQQTG
-290 GLSYSRPNITDRARN
+290 GLSYSRPNITDRARA
-305 SAWQIRFDAQGLS
+305 SAWQVRFDAQGLS
-318 GAVQTS
+318 GEAQAS
-324 DLPQSADIGRAEQ
+324 DLSQSADIGQAERASARGRADS
-337 TSLRSG
+337 TP
-343 TDGSYEVGAS
+343 EVGAS
-353 DKTALQGAGRD
+353 DEAALSRAGRD
-364 GGTERKS
+364 RGTERES
-371 TDAMGRADEQY
+371 TDAVGRTDEQH
-382 PQSSGGNDTERA
+382 PQPSGGSDTDRT
-394 DLQLNVADEQQV
+394 DLQVSVAKEDEV
-406 TVNLPTV
+406 RVNLPTV
-413 EEQIEMLAEAEDEK
+413 DEQIEMIAKAEDEK
-427 SSAFVISQ
+427 ASAFAISKK
-435 EDIDSVLQRGSGFQ
+435 DIDSVLQKGSGVAD
-449 NGKYHIYRQFQK
+449 GKYRIYRQFQK
-461 NDDSKGNIDFLKKE
+461 GEDRQKNIEFLKNE

-482 HYFPDGTQGHTWHDG
+482 HIFPDGFSGHSWHDS
-497 KGIAIEKY
+497 KGLAIDRNGTY
-505 GSSANPDL
+505 TNHDL
-513 VLSWAKVEK
+513 VLKWSQVEK

-529 NDRYLNEKEKDHY
+529 DNRYLNPKEKDHY
-542 ADYLESEEAPQ
+542 ADYLESVSAPQ
-553 YEIDTQRKMA
+553 YEVDTQRKIA
-563 RQRFIDAN
+563 RQRFIDAH

-588 DFIRDLDGYE
+588 DFICDLDRYE
-598 KDLLE
+598 KDLLS
-603 NVERT
+603 VVGRS
-608 DLADVTAE
+608 DLADITAE
-616 QMEQHL
+616 QMEQQL
-622 GDPATVQQLIDFLA
+622 SDPSTVQQLIDFLA
-636 LVQGKTADVYSRSNA
+636 QVQWKTTSVFSRSNG
-651 WRFSQELMELYPLRY
+651 WKFTEELRELHPLRY
-666 VYHEDDVVYIG
+666 LYNEGDVVYIG
-677 ADKYEIAAFD
+677 ADKYEIATLTEEKVYLQNA
-687 ENTVS
+687 E
-692 LRNPDFPLFGKEL
+692 FPILGQEY
-705 SRADFEEKLK
+705 SRADFEEKLT

-729 KQSVQTPSEEK
+729 KQRTETPSEK
-740 PDGIKFSIGFSEHPA
+740 KQDGIQLSIGFSEHPA

-760 FNDRYTDLSF
+760 LNDRYTDLSF
-770 ALGNYL
+770 ALGNKL
-776 LGVLD
+776 LGILD

-788 ESNDNVGWYHK
+788 EGDKNIGWYHK
-799 TDFEITATIGGEDFH
+799 TDFVIKAVIGGEEFN

-829 SHIKNFYEYSL
+829 AHIKNFYDYAL
-840 SPNCPFIPE
+840 SPKGEQLYGDDRESLLRGRDEFIP
-849 WKKQGEDYY
+849 
-858 REQIESLQWGR
+858 
-869 DVFVPYLEQHKTLT
+869 FLEQHTELT
-883 PEDEKLYTE
+883 QEDEKLLDE
-892 IMATESNWFVPVE
+892 IMATESDWYRT
-905 DKQQASD
+905 A
-912 LQPQIV
+912 
-918 AYYKSDDENIVI
+918 
-930 VQASNGKYFNHY
+930 
-942 GYDEDSNSFASAAGG
+942 
-957 FDTFEEAEQTLY
+957 EEAE
-969 AHRPTAIDITEEKQ
+969 EKPQ
-983 TPHYTVELTSDAFA
+983 A
-997 DPFIIRDNTVPYGED
+997 
-1012 GQYYDVDGIYQTFE
+1012 
-1026 TEEEAQEYA
+1026 YA
-1035 DTLNSAEN
+1035 DKLNGSEAPAIE
-1043 IVKLFAQKD
+1043 I
-1052 EERSQQE
+1052 E
-1059 QPDIQNNSDLIGKEI
+1059 QSTDDLIGREI
-1074 LIDNRRYVIESISE
+1074 AIDNRKYLIENIGK
-1088 ISGDVSMRDMT
+1088 IGGDVSLRDIT
-1099 FANAVGFPINRV
+1099 FQNNVGFPINRV
-1111 EKIGYIRSL
+1111 EKIGYIQKL
-1120 LSKAQEEKQ
+1120 LEQEKTELPSEEKTEA
-1129 PEKAVSPVPAPS
+1129 PAVPVTD
-1141 EPRHNYRITEDTL
+1141 RHNFCITDDAI
-1154 GVGGAKEKFR
+1154 GIGGAKEKFR

-1175 LELENRLA
+1175 LEIENRLA
-1183 TPEEQEILSKYVGWG
+1183 IPEEQEVLSRYVGWG

-1204 DENNAAWADEFKE
+1204 DEHNAAWAEEFKE

-1246 GMYEALE
+1246 AMYDALD
-1253 RLGFSEGS
+1253 RLGFSQGN

-1270 NFFGLLPDTMVGSK
+1270 NFFGLLPDSMQNSK

-1311 FEKTNLPDDHFDVVL
+1311 FEKTNLPDDHFDVVI

-1352 FAKALDKVCA
+1352 FAKALDKVRA

-1418 QKRDRVMDI
+1418 QKRDRVIDI

-1450 PEMVLGEIKMEN
+1450 PDMVLGEIKMES

-1496 ELDNRVD
+1496 ELDNGVD
-1503 EISDEQELSVPAD
+1503 EISDEQEFSVPAD

-1527 DGRVYFREND
+1527 DGKVYFREND

-1569 TDDYPEEM
+1569 TEDYPEEM

-1588 YDVYTAKYGLINSR
+1588 YDVYTAKYDLINSR

-1684 QNLQGIIFKV
+1684 QDLQGVIFKV

-1722 AAKNDP
+1722 ASKNDP
-1728 ELAVNVEALEKVIPQ
+1728 ELAVNVEALKKVIPK

-1911 TLRAHQVNAI
+1911 TLRPHQVNAI

-1980 PSANILVTTKQD
+1980 PSANILVTTKRD

-2017 SQFEKIPMSIE
+2017 SQFEKIPMSIG

-2037 LDDVERGIDDVQA
+2037 LDDIEHGIDDVQA

-2355 IALGIPAEQIR
+2355 IARGIPAEQIR

-2469 IMTSKSPIRSAEDV
+2469 IMTSKSPVRSAEDV

-2543 EYEERIAGYENDV
+2543 EYEERIAGYENDA
-2556 ALAEQHK
+2556 ALVEQHK

-2574 LKGVTYTE
+2574 LKGMTYTE

-2602 TEIGSYRGI
+2602 TEIGSYRGF

-2625 MNLCGRAK
+2625 MNLCGKAK
-2633 HKVDLGSDAL
+2633 HKVDLGADAH

-2669 TIVQLETAKEEIKK
+2669 TIAQLETAKEEIKK

-2723 EQPERKCAS
+2723 EQPERKCTS

>member
-26 WQSFLSA
+26 WQGFLSS

-53 DAVAVAQL
+53 DAVAVAKL
-61 ETWNKQF
+61 ETWNRQF

-93 YFDISDTHEGY
+93 YFDVSDTHEGY

-111 IWQMSERYEQAVIE
+111 IWQMDERYEQAVME

-138 LASVLMETAKNAVED
+138 LASALMETAKNAVED
-153 NLQDYMP
+153 NLQDYFS
-160 QLKSCTQDSLL
+160 QLKDCTKDSFL
-171 EELDEYNI
+171 EELDDFNI
-179 EVIYRQLAVNSVAYM
+179 EVIYRRLAANSVAFM
-194 LMSRCGVDT
+194 LISRCGLDT
-203 EAVFEREDFA
+203 NEFFDREDFA
-213 EIINFNTPATINA
+213 DIVNFNTPATINA
-226 LGIATSDISEMAL
+226 IGVATSDIAEMAL

-244 TIRDVQIAEKSQNRT
+244 SIRNVQMAEKDQNRT
-259 FAPQSQT
+259 FAQRTQAQ
-266 RYDVGREQAE
+266 YDKDRQQPE
-276 RSNHNER
+276 RSEYNER
-283 NHIHQTR
+283 NHLQQTG
-290 GLSYSRPNITDRARN
+290 GLSYSRPNITDRARA
-305 SAWQIRFDAQGLS
+305 SAWQVRFDAQGLS
-318 GAVQTS
+318 GEAQAS
-324 DLPQSADIGRAEQ
+324 DLSQSADIGQAERASARGRADS
-337 TSLRSG
+337 TP
-343 TDGSYEVGAS
+343 EVGAS
-353 DKTALQGAGRD
+353 DEAALSRAGRD
-364 GGTERKS
+364 RGTERES
-371 TDAMGRADEQY
+371 TDAVGRTDEQH
-382 PQSSGGNDTERA
+382 PQPSGGSDTDRT
-394 DLQLNVADEQQV
+394 DLQVSVAKEDEV
-406 TVNLPTV
+406 RVNLPTV
-413 EEQIEMLAEAEDEK
+413 DEQIEMIAEAEDEK
-427 SSAFVISQ
+427 ASAFAISK
-435 EDIDSVLQRGSGFQ
+435 EDIDSVLQKGSGVAD
-449 NGKYHIYRQFQK
+449 GKYRIYRQFQK
-461 NDDSKGNIDFLKKE
+461 GVDRQKNIEFLKNE

-482 HYFPDGTQGHTWHDG
+482 HIFPDGFSGHSWYDS
-497 KGIAIEKY
+497 KGLAIDRNGTY
-505 GSSANPDL
+505 TNHDL
-513 VLSWAKVEK
+513 VLKWSQVEK

-529 NDRYLNEKEKDHY
+529 DNRYLNPKEKDHY
-542 ADYLESEEAPQ
+542 ADYLESVSAPQ
-553 YEIDTQRKMA
+553 YEIDTQRKIA
-563 RQRFIDAN
+563 RQRFIDAH

-588 DFIRDLDGYE
+588 DFIRDLDRYE
-598 KDLLE
+598 KDLLSV
-603 NVERT
+603 VERS

-622 GDPATVQQLIDFLA
+622 SDPSTVQQLIDFLA
-636 LVQGKTADVYSRSNA
+636 QVQWKTTSVFSRSNG
-651 WRFSQELMELYPLRY
+651 WKFTEELRELHPLCY
-666 VYHEDDVVYIG
+666 LYNEGDVVYIG
-677 ADKYEIAAFD
+677 ADKYEIATLTEEKVYLQNA
-687 ENTVS
+687 E
-692 LRNPDFPLFGKEL
+692 FPILGQEY
-705 SRADFEEKLK
+705 SRADFEEKLT

-729 KQSVQTPSEEK
+729 KQRTEAPSEK
-740 PDGIKFSIGFSEHPA
+740 KQDGIQFSIGFSEHPA

-760 FNDRYTDLSF
+760 LNDRYTDLSF
-770 ALGNYL
+770 ALGNKL
-776 LGVLD
+776 LGILD

-788 ESNDNVGWYHK
+788 EGDKNIGWYHK
-799 TDFEITATIGGEDFH
+799 TDFVIKAVIGGEEFN

-829 SHIKNFYEYSL
+829 AHIKNFYDYAL
-840 SPNCPFIPE
+840 SPKGEQLYGDDRESLLRGRDEFIP
-849 WKKQGEDYY
+849 
-858 REQIESLQWGR
+858 
-869 DVFVPYLEQHKTLT
+869 FLEQHTELT
-883 PEDEKLYTE
+883 QEDEKLLDE
-892 IMATESNWFVPVE
+892 IMATESDWYRT
-905 DKQQASD
+905 A
-912 LQPQIV
+912 
-918 AYYKSDDENIVI
+918 
-930 VQASNGKYFNHY
+930 
-942 GYDEDSNSFASAAGG
+942 
-957 FDTFEEAEQTLY
+957 EEAE
-969 AHRPTAIDITEEKQ
+969 EKPQ
-983 TPHYTVELTSDAFA
+983 ANA
-997 DPFIIRDNTVPYGED
+997 DKVNGS
-1012 GQYYDVDGIYQTFE
+1012 
-1026 TEEEAQEYA
+1026 EAPVIEM
-1035 DTLNSAEN
+1035 
-1043 IVKLFAQKD
+1043 
-1052 EERSQQE
+1052 E
-1059 QPDIQNNSDLIGKEI
+1059 QSTDDLIGREI
-1074 LIDNRRYVIESISE
+1074 IIDNRKYLIESIGK
-1088 ISGDVSMRDMT
+1088 ISGDVSLRDIT
-1099 FANAVGFPINRV
+1099 FQNNVGFPINRV
-1111 EKIGYIRSL
+1111 EKIGYIQKL
-1120 LSKAQEEKQ
+1120 LEQEKTELPPEEKT
-1129 PEKAVSPVPAPS
+1129 ETLATD
-1141 EPRHNYRITEDTL
+1141 RHNFRITDDAI
-1154 GVGGAKEKFR
+1154 GIGGAKEKFR

-1175 LELENRLA
+1175 LEIENRLA
-1183 TPEEQEILSKYVGWG
+1183 TPEEQEVLSRYVGWG

-1204 DENNAAWADEFKE
+1204 DEHNAAWAEEFKE

-1246 GMYEALE
+1246 AMYDVLD
-1253 RLGFSEGS
+1253 RLGFSQGN

-1270 NFFGLLPDTMVGSK
+1270 NFFGLLPESMQNSK

-1352 FAKALDKVCA
+1352 FAKALDKVRA

-1684 QNLQGIIFKV
+1684 QDLQGVIFKV
-1694 PNCEPVSYVAADE
+1694 PNCEHVSYVAADE

-1717 TVAEL
+1717 TVADL

-1728 ELAVNVEALEKVIPQ
+1728 ELAVNVEALEKVIPK

-1911 TLRAHQVNAI
+1911 TLRPHQVNAI

-1980 PSANILVTTKQD
+1980 PSANILVTTKRD

-2017 SQFEKIPMSIE
+2017 SQFEKIPMSIG

-2037 LDDVERGIDDVQA
+2037 LDDIEHGIDDVQA

-2236 PVPKVN
+2236 PVPTVN

-2355 IALGIPAEQIR
+2355 IARGIPAEQIR

-2469 IMTSKSPIRSAEDV
+2469 IMTSKSPVRSAEDV

-2525 EHYDLEDRV
+2525 EHYYLEDRV

-2543 EYEERIAGYENDV
+2543 EYEKRIAGYENDA

-2582 KADAGE
+2582 KAAAGE
-2588 MLLAICKDYPMSAP
+2588 MLLAICKDYPMSAA
-2602 TEIGSYRGI
+2602 TEIGSYRGFRI
-2611 RMEIYYDTV
+2611 EIYYDTV

-2625 MNLCGRAK
+2625 MNLCGKAK

-2643 GNLTRIE
+2643 GNLT
-2650 NELSKLPARL
+2650 
-2660 EAAKTKKAE
+2660 
-2669 TIVQLETAKEEIKK
+2669 
-2683 PFAFEDELKEKTERL
+2683 
-2698 NALNIELNLNEKDT
+2698 
-2712 SVMDT
+2712 
-2717 EPEQTE
+2717 
-2723 EQPERKCAS
+2723 
-2732 RER
+2732 

>member
-26 WQSFLSA
+26 WQGFLSS

-53 DAVAVAQL
+53 DAVAVAKL
-61 ETWNKQF
+61 ETWNRQF

-93 YFDISDTHEGY
+93 YFDVSDTHEGY

-111 IWQMSERYEQAVIE
+111 IWQMDERYEQAVME

-138 LASVLMETAKNAVED
+138 LASALMETAKNAVED
-153 NLQDYMP
+153 NLQDYFS
-160 QLKSCTQDSLL
+160 QLKDCTKDSFL
-171 EELDEYNI
+171 EELDDFNI
-179 EVIYRQLAVNSVAYM
+179 EVVYRRLAANSVAFM
-194 LMSRCGVDT
+194 LISRCGLDT
-203 EAVFEREDFA
+203 NEFFDRDDFA
-213 EIINFNTPATINA
+213 DIVNFNTPATINA
-226 LGIATSDISEMAL
+226 IGVATSDITEMAL

-244 TIRDVQIAEKSQNRT
+244 SIRNVQMAEKDQNRT
-259 FAPQSQT
+259 FAQRTQAQYDKGRPQP
-266 RYDVGREQAE
+266 E
-276 RSNHNER
+276 RSEYNEQNHLQ
-283 NHIHQTR
+283 QTG
-290 GLSYSRPNITDRARN
+290 GLSYSRPNITDRARA
-305 SAWQIRFDAQGLS
+305 SAWQVRFDAQGLS
-318 GAVQTS
+318 GEAQAS
-324 DLPQSADIGRAEQ
+324 DLSQSADIGQAERASARGRADS
-337 TSLRSG
+337 TP
-343 TDGSYEVGAS
+343 EVGAS
-353 DKTALQGAGRD
+353 DEAALSRAGRD
-364 GGTERKS
+364 RGTERES
-371 TDAMGRADEQY
+371 TDAVGRTDEQH
-382 PQSSGGNDTERA
+382 PQPSGGSDTDRT
-394 DLQLNVADEQQV
+394 DLQVSVAKEDEV
-406 TVNLPTV
+406 RVNLPTV
-413 EEQIEMLAEAEDEK
+413 DEQIEMIAKAEDENA
-427 SSAFVISQ
+427 SAFTISK
-435 EDIDSVLQRGSGFQ
+435 EDIDSVLQKGSGVAD
-449 NGKYHIYRQFQK
+449 GKYRIYRQFQK
-461 NDDSKGNIDFLKKE
+461 GEDRQKNIEFLKNE

-482 HYFPDGTQGHTWHDG
+482 HIFPDGFSGHSWHDS
-497 KGIAIEKY
+497 KGLAIDRNGTY
-505 GSSANPDL
+505 TNHDL
-513 VLSWAKVEK
+513 VLKWSQVEK
-522 RLRELIK
+522 RLREMIK
-529 NDRYLNEKEKDHY
+529 DNRYLNPKEKDHY
-542 ADYLESEEAPQ
+542 ADYLESMSAPQ
-553 YEIDTQRKMA
+553 YEIDTQRKIA
-563 RQRFIDAN
+563 RQRFIDAH

-588 DFIRDLDGYE
+588 DFIRDLDRYE
-598 KDLLE
+598 KDLLSV
-603 NVERT
+603 VERS

-622 GDPATVQQLIDFLA
+622 SDPSTVQQLIDFLA
-636 LVQGKTADVYSRSNA
+636 QVQWKTTSVFSRSNG
-651 WRFSQELMELYPLRY
+651 WKFTEELRELHPLRY
-666 VYHEDDVVYIG
+666 LYNEGNVVYIG
-677 ADKYEIAAFD
+677 ADKYEIATLTEEKVYLQNA
-687 ENTVS
+687 E
-692 LRNPDFPLFGKEL
+692 FPILGQEY
-705 SRADFEEKLK
+705 SRADFEEKLT

-729 KQSVQTPSEEK
+729 KQRTETPSEK
-740 PDGIKFSIGFSEHPA
+740 KQDGIQFSIGFSEHPA

-760 FNDRYTDLSF
+760 LNDRYTDLIF
-770 ALGNYL
+770 ALGNKL
-776 LGVLD
+776 LGILD

-788 ESNDNVGWYHK
+788 EGDKNIGWYHK
-799 TDFEITATIGGEDFH
+799 TDFVIKAVIGGEEFN

-829 SHIKNFYEYSL
+829 AHIKNFYDYAL
-840 SPNCPFIPE
+840 SPKGEQLYGDDRESLLRGRDEFIP
-849 WKKQGEDYY
+849 
-858 REQIESLQWGR
+858 
-869 DVFVPYLEQHKTLT
+869 FLEQHTELT
-883 PEDEKLYTE
+883 QEDEKLLDE
-892 IMATESNWFVPVE
+892 IMATESDWYRT
-905 DKQQASD
+905 A
-912 LQPQIV
+912 
-918 AYYKSDDENIVI
+918 
-930 VQASNGKYFNHY
+930 
-942 GYDEDSNSFASAAGG
+942 
-957 FDTFEEAEQTLY
+957 EEAE
-969 AHRPTAIDITEEKQ
+969 EKPQ
-983 TPHYTVELTSDAFA
+983 A
-997 DPFIIRDNTVPYGED
+997 
-1012 GQYYDVDGIYQTFE
+1012 
-1026 TEEEAQEYA
+1026 YA
-1035 DTLNSAEN
+1035 DIMNGSEAPAIEMEQSA
-1043 IVKLFAQKD
+1043 D
-1052 EERSQQE
+1052 
-1059 QPDIQNNSDLIGKEI
+1059 DLIGREI
-1074 LIDNRRYVIESISE
+1074 IIDNRKYLIESIGK
-1088 ISGDVSMRDMT
+1088 ISGDVSLRDIT
-1099 FANAVGFPINRV
+1099 FQNNVGFPINRV
-1111 EKIGYIRSL
+1111 EKIGYIQKL
-1120 LSKAQEEKQ
+1120 LEQEKTELPLKEKT
-1129 PEKAVSPVPAPS
+1129 EAPAAD
-1141 EPRHNYRITEDTL
+1141 RHNFRITDDAI

-1164 NNMAAI
+1164 NNMEAI

-1175 LELENRLA
+1175 LEIENRLA
-1183 TPEEQEILSKYVGWG
+1183 TPEEQEVLSRYVGWG

-1204 DENNAAWADEFKE
+1204 DEHNAAWAEEFKE

-1246 GMYEALE
+1246 AMYDALD
-1253 RLGFSEGS
+1253 RLGFSQGN

-1270 NFFGLLPDTMVGSK
+1270 NFFGLLPKSMQNSK

-1352 FAKALDKVCA
+1352 FAKALDKVRA

-1427 EPDWVHLDTDENG
+1427 EPDWIHLGMDENG

-1450 PEMVLGEIKMEN
+1450 TEMVLGEIKMES
-1462 TRFGTFEPVCK
+1462 TRFGTFELVCK

-1482 LLSNAVQRINGEIP
+1482 LLSNAVQKINGEIP
-1496 ELDNRVD
+1496 ELDNGVD

-1537 RMQPASVSMTAENR
+1537 RMHPASVSMTAENR

-1569 TDDYPEEM
+1569 TEDYPEEM
-1577 IRTEQENLNRL
+1577 ICTEQENINRL
-1588 YDVYTAKYGLINSR
+1588 YDAYTAKYGLINSR

-1728 ELAVNVEALEKVIPQ
+1728 ELAVNVDALKKVIPK

-1911 TLRAHQVNAI
+1911 TLRPHQVNAI

-2028 RQREQLEKQ
+2028 RQREHLEKQ
-2037 LDDVERGIDDVQA
+2037 LDDIERGIDDVQA

-2257 VASLAKRAEKVRARL
+2257 VASLAKRAEEVRARL

-2301 PDDPESKVN
+2301 PDDPDSKVN

-2323 ADTKATQ
+2323 AATKATQ

-2355 IALGIPAEQIR
+2355 IARGIPAEQIR

-2469 IMTSKSPIRSAEDV
+2469 IMTSKSPVRSAEDV

-2543 EYEERIAGYENDV
+2543 EYEERIAGYENDA

-2588 MLLAICKDYPMSAP
+2588 MLLAICKEYPMSAP
-2602 TEIGSYRGI
+2602 TEIGSYRGFQ
-2611 RMEIYYDTV
+2611 MEIYYDTV
-2620 NAHYC
+2620 NTHYC
-2625 MNLCGRAK
+2625 MKLCGKAK
-2633 HKVDLGSDAL
+2633 HKVDLGADAL

-2669 TIVQLETAKEEIKK
+2669 TIAQLETAKEEIKK

-2732 RER
+2732 LER

>member
-171 EELDEYNI
+171 EGLDEYNI

-194 LMSRCGVDT
+194 LMSRCGVDA

-449 NGKYHIYRQFQK
+449 NGKYRIYRQFQK
-461 NDDSKGNIDFLKKE
+461 NEDSKGNIDFLKKE

-497 KGIAIEKY
+497 KGIAIEKH

-687 ENTVS
+687 ENAVS

-729 KQSVQTPSEEK
+729 KQSVQIPSEEK
-740 PDGIKFSIGFSEHPA
+740 SDGIKFSIGFSEHPA

-788 ESNDNVGWYHK
+788 ESKDNVGWYHK

-858 REQIESLQWGR
+858 REKIETLQWGR
-869 DVFVPYLEQHKTLT
+869 DVFIPYLEQHKALT
-883 PEDEKLYTE
+883 PEDEKLYVE
-892 IMATESNWFVPVE
+892 IMATESDWFV
-905 DKQQASD
+905 
-912 LQPQIV
+912 L
-918 AYYKSDDENIVI
+918 
-930 VQASNGKYFNHY
+930 
-942 GYDEDSNSFASAAGG
+942 
-957 FDTFEEAEQTLY
+957 AE
-969 AHRPTAIDITEEKQ
+969 EEKE

-997 DPFIIRDNTVPYGED
+997 DPFIIRDNSVPEGQD

-1052 EERSQQE
+1052 VERSQQE
-1059 QPDIQNNSDLIGKEI
+1059 QPDIQDNSDLIGKEI

-1088 ISGDVSMRDMT
+1088 ISGDVSMRDIT
-1099 FANAVGFPINRV
+1099 FADAVGFPINRV
-1111 EKIGYIRSL
+1111 EKVGYVRSL
-1120 LSKAQEEKQ
+1120 LSKTQEEKKT
-1129 PEKAVSPVPAPS
+1129 ENAVSSAPVPVPS

-1270 NFFGLLPDTMVGSK
+1270 NFFGLLPDTMAGSK

-1289 IDSLTGRIAKQLY
+1289 IDPLTGKIAKQLY
-1302 QKANIAIEG
+1302 QKANIAVQG
-1311 FEKTNLPDDHFDVVL
+1311 FEETKLPDDHFDVVI
-1326 GNVPFGE
+1326 GNVPFGDFK
-1333 IRVNDSR
+1333 VNDSR

-1352 FAKALDKVCA
+1352 FAKALDKVRA
-1362 GGVVMFITSKG
+1362 GGVVAFVTSKG
-1373 TMDKASPEVRKYIAQ
+1373 TMDKASPEIRKYIAQ

-1398 PDNTFKA
+1398 PDNTFRA
-1405 NAGTEVTSDILIL
+1405 NAGTEVTSDILFL
-1418 QKRDRVMDI
+1418 QKRDRVIDT

-1440 VTMNRYFVEH
+1440 ITMNSYFVQH
-1450 PEMVLGEIKMEN
+1450 PEMILGEMKMES
-1462 TRFGTFEPVCK
+1462 TRFGFDSACK
-1473 ARKDIPLSE
+1473 AYQDIPLSE
-1482 LLSNAVQRINGEIP
+1482 LLHNAVQNIQGEIP
-1496 ELDNRVD
+1496 EYENELD
-1503 EISDEQELSVPAD
+1503 EISDGQDASIPAD
-1516 PNVRNFSFTLV
+1516 PNVRNFSYALV
-1527 DGRVYFREND
+1527 DGKVYFREDD
-1537 RMQPASVSMTAENR
+1537 RMTPAAASVTAENR

-1569 TDDYPEEM
+1569 TEDYPDDL
-1577 IRTEQENLNRL
+1577 IHTEQENLNRL
-1588 YDVYTAKYGLINSR
+1588 YDSFTKQYGLINNR

-1644 REVTSVETASE
+1644 REITSVETASE

-1675 TGKTQAELV
+1675 TGKPKEEIIKD
-1684 QNLQGIIFKV
+1684 LQGVIFRI
-1694 PNCEPVSYVAADE
+1694 PATEPAQYVTADE
-1707 YLSGNVRNKL
+1707 YLSGNVRAKL
-1717 TVAEL
+1717 ITAEA
-1722 AAKNDP
+1722 AAKENP
-1728 ELAVNVEALEKVIPQ
+1728 EFAVNAQALKQVIPQ
-1743 DLSAAEISVRLGATW
+1743 DLSAAEISVRLGTTW

-1778 AGRLKVRYTPING
+1778 QSRIRVRYTPING
-1791 DWFIENKSSDMGNV
+1791 DWFIENKSSDYGNV

-1830 TRIFDYVYDEHG
+1830 TRIFDYVYDENG

-1851 ETTAAQAKQEVIKQA
+1851 ETTAAQAKQEAIKQA

-1911 TLRAHQVNAI
+1911 TLRPHQVNAI

-1952 RLGLCQKSMF
+1952 RLGLCNKALF

-1980 PSANILVTTKQD
+1980 PSANILVTRKQD

-1997 RKKFCGRIATGDY
+1997 RKKFCSRIATGDY

-2028 RQREQLEKQ
+2028 RQREQLEQQ
-2037 LDDVERGIDDVQA
+2037 LDDIERGIDDVQA

-2065 KAIKTK
+2065 KGIKAK
-2071 LEKLNDTKRKD
+2071 LDKLNDTKRKD
-2082 TVIDFEQLGVDR
+2082 TVIDFEQLGIDR

-2145 VFATGTPV
+2145 IFATGTPI

-2164 RYLQYDTLAQNGLQH
+2164 RYLQYDTLLRNGLQH

-2202 YRAKTRFAKFYNL
+2202 YRAKTRFAKFFNL
-2215 PELMQ
+2215 PELML

-2257 VASLAKRAEKVRARL
+2257 VAALASRAEKVRARL
-2272 VEPNIDNMLK
+2272 VEPNVDNMLK

-2301 PDDPESKVN
+2301 PDDPNSKVN
-2310 ACVDN
+2310 ACIDN
-2315 VYRIWEEH
+2315 VYRIWENY
-2323 ADTKATQ
+2323 ADTKAAQ

-2355 IALGIPAEQIR
+2355 IARGIPAEQIR

-2372 TDAQKKELFG
+2372 TDAQKKELFA
-2382 KVRSGEVRVLFGS
+2382 KVRSGEVRVLLGS
-2395 TPKMGAGTNVQDRLI
+2395 TQKMGAGTNVQDRLI

-2469 IMTSKSPIRSAEDV
+2469 IMTSKSPVRSAEDV

-2495 LATGDARFKEKMD
+2495 LATGDERFKEKMD
-2508 LDIQVSKLR
+2508 LDIQVSKLK

-2525 EHYDLEDRV
+2525 ERYDLEDRI
-2534 LKYYPQTIK
+2534 LKHFPQTIA
-2543 EYEERIAGYENDV
+2543 EYEQRIVCYKADT

-2563 PQGED
+2563 PQGEE

-2574 LKGVTYTE
+2574 LRGIRYAE
-2582 KADAGE
+2582 KAAAGE
-2588 MLLAICKDYPMSAP
+2588 MLLAICKEYPLSAP
-2602 TEIGSYRGI
+2602 AEIGSYRGFK
-2611 RMEIYYDTV
+2611 MEVFYDTV
-2620 NAHYC
+2620 GTHYC
-2625 MNLCGRAK
+2625 LNLCGKAK
-2633 HKVDLGSDAL
+2633 YKVELGSDPL

-2650 NELSKLPARL
+2650 NELAKLPARL
-2660 EAAKTKKAE
+2660 EAAQTKRTE
-2669 TIVQLETAKEEIKK
+2669 TIAQLENAKVEVQK
-2683 PFAFEDELKEKTERL
+2683 PFAFEEELKEKSERL
-2698 NALNIELNLNEKDT
+2698 NALNIELNLDKKDPA
-2712 SVMDT
+2712 VLDA
-2717 EPEQTE
+2717 EPEQAE
-2723 EQPERKCAS
+2723 EQPERKCAN

>member
-7 LITELYRRTGVAVA
+7 LITELYRRTGIAVA

-26 WQSFLSA
+26 WQGFLSS

-53 DAVAVAQL
+53 DAVAVAKL
-61 ETWNKQF
+61 ETWNRQF

-93 YFDISDTHEGY
+93 YFDVSDTHEGY

-111 IWQMSERYEQAVIE
+111 IWQMDERYEQAVME

-138 LASVLMETAKNAVED
+138 LASDLMETAKNAVED
-153 NLQDYMP
+153 NLQDYFS
-160 QLKSCTQDSLL
+160 QLKDCTKDSFL
-171 EELDEYNI
+171 EELDDFNI
-179 EVIYRQLAVNSVAYM
+179 EVIYRRLATNSVAFM
-194 LMSRCGVDT
+194 LISRCGLDT
-203 EAVFEREDFA
+203 NEFFDREDFA
-213 EIINFNTPATINA
+213 DIVNFNTPATINA
-226 LGIATSDISEMAL
+226 IGVATSDIAEMAL

-244 TIRDVQIAEKSQNRT
+244 SIRNVQIAEKDQNRT
-259 FAPQSQT
+259 FAQKTQAQ
-266 RYDVGREQAE
+266 YDKGRQQPE
-276 RSNHNER
+276 RSEYNER
-283 NHIHQTR
+283 NHLQQTG
-290 GLSYSRPNITDRARN
+290 GLSYSRPNITDRARA
-305 SAWQIRFDAQGLS
+305 SAWQVRFDAQGLS
-318 GAVQTS
+318 GEAQAS
-324 DLPQSADIGRAEQ
+324 DLSQSADIGQAERASARGRADS
-337 TSLRSG
+337 TP
-343 TDGSYEVGAS
+343 EVGAS
-353 DKTALQGAGRD
+353 DEAALSRAGRD
-364 GGTERKS
+364 RGTERES
-371 TDAMGRADEQY
+371 TDAVGRTDEQH
-382 PQSSGGNDTERA
+382 PQPSGGSDTDRT
-394 DLQLNVADEQQV
+394 DLQVSVAKEDEV
-406 TVNLPTV
+406 RVNLPTV
-413 EEQIEMLAEAEDEK
+413 DEQIEMIAKAEDEK
-427 SSAFVISQ
+427 ASAFAISK
-435 EDIDSVLQRGSGFQ
+435 EDIDSVLQKGSGVAD
-449 NGKYHIYRQFQK
+449 GKYRIYRQFQK
-461 NDDSKGNIDFLKKE
+461 GVDRQKNIEFLKNE

-482 HYFPDGTQGHTWHDG
+482 HIFPDGFSGHSWYDS
-497 KGIAIEKY
+497 KGLAIDRNGTY
-505 GSSANPDL
+505 TNHDL
-513 VLSWAKVEK
+513 VLKWSQVEK

-529 NDRYLNEKEKDHY
+529 DNRYLNPKEKDHY
-542 ADYLESEEAPQ
+542 ADYLESVSAPQ
-553 YEIDTQRKMA
+553 YEIDTQRKIA
-563 RQRFIDAN
+563 RQRFIDAH

-588 DFIRDLDGYE
+588 DFIRDLDRYE
-598 KDLLE
+598 KDLLSV
-603 NVERT
+603 VERS

-622 GDPATVQQLIDFLA
+622 SDPSTVQQLIDFLA
-636 LVQGKTADVYSRSNA
+636 QVQWKTTSVFSRSNG
-651 WRFSQELMELYPLRY
+651 WKFTEELRELHPLCY
-666 VYHEDDVVYIG
+666 LYNEGDVVYIG
-677 ADKYEIAAFD
+677 ADKYEIATLTEEKVYLQNA
-687 ENTVS
+687 E
-692 LRNPDFPLFGKEL
+692 FPILGQEY
-705 SRADFEEKLK
+705 SRADFEEKLT

-729 KQSVQTPSEEK
+729 KQRTEAPSEK
-740 PDGIKFSIGFSEHPA
+740 KQDGIQFSIGFSEHPA

-760 FNDRYTDLSF
+760 LNDRYTDLSF
-770 ALGNYL
+770 ALGNKL
-776 LGVLD
+776 LGILD

-788 ESNDNVGWYHK
+788 EGDKNIGWYHK
-799 TDFEITATIGGEDFH
+799 TDFVIKAVIGGEEFN

-829 SHIKNFYEYSL
+829 AHIKNFYDYAL
-840 SPNCPFIPE
+840 SPKGEQLYGDDRESLLRGRDEFIP
-849 WKKQGEDYY
+849 
-858 REQIESLQWGR
+858 
-869 DVFVPYLEQHKTLT
+869 FLEQHTELK
-883 PEDEKLYTE
+883 PEDEKLLDE
-892 IMATESNWFVPVE
+892 IMATESDWYRT
-905 DKQQASD
+905 A
-912 LQPQIV
+912 
-918 AYYKSDDENIVI
+918 
-930 VQASNGKYFNHY
+930 
-942 GYDEDSNSFASAAGG
+942 
-957 FDTFEEAEQTLY
+957 EEAE
-969 AHRPTAIDITEEKQ
+969 EKPQ
-983 TPHYTVELTSDAFA
+983 ANA
-997 DPFIIRDNTVPYGED
+997 DKVNGS
-1012 GQYYDVDGIYQTFE
+1012 
-1026 TEEEAQEYA
+1026 EAPVIEM
-1035 DTLNSAEN
+1035 
-1043 IVKLFAQKD
+1043 
-1052 EERSQQE
+1052 E
-1059 QPDIQNNSDLIGKEI
+1059 QSTDDLIGREI
-1074 LIDNRRYVIESISE
+1074 IIDNRKYLIESIGK
-1088 ISGDVSMRDMT
+1088 ISGDVSLRDIT
-1099 FANAVGFPINRV
+1099 FQNNVGFPINRV
-1111 EKIGYIRSL
+1111 EKIGYIQKL
-1120 LSKAQEEKQ
+1120 LEQEKTELPPEEKT
-1129 PEKAVSPVPAPS
+1129 ETLATD
-1141 EPRHNYRITEDTL
+1141 RHNFRITDDAI
-1154 GVGGAKEKFR
+1154 GIGGAKEKFR

-1175 LELENRLA
+1175 LEIENRLA
-1183 TPEEQEILSKYVGWG
+1183 TPEEQEVLSRYVGWG

-1204 DENNAAWADEFKE
+1204 DEHNAAWAEEFKE

-1246 GMYEALE
+1246 AMYDVLD
-1253 RLGFSEGS
+1253 RLGFSQGN

-1270 NFFGLLPDTMVGSK
+1270 NFFGLLPESMQNSK

-1352 FAKALDKVCA
+1352 FAKALDKVRA

-1684 QNLQGIIFKV
+1684 QDLQGVIFKV
-1694 PNCEPVSYVAADE
+1694 PNCEHVSYVAADE

-1717 TVAEL
+1717 TVADL

-1728 ELAVNVEALEKVIPQ
+1728 ELAVNVEALEKVIPK

-1911 TLRAHQVNAI
+1911 TLRPHQVNAI

-1939 KTFEMVAAAQESK
+1939 KTFEMVAAAQENK

-1980 PSANILVTTKQD
+1980 PSANILVTTKRD

-2017 SQFEKIPMSIE
+2017 SQFEKIPMSIG

-2037 LDDVERGIDDVQA
+2037 LDDIEHGIDDVQA

-2236 PVPKVN
+2236 PVPTVN

-2330 LVFCDLSTPK
+2330 LVFCDLSTLK

-2355 IALGIPAEQIR
+2355 IARGIPAEQIR

-2469 IMTSKSPIRSAEDV
+2469 IMTSKSPVRSAEDV

-2543 EYEERIAGYENDV
+2543 EYEERIAGYENDA
-2556 ALAEQHK
+2556 ALVEQHK

-2574 LKGVTYTE
+2574 LKGMTYTE

-2588 MLLAICKDYPMSAP
+2588 MLLAICKDYPMSAA
-2602 TEIGSYRGI
+2602 TEIGSYRGFRI
-2611 RMEIYYDTV
+2611 EIYYDTV

-2625 MNLCGRAK
+2625 MNLCGKAK
-2633 HKVDLGSDAL
+2633 HKVDLGADAL

-2669 TIVQLETAKEEIKK
+2669 TIAQLETAKEEIKK

-2717 EPEQTE
+2717 EPEQAE

>member
-26 WQSFLSA
+26 WQGFLSS

-53 DAVAVAQL
+53 DAVAVAKL
-61 ETWNKQF
+61 ETWNRQF

-93 YFDISDTHEGY
+93 YFDVSDTHEGY

-111 IWQMSERYEQAVIE
+111 IWQMDERYEQAVME

-138 LASVLMETAKNAVED
+138 LASALMETAKNAVED
-153 NLQDYMP
+153 NLQDYFS
-160 QLKSCTQDSLL
+160 QLKDCTKDSFL
-171 EELDEYNI
+171 EELDDFNI
-179 EVIYRQLAVNSVAYM
+179 EVIYRRLAANSVAFM
-194 LMSRCGVDT
+194 LISRCGLDT
-203 EAVFEREDFA
+203 NEFFDREDFA
-213 EIINFNTPATINA
+213 DIVNFNTPATINA
-226 LGIATSDISEMAL
+226 IGIATSDIAEMAL

-244 TIRDVQIAEKSQNRT
+244 SIRNVQMAEKDQNRT
-259 FAPQSQT
+259 FAQRTQAQ
-266 RYDVGREQAE
+266 YDKDRQQPE
-276 RSNHNER
+276 RSEYNER
-283 NHIHQTR
+283 NHLQQTG
-290 GLSYSRPNITDRARN
+290 GLSYSRPNITDRARA
-305 SAWQIRFDAQGLS
+305 SAWQVRFDAQGLS
-318 GAVQTS
+318 GEAQAS
-324 DLPQSADIGRAEQ
+324 DLSQSADIGQAERASARGRADS
-337 TSLRSG
+337 TP
-343 TDGSYEVGAS
+343 EVGAS
-353 DKTALQGAGRD
+353 DEAALSRAGRD
-364 GGTERKS
+364 RGTERES
-371 TDAMGRADEQY
+371 TDAVGRTDEQH
-382 PQSSGGNDTERA
+382 PQSSGGSDTDRT
-394 DLQLNVADEQQV
+394 DLQVSVAKEDEV
-406 TVNLPTV
+406 RVNLPTV
-413 EEQIEMLAEAEDEK
+413 DEQIEMIAKAEDEK
-427 SSAFVISQ
+427 ASAFAISK
-435 EDIDSVLQRGSGFQ
+435 EDIDSVLQKGSGVAD
-449 NGKYHIYRQFQK
+449 GKYRIYRQFQK
-461 NDDSKGNIDFLKKE
+461 GVDRQKNIEFLKNE

-482 HYFPDGTQGHTWHDG
+482 HIFPDGFSGHSWHDS
-497 KGIAIEKY
+497 KGLAIDRNGTY
-505 GSSANPDL
+505 TNHDL
-513 VLSWAKVEK
+513 VLKWSQVEK
-522 RLRELIK
+522 RLREMIK
-529 NDRYLNEKEKDHY
+529 DNRYLNPKEKDHY
-542 ADYLESEEAPQ
+542 ADYLESMSAPQ
-553 YEIDTQRKMA
+553 YEIDTQRKIA
-563 RQRFIDAN
+563 RQRFIDAH

-588 DFIRDLDGYE
+588 DFIRDLDRYE
-598 KDLLE
+598 KDLLSV
-603 NVERT
+603 VERS

-622 GDPATVQQLIDFLA
+622 SDPSTVQQLIDFLA
-636 LVQGKTADVYSRSNA
+636 QVQWKTTSVFSRSNG
-651 WRFSQELMELYPLRY
+651 WKFTEELRELHPLRY
-666 VYHEDDVVYIG
+666 LYNEGDVVYIG
-677 ADKYEIAAFD
+677 TDKYEIATLTEEKVYLQNA
-687 ENTVS
+687 E
-692 LRNPDFPLFGKEL
+692 FPILGQEY
-705 SRADFEEKLK
+705 SRADFEEKLT

-729 KQSVQTPSEEK
+729 KQRTETPSEK
-740 PDGIKFSIGFSEHPA
+740 KQDGIQFSIGFSEHPA

-760 FNDRYTDLSF
+760 LNDRYTDLSF
-770 ALGNYL
+770 ALGNKL
-776 LGVLD
+776 LGILD

-788 ESNDNVGWYHK
+788 EGDKNIGWYHK
-799 TDFEITATIGGEDFH
+799 TDFVIKAVIGGEEFN

-829 SHIKNFYEYSL
+829 AHIKNFYDYAL
-840 SPNCPFIPE
+840 SPKGERLYGDDRESLLRGRDEFIP
-849 WKKQGEDYY
+849 
-858 REQIESLQWGR
+858 
-869 DVFVPYLEQHKTLT
+869 FLEQHTELT
-883 PEDEKLYTE
+883 QEDEKLLDE
-892 IMATESNWFVPVE
+892 IMATESDWYRT
-905 DKQQASD
+905 A
-912 LQPQIV
+912 
-918 AYYKSDDENIVI
+918 
-930 VQASNGKYFNHY
+930 
-942 GYDEDSNSFASAAGG
+942 
-957 FDTFEEAEQTLY
+957 EEAE
-969 AHRPTAIDITEEKQ
+969 EKPQ
-983 TPHYTVELTSDAFA
+983 ANA
-997 DPFIIRDNTVPYGED
+997 DKVNGS
-1012 GQYYDVDGIYQTFE
+1012 
-1026 TEEEAQEYA
+1026 EAPVIEMEQSA
-1035 DTLNSAEN
+1035 D
-1043 IVKLFAQKD
+1043 
-1052 EERSQQE
+1052 
-1059 QPDIQNNSDLIGKEI
+1059 DLIGREI
-1074 LIDNRRYVIESISE
+1074 IIDNRKYLIESIGK
-1088 ISGDVSMRDMT
+1088 ISGDVSLRDIT
-1099 FANAVGFPINRV
+1099 FQNNVGFPINRV
-1111 EKIGYIRSL
+1111 EKIGYIHKL
-1120 LSKAQEEKQ
+1120 LEQEKNELPPEEKT
-1129 PEKAVSPVPAPS
+1129 ETLATD
-1141 EPRHNYRITEDTL
+1141 RHNFRITDDAI
-1154 GVGGAKEKFR
+1154 GIGGAKEKFR

-1175 LELENRLA
+1175 LEIENRLA
-1183 TPEEQEILSKYVGWG
+1183 TPEEQEVLSRYVGWG

-1204 DENNAAWADEFKE
+1204 DEHNAAWAEEFKE

-1246 GMYEALE
+1246 AMYDALD
-1253 RLGFSEGS
+1253 RLGFSQGN

-1270 NFFGLLPDTMVGSK
+1270 NFFGLLPESMQNSK

-1311 FEKTNLPDDHFDVVL
+1311 FEKTNLPDDHFDVVI

-1352 FAKALDKVCA
+1352 FAKALDKVRA

-1427 EPDWVHLDTDENG
+1427 EPDWVHLDTDDNG
-1440 VTMNRYFVEH
+1440 VTMNRYFIEH
-1450 PEMVLGEIKMEN
+1450 PEMVLGEIKMES

-1496 ELDNRVD
+1496 ELDNGVD

-1527 DGRVYFREND
+1527 DGSVYFREND
-1537 RMQPASVSMTAENR
+1537 RMQLASVSMTAENR

-1569 TDDYPEEM
+1569 TEDYPEEM
-1577 IRTEQENLNRL
+1577 ICTEQENLNRL
-1588 YDVYTAKYGLINSR
+1588 YDAYTAKYGLINSR

-1644 REVTSVETASE
+1644 REITSVETASE

-1684 QNLQGIIFKV
+1684 QDLQGVIFKV

-1722 AAKNDP
+1722 ASKNDP
-1728 ELAVNVEALEKVIPQ
+1728 ELAVNVEALKKVIPK

-1866 FQDWIW
+1866 FQDWLW

-1911 TLRAHQVNAI
+1911 TLRPHQVNAI

-2037 LDDVERGIDDVQA
+2037 LDDIERGIDDVQA

-2220 MFREVADIQT
+2220 MFREAADIQT

-2310 ACVDN
+2310 TCVDN

-2355 IALGIPAEQIR
+2355 IVRGIPAEQIR

-2469 IMTSKSPIRSAEDV
+2469 IMTSKSPVRSAEDV

-2543 EYEERIAGYENDV
+2543 EYEERIAGYENDA

-2588 MLLAICKDYPMSAP
+2588 MLLAICKDYPMSAA
-2602 TEIGSYRGI
+2602 TEIGSYRGFRI
-2611 RMEIYYDTV
+2611 EIYYDTV

-2625 MNLCGRAK
+2625 MNLCGKAK
-2633 HKVDLGSDAL
+2633 HKVDLGADAL

-2669 TIVQLETAKEEIKK
+2669 TIAQLETAKEEIKK

-2717 EPEQTE
+2717 EPEQAE

>member
-26 WQSFLSA
+26 WQGFLSS

-39 CRFDE
+39 CRYDE

-53 DAVAVAQL
+53 DAVAVAKL
-61 ETWNKQF
+61 ETWNRQF

-93 YFDISDTHEGY
+93 YFDVSDTHEGY

-111 IWQMSERYEQAVIE
+111 IWQMDERYEQAVME

-138 LASVLMETAKNAVED
+138 LASALMETAKNAVED
-153 NLQDYMP
+153 NLQDYFS
-160 QLKSCTQDSLL
+160 QLKDCTKDSFL
-171 EELDEYNI
+171 EELDDFNI
-179 EVIYRQLAVNSVAYM
+179 EVIYRRLAANSVAFM
-194 LMSRCGVDT
+194 LISRCGLDT
-203 EAVFEREDFA
+203 NEFFDREDFA
-213 EIINFNTPATINA
+213 DIVNFNTPAMINA
-226 LGIATSDISEMAL
+226 IGVATSDIAEMAL

-244 TIRDVQIAEKSQNRT
+244 SIRNVQMAEKDQNRT
-259 FAPQSQT
+259 FAQRTQAQ
-266 RYDVGREQAE
+266 YDKGRQQPE
-276 RSNHNER
+276 RSEYNER
-283 NHIHQTR
+283 NHLQQTG
-290 GLSYSRPNITDRARN
+290 GLSYSRPNITDRARA
-305 SAWQIRFDAQGLS
+305 SAWQVRFDAQGLS
-318 GAVQTS
+318 GEAQTS
-324 DLPQSADIGRAEQ
+324 DLSQPADIGQAERASARGRADS
-337 TSLRSG
+337 TP
-343 TDGSYEVGAS
+343 EVGAS
-353 DKTALQGAGRD
+353 DEAALSRAGRD
-364 GGTERKS
+364 RGTERES
-371 TDAMGRADEQY
+371 SDAVGRTDEQH
-382 PQSSGGNDTERA
+382 PQPSGGSDTDRT
-394 DLQLNVADEQQV
+394 DLQVSVAKEDEV
-406 TVNLPTV
+406 RVNLPTV
-413 EEQIEMLAEAEDEK
+413 DEQIEMIAKAEDEK
-427 SSAFVISQ
+427 ASAFAISK
-435 EDIDSVLQRGSGFQ
+435 EDIDSVLQKGSGVAD
-449 NGKYHIYRQFQK
+449 GKYRIYRQFQK
-461 NDDSKGNIDFLKKE
+461 GEDRQKNIEFLKNE

-482 HYFPDGTQGHTWHDG
+482 HIFPDGFSGHSWHDS
-497 KGIAIEKY
+497 KGLAIDRNGTY
-505 GSSANPDL
+505 TNHDL
-513 VLSWAKVEK
+513 VLKWSQVEK

-529 NDRYLNEKEKDHY
+529 DNRYLNPKEKEHY
-542 ADYLESEEAPQ
+542 ADYLESVSAPQ
-553 YEIDTQRKMA
+553 YEIDTQRKIA
-563 RQRFIDAN
+563 RQRFIDAH

-588 DFIRDLDGYE
+588 DFIRDLDRYE
-598 KDLLE
+598 KDLLSV
-603 NVERT
+603 VERS

-622 GDPATVQQLIDFLA
+622 SDPSTVQQLIDFLA
-636 LVQGKTADVYSRSNA
+636 QVQWKTTSVFSRSNG
-651 WRFSQELMELYPLRY
+651 WKFTEELRELHPLCY
-666 VYHEDDVVYIG
+666 LYNEGDVVYIG
-677 ADKYEIAAFD
+677 ADKYEIATLTEEKVYLQNA
-687 ENTVS
+687 E
-692 LRNPDFPLFGKEL
+692 FPILGQEY
-705 SRADFEEKLK
+705 SRADFEEKLT

-729 KQSVQTPSEEK
+729 KQRTETPSEK
-740 PDGIKFSIGFSEHPA
+740 KQDGIQFSIGFSEHPA

-760 FNDRYTDLSF
+760 LNDRYTDLSF
-770 ALGNYL
+770 ALGNKL
-776 LGVLD
+776 LGILD

-788 ESNDNVGWYHK
+788 EGDKNIGWYHK
-799 TDFEITATIGGEDFH
+799 TDFVIKAVIGGEEFN

-829 SHIKNFYEYSL
+829 AHIKNFYDYAL
-840 SPNCPFIPE
+840 SPKGEQLYGDDRESLLRGRDEFIP
-849 WKKQGEDYY
+849 
-858 REQIESLQWGR
+858 
-869 DVFVPYLEQHKTLT
+869 FLEQHTELT
-883 PEDEKLYTE
+883 QEEEKLLDE
-892 IMATESNWFVPVE
+892 IMATESDWYRT
-905 DKQQASD
+905 A
-912 LQPQIV
+912 
-918 AYYKSDDENIVI
+918 
-930 VQASNGKYFNHY
+930 
-942 GYDEDSNSFASAAGG
+942 
-957 FDTFEEAEQTLY
+957 EEAE
-969 AHRPTAIDITEEKQ
+969 EKPQ
-983 TPHYTVELTSDAFA
+983 ANA
-997 DPFIIRDNTVPYGED
+997 DKVNGS
-1012 GQYYDVDGIYQTFE
+1012 
-1026 TEEEAQEYA
+1026 EAPVIEM
-1035 DTLNSAEN
+1035 
-1043 IVKLFAQKD
+1043 
-1052 EERSQQE
+1052 E
-1059 QPDIQNNSDLIGKEI
+1059 QSTDDLIGREI
-1074 LIDNRRYVIESISE
+1074 IIDNRKYLIESIGK
-1088 ISGDVSMRDMT
+1088 ISGDVSLRDIT
-1099 FANAVGFPINRV
+1099 FQNNVGFPINRV
-1111 EKIGYIRSL
+1111 EKIGYIQKL
-1120 LSKAQEEKQ
+1120 LEQEKTELPPEEKT
-1129 PEKAVSPVPAPS
+1129 ETLATD
-1141 EPRHNYRITEDTL
+1141 RHNFRITDDAI
-1154 GVGGAKEKFR
+1154 GIGGAKEKFR

-1175 LELENRLA
+1175 LEIENRLA
-1183 TPEEQEILSKYVGWG
+1183 TPEEQEVLSRYVGWG

-1204 DENNAAWADEFKE
+1204 DEHNAAWAEEFKE

-1246 GMYEALE
+1246 AMYDVLD
-1253 RLGFSEGS
+1253 RLGFSQGN

-1270 NFFGLLPDTMVGSK
+1270 NFFGLLPESMQNSK

-1352 FAKALDKVCA
+1352 FAKALDKVRA

-1684 QNLQGIIFKV
+1684 QDLQGVIFKV
-1694 PNCEPVSYVAADE
+1694 PNCEHVSYVAADE

-1717 TVAEL
+1717 TVADL

-1728 ELAVNVEALEKVIPQ
+1728 ELAVNVEALEKVIPK

-2037 LDDVERGIDDVQA
+2037 LDDIERGIDDVQA

-2355 IALGIPAEQIR
+2355 IARGIPAEQIR

-2469 IMTSKSPIRSAEDV
+2469 IMTSKSPVRSAEDV

-2543 EYEERIAGYENDV
+2543 EYEERIAGYENDA
-2556 ALAEQHK
+2556 ALVEQHK

-2574 LKGVTYTE
+2574 LKGMTYTE

-2588 MLLAICKDYPMSAP
+2588 MLLAICKDYPMSAA
-2602 TEIGSYRGI
+2602 TEIGSYRGFRI
-2611 RMEIYYDTV
+2611 EIYYDTV

-2625 MNLCGRAK
+2625 MNLCGKAK
-2633 HKVDLGSDAL
+2633 HKVDLGADAL

-2669 TIVQLETAKEEIKK
+2669 TIAQLETAKEEIKK

-2717 EPEQTE
+2717 EPEQAE